1 MQGSFQVAQATGTG
15 NSTNSAPVRIYKLT
29 KPLTDQA
36 VVVNL
41 GYDQKVK
48 VDFSSIANEKIT
60 LVHVGEKLIILFD
73 NQSTVTVEPFFD
85 SRADGQKNVTIEMA
99 PGREVSVQEFANLF
113 PISTDASVLPAAD
126 NGGNS
131 NGNAQASGANFS
143 PFAVDPLA
151 PVPTNVL
158 APQEELPNL
167 VTALPPTGFV
177 LGIAPPPII
186 SGNPLS
192 ALIVDESFLTAATN
206 HGVAGSGLGPAGA
219 TVASVQVSFNVTVP
233 GGQQSLTYALSVT
246 TPNEDSGLIDS
257 ATGQHVLLTVNAA
270 GVVEGRTAI
279 SGDLVLTVSV
289 DATGHVTLTDL
300 RAVHEATPGNFNE
313 GITLASG
320 LITLTATVTDNNNQS
335 ASASVD
341 VGSHLTILDDGPVA
355 GTVTGATD
363 TLVLDETRPVG
374 SDTAGGTTPTG
385 LASVTADFSNNFTGG
400 SYGADGAGSTAY
412 TLHLTGTN
420 VASGLY
426 ALDPTDTNPAHFGQ
440 GAQIVLNQVGDTIT
454 GSANGTTYFTITINE
469 TTGIV
474 TFTQVNN
481 IWHADP
487 TNPDDAATLTLSS
500 ASLLQVVQTI
510 TDADGDS
517 VTTPINLGGGVF
529 TIQDSGPTA
538 GTVIEKEGPAET
550 LVLDESRPVGSDTP
564 GGFAPSGL
572 ASVTA
577 DFSHDF
583 TSGSY
588 GSDGPGHTAY
598 TLKLTGSNVASGLY
612 ALDPTDTTTADGDGI
627 GQGAQIILNQSGNT
641 ITGSAGGTTYFTI
654 TIDPSTGIVTFTQS
668 NNIWHSDPK
677 NPDDPA
683 TLTLSSPSLL
693 QVVQT
698 ITDADGDSVSTPLDV
713 GTRVFT
719 IQDSGPTAGTV
730 TGPTDTLVLDETR
743 PVGTDTAGG
752 TAPTGLDT
760 VTADFS
766 NNFTP
771 GSYGSDGPGH
781 TTYTLNLV
789 GANVASGLY
798 ALDAADTT
806 TAEGD
811 GIGQGAQILLNQV
824 GNTITGSAGGTDY
837 FTITIDPSTG
847 IVTFTQLNN
856 IWHSDPTNPDDA
868 ATLTLAGANLLQV
881 VQTIVDADGD
891 SVTTPLD
898 VGTGVFTI
906 QDSGPSAGTV
916 IAAADTLVLDE
927 TRPVGADTAGGA
939 APTGL
944 DTVTADFSNN
954 FSAGSYGSDGAGNT
968 TYTLKL
974 TGANVASGLFA
985 LDATDTTTAD
995 GDGVGQGAQIVLNQ
1009 VGDTITGSANGTT
1022 YFTITID
1029 ETTGIVTFTQLNNI
1043 WHSDPTN
1050 PDDSAT
1056 LTLSAANLLQVVQT
1070 ITDAD
1075 GDHVT
1080 TPLDVGTGVFTIQD
1094 SGPTA
1099 GTVTGP
1105 TDTLV
1110 LDETRPVG
1118 SDTAGGTAP
1127 TGLDTV
1133 TADFSNNFTG
1143 GSYGS
1148 DGAGSTTYT
1157 LKLTGAN
1164 VASGL
1169 YALDPTD
1176 KTAGDGDGIGQGT
1189 QIVLNQV
1196 GDTITGS
1203 ANGTTYFTIAIDET
1217 TGIVTFTQL
1226 NNIWHSDPNNPD
1238 DSATLTLSGA
1248 NLLQVVQTIVDA
1260 DGDSVS
1266 TPLDLG
1272 TGVFTI
1278 QDSGPTASTLSGAT
1292 DTLVLDETR
1301 PVGTDTA
1308 GGTAPTGLDTVT
1320 ADFSNGFAGG
1330 SYGSDGPGNSAYTL
1344 KLTGAN
1350 VASGLYALDAT
1361 DTTTGD
1367 GDGIGQGAQIVL
1379 NQVGNTITGSAGGTD
1394 YFTITIDPATGI
1406 VTFTQLNNIWHSDPT
1421 NPDDAA
1427 TLTLTRPE
1435 LLQLVQTITDAD
1447 GDSVTTSLNLGT
1459 GVFAIQDSG
1468 PTAGTVIAAA
1478 DTLVLDETRP
1488 VGADTAGGTAPTGL
1502 DTVTADFSNNF
1513 SAGSYG
1519 SDGPGNTT
1527 YTLKL
1532 TGANVASGLFALDAT
1547 DTTTGDGDGIGQ
1559 GAQILLNQVG
1569 NTITGSVGGT
1579 NYFTITIDPST
1590 GIVSFTQLNNI
1601 WHSDPTNPDD
1611 PATLTLSAANLL
1623 QVVQTITDA
1632 DGDSV
1637 TTPLDLGTGV
1647 FTIQDS
1653 GPTAGTVTGPT
1664 DTLVLDETRPTGT
1677 DTAGGTAP
1685 TGLDTVTAD
1694 FSNNFTA
1701 GNYGSDG
1708 AGSTTY
1714 TLKLTGANVASGLY
1728 ALDPTDKTAGDGDGI
1743 GQGTQIVLNQV
1754 GDTITGSANGTT
1766 YFTITINETT
1776 GIVTFTQLNNIWHSD
1791 PNDPDDSATLTL
1803 SGANLLQVVQT
1814 IVDADG
1820 DSVSTPLDLGTGV
1833 FTIQDSGPTAGTVTG
1848 PTDTLVLDETRP
1860 TGTDTAGGTAP
1871 TGLDTVTA
1879 DFSNNFTAG
1888 NYGSDG
1894 AGSTTYT
1901 LKLTGANVASGL
1913 YALDPTDK
1921 TAGDG
1926 DGIGQGTQIVL
1937 NQVGDT
1943 ITGSA
1948 NGTTYFT
1955 ITINETTGIVTFTQL
1970 NNIWHSDP
1978 TNPDDA
1984 ATLTLSA
1991 ANLLQV
1997 VQTITDADGDSV
2009 ATPLNL
2015 GTGVFTIQDSGPTAG
2030 TVTGPTDTLVLDET
2044 RPTGTDTAGGT
2055 APTGLDTV
2063 TADFSNNFTAGSYG
2077 SDGAGST
2084 TYTLKLTGSNVASG
2098 LYALDPT
2105 DKTAGDGDGIG
2116 QGTQIVLNQVGD
2128 TITGSAN
2135 GTTYF
2140 TITINETTGIVT
2152 FTQLNNIWHSDPTNP
2167 DDAATLTLTRPELL
2181 QVVQTITDAD
2191 GDSVT
2196 TPLNLGTGVFTIQD
2210 SGPTAGTV
2218 TGPTDTLVL
2227 DETRPVGSDTAG
2239 GTAPT
2244 GLDSVTAD
2252 FSNNFTGGSYGS
2264 DGAGSTT
2271 YTLKLTGANVASGL
2285 YALDPTDKTAGDG
2298 DGIGQGAQIVLNQV
2312 GNTITGSV
2320 GGTNYFTIT
2329 IDPSTGIVTFT
2340 QLNNIWHS
2348 DPTNPDD
2355 SATLTLSG
2363 ANLLQV
2369 VQTIT
2374 DADGDSVSTPLNLG
2388 TGVFTIQDSGPTA
2401 GTVTGPTDT
2410 LVLDETRPVGT
2421 DTAGGT
2427 APNGLVSVTANF
2439 SDNFTGGSYGSDGA
2453 GSTTYTLKLTGSN
2466 VASGL
2471 YALDATDKTA
2481 GDGDGIGQGAQILL
2495 NQSGNTI
2502 TGSVGATT
2510 YFTITIDP
2518 ATGIVT
2524 FTQVNN
2530 IWHSDPNNSD
2540 DAATLT
2546 LASANLLQVV
2556 QTIVDA
2562 DGDSVSTPLD
2572 LGTGVFTIQD
2582 SGPTAPTATVSAANI
2597 GVDETP
2603 GVQTIGGASDVLGST
2618 AITFNGAA
2626 STVAALF
2633 STVANKGVD
2642 TDVSA
2647 ASLDNG
2653 ALSFASTGA
2662 SSILAV
2668 AGGSFGSDGAGS
2680 TTYALSVLSAASG
2693 LTLTDGAGIELSLD
2707 ASGRIIGTVG
2717 NDVANPSLTGQTAFA
2732 IAIDPITGQLYV
2744 ADYLSLH
2751 HNSTASP
2758 NDLLTMTAGK
2768 IGATVTLTDADGD
2781 HVTATADISTHISFL
2796 DDGPSFGTIEHGIIA
2811 DYAGVSVLGNLPVFS
2826 GADGFGAYDFTLT
2839 GNTPPAG
2846 LTFNGQTVHYSID
2859 AFGQNLTAYIG
2870 AAPSAANNIFTL
2882 NLDDTSGHYLFTLL
2896 QPFTE
2901 TTIQNVGSSSSFGSG
2916 PSEEQILS
2924 SNTDQLAVVSGSTS
2938 GGSQGGV
2945 NGSTSGWGVDNNNFD
2960 PNEKLLFDFTSGAIA
2975 SPVGNAAFHPPAN
2988 ESVANY
2994 TFSHYA
3000 SGDKIHY
3007 VVSYWDGVHAASITS
3022 VSGDFDPST
3031 HTTVATEWS
3040 TPTAPAG
3047 MQLYTVQFTDV
3058 TGSGKVDLV
3067 GVGVSSTTN
3076 VSEDLSFN
3084 VSTID
3089 GDGDTASSTI
3099 NININGTT
3107 TLLGTAGNDVIVAGP
3122 TSETLT
3128 GNGGDDKF
3136 VLNLSAHQ
3144 IISDFN
3150 SGDTLLL
3157 DVAGLS
3163 LPTGASNALTAGQFT
3178 SSAVTGGTEN
3188 SASAWNE
3195 SASTNKFFFNNTTHE
3210 LWYSANGTGSD
3221 KVDLAHVSTGLP
3233 AATNVHIF

>member
-85 SRADGQKNVTIEMA
+85 SRTDGQKNVTIEMA
-99 PGREVSVQEFANLF
+99 PGREVSVQEFASLF
-113 PISTDASVLPAAD
+113 PITTDASVLPAAD

-131 NGNAQASGANFS
+131 NGNAQASGADFR

-167 VTALPPTGFV
+167 VTPVPPTGFV
-177 LGIAPPPII
+177 LGIAPPPTI

-289 DATGHVTLTDL
+289 DTAGHVTLTDL

-440 GAQIVLNQVGDTIT
+440 GAQIVLNQSGDTIT

-538 GTVIEKEGPAET
+538 GTVIEKEGAAET

-627 GQGAQIILNQSGNT
+627 GQGAQIVLNQSGNT

-752 TAPTGLDT
+752 TAPTGLDS

-781 TTYTLNLV
+781 TTYTLNLA

-798 ALDAADTT
+798 ALDATDTT
-806 TAEGD
+806 TGDGD

-824 GNTITGSAGGTDY
+824 GNTITGSAGGTTY

-868 ATLTLAGANLLQV
+868 ATLTLSGANLLQV

-916 IAAADTLVLDE
+916 VAAADTLVLDE
-927 TRPVGADTAGGA
+927 TRPVGTDTASGA

-968 TYTLKL
+968 AYTLKL
-974 TGANVASGLFA
+974 TGVNVASGLYA
-985 LDATDTTTAD
+985 LDPTDTDPTHF
-995 GDGVGQGAQIVLNQ
+995 GQGAQIVLNQ
-1009 VGDTITGSANGTT
+1009 SGDTITGSVGGTA

-1043 WHSDPTN
+1043 WHADPTN
-1050 PDDSAT
+1050 PDDAAT

-1075 GDHVT
+1075 GDSVS

-1143 GSYGS
+1143 GNYGS
-1148 DGAGSTTYT
+1148 DGAGNTAYT

-1176 KTAGDGDGIGQGT
+1176 TDPTHFGQGA
-1189 QIVLNQV
+1189 QILLNQV

-1203 ANGTTYFTIAIDET
+1203 AGGTNYFTITIDET

-1226 NNIWHSDPNNPD
+1226 NNIWHSDPTNPD
-1238 DSATLTLSGA
+1238 DAATLTLSAA
-1248 NLLQVVQTIVDA
+1248 NLLQVVQTITDA
-1260 DGDSVS
+1260 DGDHVS
-1266 TPLDLG
+1266 TPLDVG
-1272 TGVFTI
+1272 NGVFTI
-1278 QDSGPTASTLSGAT
+1278 QDSGPTASALSGAT

-1301 PVGTDTA
+1301 PAGTDTA
-1308 GGTAPTGLDTVT
+1308 GGTAPTGLASVT

-1350 VASGLYALDAT
+1350 VASGLYALDPT
-1361 DTTTGD
+1361 DTDPTHF
-1367 GDGIGQGAQIVL
+1367 GQGAQILL
-1379 NQVGNTITGSAGGTD
+1379 NQVGNTITGSVGGTD
-1394 YFTITIDPATGI
+1394 YFTIAIDPSTGI

-1427 TLTLTRPE
+1427 TLTLSRPE
-1435 LLQLVQTITDAD
+1435 ILQLVQTITDAD
-1447 GDSVTTSLNLGT
+1447 GDSVTTSLNLGS
-1459 GVFAIQDSG
+1459 GVFTIQDSG
-1468 PTAGTVIAAA
+1468 PTAGTVTGPT

-1488 VGADTAGGTAPTGL
+1488 VGTDTAGGTAPTGL
-1502 DTVTADFSNNF
+1502 DTVTANFSNNF

-1519 SDGPGNTT
+1519 SDGPGNTA

-1532 TGANVASGLFALDAT
+1532 TGVNVASGLYALDPT
-1547 DTTTGDGDGIGQ
+1547 DTDPTHFGQ
-1559 GAQILLNQVG
+1559 GAQIVLNQVG
-1569 NTITGSVGGT
+1569 DTITGSANGT
-1579 NYFTITIDPST
+1579 TYFTITINETT
-1590 GIVSFTQLNNI
+1590 GIVTFTQVNNI
-1601 WHSDPTNPDD
+1601 WHADPTNPDD
-1611 PATLTLSAANLL
+1611 AATLTLSGANLL

-1632 DGDSV
+1632 DGDHVS
-1637 TTPLDLGTGV
+1637 TPLDLGTGV

-1664 DTLVLDETRPTGT
+1664 DTLVLDETRPVGS

-1694 FSNNFTA
+1694 FSNNFTG

-1708 AGSTTY
+1708 AGNTAY
-1714 TLKLTGANVASGLY
+1714 TLKLTGVNVASGLY
-1728 ALDPTDKTAGDGDGI
+1728 ALDPTDTDPTHF

-1776 GIVTFTQLNNIWHSD
+1776 GIVTFTQVNNIWHSD
-1791 PNDPDDSATLTL
+1791 PTNPDDAATLTL
-1803 SGANLLQVVQT
+1803 SAANLLQVVQT
-1814 IVDADG
+1814 ITDADG
-1820 DSVSTPLDLGTGV
+1820 DHVSTPLDLGTGV

-1879 DFSNNFTAG
+1879 DFSNNFSAG
-1888 NYGSDG
+1888 SYGSDG
-1894 AGSTTYT
+1894 PGNTAYT
-1901 LKLTGANVASGL
+1901 LKLTGVNVASGL
-1913 YALDPTDK
+1913 YALDPTD
-1921 TAGDG
+1921 TDPTHF
-1926 DGIGQGTQIVL
+1926 GQGTQIVL

-1955 ITINETTGIVTFTQL
+1955 ITINETTGIVTFTQV

-2009 ATPLNL
+2009 TTPINV

-2084 TYTLKLTGSNVASG
+2084 TYTLKLTGLNVASG

-2152 FTQLNNIWHSDPTNP
+2152 FTQVNNIWHSDPNNP

-2191 GDSVT
+2191 GDSVS

-2244 GLDSVTAD
+2244 GLDTVTAD
-2252 FSNNFTGGSYGS
+2252 FSNNFTGGGYGS

-2298 DGIGQGAQIVLNQV
+2298 DGIGQGAQILLNQV

-2329 IDPSTGIVTFT
+2329 IDPSSGIVTFT

-2355 SATLTLSG
+2355 AATLTLSA

-2374 DADGDSVSTPLNLG
+2374 DADGDSVTTPLNLG

-2546 LASANLLQVV
+2546 LSSANLLQVM

-2572 LGTGVFTIQD
+2572 LGTGVFIIQD
-2582 SGPTAPTATVSAANI
+2582 SGPTAPTATVSAATI

-2603 GVQTIGGASDVLGST
+2603 GVQTTGGASDVLGST

-2662 SSILAV
+2662 SSILTV

-2693 LTLTDGAGIELSLD
+2693 LTLTDGTGIALSLD

-2717 NDVANPSLTGQTAFA
+2717 NDAANPSLTGQTAFA

-2751 HNSTASP
+2751 HNSTASS

-2811 DYAGVSVLGNLPVFS
+2811 DYAGMSVLGNLPVFS

-2839 GNTPPAG
+2839 GNTAPAG
-2846 LTFNGQTVHYSID
+2846 LTFNGQAVHYSID

-2882 NLDDTSGHYLFTLL
+2882 NLDDTTGHYLFTLL

-2916 PSEEQILS
+2916 PSEEQVLS
-2924 SNTDQLAVVSGSTS
+2924 SNTDQLAVVSGTTS

-2945 NGSTSGWGVDNNNFD
+2945 NGSTNGWGVDNNNFD

-2994 TFSHYA
+2994 TFSNYKG
-3000 SGDKIHY
+3000 GDEIHY

-3047 MQLYTVQFTDV
+3047 LQLYTVQFTDV

-3067 GVGVSSTTN
+3067 GRRSFVDHERLRG
-3076 VSEDLSFN
+3076 SELQR
-3084 VSTID
+3084 V
-3089 GDGDTASSTI
+3089 
-3099 NININGTT
+3099 
-3107 TLLGTAGNDVIVAGP
+3107 
-3122 TSETLT
+3122 
-3128 GNGGDDKF
+3128 DD
-3136 VLNLSAHQ
+3136 
-3144 IISDFN
+3144 
-3150 SGDTLLL
+3150 
-3157 DVAGLS
+3157 
-3163 LPTGASNALTAGQFT
+3163 
-3178 SSAVTGGTEN
+3178 
-3188 SASAWNE
+3188 
-3195 SASTNKFFFNNTTHE
+3195 
-3210 LWYSANGTGSD
+3210 
-3221 KVDLAHVSTGLP
+3221 
-3233 AATNVHIF
+3233 

>member
-85 SRADGQKNVTIEMA
+85 SRADGLKNVTIEMA
-99 PGREVSVQEFANLF
+99 PGREVSVQEFATLF

-143 PFAVDPLA
+143 PFAIDPLA

-167 VTALPPTGFV
+167 VTPVPPTGFV
-177 LGIAPPPII
+177 LGIAPPPTI

-233 GGQQSLTYALSVT
+233 GGQQLLTYALSVT

-289 DATGHVTLTDL
+289 DAAGHVTLTDL

-440 GAQIVLNQVGDTIT
+440 GAQIVLNQSGDTIT

-510 TDADGDS
+510 TDVDGDS
-517 VTTPINLGGGVF
+517 VATPINLGGGVF

-598 TLKLTGSNVASGLY
+598 ALKLTGSNVASGLY

-627 GQGAQIILNQSGNT
+627 GQGAQIVLNQSGNT

-668 NNIWHSDPK
+668 NNVWHSDPK

-730 TGPTDTLVLDETR
+730 TGATDTLVLDETR
-743 PVGTDTAGG
+743 PAGSDTAGG
-752 TAPTGLDT
+752 TAPTGLDS

-781 TTYTLNLV
+781 TTYTLNLA
-789 GANVASGLY
+789 GANVTSGLY
-798 ALDAADTT
+798 ALDATDTT
-806 TAEGD
+806 TADGD

-824 GNTITGSAGGTDY
+824 GNTITGSAGGTNY

-868 ATLTLAGANLLQV
+868 ATLTLSGANLLQV

-927 TRPVGADTAGGA
+927 TRPVGTDTAGGA
-939 APTGL
+939 TPTGL

-968 TYTLKL
+968 AYTLKLTGVNVASGLYALDPTDTDPTHFGQGAQIVLNQSGDTITGSVGGTTYFTITIDETTGIVTFTQLNNIWHADSTNPDDAATLTLSGANLLQVVQTITDADGDSVSTPLDVGTGVFTIQDSGPTAGTVTGPTDTLVLDETRPVGTDTAGGTAPTGLDTVTADFSNNFTGGNYGSDGAGNTAYTLKL
-974 TGANVASGLFA
+974 TGANVASGLYA
-985 LDATDTTTAD
+985 LDPTDTDPTHF
-995 GDGVGQGAQIVLNQ
+995 GQGAQILLNQ
-1009 VGDTITGSANGTT
+1009 VGDTITGSAGGTN

-1075 GDHVT
+1075 GDHVSTPLDVGTGVFTIQDSGPTASALSGATDTLVLDETRPAGTDTAGGTAPTGLASVTADFSNGFAGGSYGSDGPGNSAYTLKLTGANVASGLYALDPTDTDPTHFGQGAQILLNQVGNTITGSVGGTDYFTIAIDPSTGIVTFTQLNNIWHSDPTNPDDAATLTLSRPEILQLVQTITDADGDSVTTSLNLGSGVFTIQDSGPTAGTVIAAADTLVLDETRPVGTDTAGGTAPTGLDTVTADFSNNFSAGSYGSDGAGNTTYTLKLTGANVASGLFALEATDTTTADGDGIGQGAQILLNQVGNTITGSVGGTDYFTITIDPSTGIVTFTQLNNIWHSDPTNPDDSATLTLSAANLLQVVQTITDADGDSVT

-1143 GSYGS
+1143 GNYGS
-1148 DGAGSTTYT
+1148 DGAGNTSYT
-1157 LKLTGAN
+1157 LKLTGVN

-1176 KTAGDGDGIGQGT
+1176 T
-1189 QIVLNQV
+1189 
-1196 GDTITGS
+1196 
-1203 ANGTTYFTIAIDET
+1203 
-1217 TGIVTFTQL
+1217 
-1226 NNIWHSDPNNPD
+1226 
-1238 DSATLTLSGA
+1238 
-1248 NLLQVVQTIVDA
+1248 
-1260 DGDSVS
+1260 
-1266 TPLDLG
+1266 
-1272 TGVFTI
+1272 
-1278 QDSGPTASTLSGAT
+1278 
-1292 DTLVLDETR
+1292 
-1301 PVGTDTA
+1301 
-1308 GGTAPTGLDTVT
+1308 
-1320 ADFSNGFAGG
+1320 
-1330 SYGSDGPGNSAYTL
+1330 
-1344 KLTGAN
+1344 
-1350 VASGLYALDAT
+1350 
-1361 DTTTGD
+1361 
-1367 GDGIGQGAQIVL
+1367 
-1379 NQVGNTITGSAGGTD
+1379 
-1394 YFTITIDPATGI
+1394 
-1406 VTFTQLNNIWHSDPT
+1406 DPT
-1421 NPDDAA
+1421 H
-1427 TLTLTRPE
+1427 
-1435 LLQLVQTITDAD
+1435 
-1447 GDSVTTSLNLGT
+1447 
-1459 GVFAIQDSG
+1459 F
-1468 PTAGTVIAAA
+1468 
-1478 DTLVLDETRP
+1478 
-1488 VGADTAGGTAPTGL
+1488 
-1502 DTVTADFSNNF
+1502 
-1513 SAGSYG
+1513 
-1519 SDGPGNTT
+1519 
-1527 YTLKL
+1527 
-1532 TGANVASGLFALDAT
+1532 
-1547 DTTTGDGDGIGQ
+1547 
-1559 GAQILLNQVG
+1559 
-1569 NTITGSVGGT
+1569 
-1579 NYFTITIDPST
+1579 
-1590 GIVSFTQLNNI
+1590 
-1601 WHSDPTNPDD
+1601 
-1611 PATLTLSAANLL
+1611 
-1623 QVVQTITDA
+1623 
-1632 DGDSV
+1632 
-1637 TTPLDLGTGV
+1637 
-1647 FTIQDS
+1647 
-1653 GPTAGTVTGPT
+1653 
-1664 DTLVLDETRPTGT
+1664 
-1677 DTAGGTAP
+1677 
-1685 TGLDTVTAD
+1685 
-1694 FSNNFTA
+1694 
-1701 GNYGSDG
+1701 
-1708 AGSTTY
+1708 
-1714 TLKLTGANVASGLY
+1714 
-1728 ALDPTDKTAGDGDGI
+1728 

-1776 GIVTFTQLNNIWHSD
+1776 GIVTFTQ
-1791 PNDPDDSATLTL
+1791 
-1803 SGANLLQVVQT
+1803 V
-1814 IVDADG
+1814 
-1820 DSVSTPLDLGTGV
+1820 
-1833 FTIQDSGPTAGTVTG
+1833 
-1848 PTDTLVLDETRP
+1848 
-1860 TGTDTAGGTAP
+1860 
-1871 TGLDTVTA
+1871 
-1879 DFSNNFTAG
+1879 
-1888 NYGSDG
+1888 
-1894 AGSTTYT
+1894 
-1901 LKLTGANVASGL
+1901 
-1913 YALDPTDK
+1913 
-1921 TAGDG
+1921 
-1926 DGIGQGTQIVL
+1926 
-1937 NQVGDT
+1937 
-1943 ITGSA
+1943 
-1948 NGTTYFT
+1948 
-1955 ITINETTGIVTFTQL
+1955 

-1978 TNPDDA
+1978 TNPDDS

-2009 ATPLNL
+2009 TTPLDV

-2084 TYTLKLTGSNVASG
+2084 TYTLKLTGANVASGLYALDPTDTDPTHFGQGTQIVLNQVGDTITGSANGTTYFTITINETTGIVTFTQVNNIWHSDPTNPDDAATLTLSAANLLQVVQTITDADGDSVTTPINVGTGVFTIQDSGPTAGTVTGPTDTLVLDETRPVGSDTAGGTAPTGLDTVTADFSNNFTAGSYGSDGAGSTTYTLKLTGLNVASG

-2152 FTQLNNIWHSDPTNP
+2152 FTQVNNIWHSDPNNP

-2244 GLDSVTAD
+2244 GLDTVTAD
-2252 FSNNFTGGSYGS
+2252 FSNNFTGGGYGS

-2298 DGIGQGAQIVLNQV
+2298 DGIGQGAQILLNQV

-2329 IDPSTGIVTFT
+2329 IDPSTGIVTFA

-2355 SATLTLSG
+2355 AATLTLSA

-2374 DADGDSVSTPLNLG
+2374 DADGDSVSTSLNLG

-2427 APNGLVSVTANF
+2427 APNGVVSVTANF

-2481 GDGDGIGQGAQILL
+2481 GDGDAIGQGAQIVL

-2502 TGSVGATT
+2502 TGSANGTT
-2510 YFTITIDP
+2510 YFTIAIDP

-2530 IWHSDPNNSD
+2530 IWHSDPNNPD

-2546 LASANLLQVV
+2546 LSSANLLQVV

-2582 SGPTAPTATVSAANI
+2582 SGPTAPTATVSAATI

-2603 GVQTIGGASDVLGST
+2603 GVQTTGGASDVLGST

-2662 SSILAV
+2662 SSILTV

-2693 LTLTDGAGIELSLD
+2693 LTLTDGTGIELSLD

-2717 NDVANPSLTGQTAFA
+2717 NDAANPSLTGQTAFA

-2811 DYAGVSVLGNLPVFS
+2811 DYAGMSVLGNLPVFS

-2839 GNTPPAG
+2839 GNTAPAG
-2846 LTFNGQTVHYSID
+2846 LTFNGQAVHYSID

-2882 NLDDTSGHYLFTLL
+2882 TLDDTTGHYLFTLL

-2901 TTIQNVGSSSSFGSG
+2901 TTIQNVGSSSAFGSG
-2916 PSEEQILS
+2916 PSQEQILS
-2924 SNTDQLAVVSGSTS
+2924 SSTDQLAVISGTAS
-2938 GGSQGGV
+2938 GGAQGSV
-2945 NGSTSGWGVDNNNFD
+2945 NGSTNGWGVGNNNFD
-2960 PNEKLLFDFTSGAIA
+2960 PNEKLLFDFTDGASA
-2975 SPVGNAAFHPPAN
+2975 SPGGNAGFHPPAH

-2994 TFSHYA
+2994 TFSGYKA
-3000 SGDKIHY
+3000 GDDIHY

-3047 MQLYTVQFTDV
+3047 LQLYTVQFTDV

-3099 NININGTT
+3099 SININGTA

-3122 TSETLT
+3122 TNETLT

-3136 VLNLSAHQ
+3136 VLNLSAHD

-3163 LPTGASNALTAGQFT
+3163 LPTGVSNALTAGQFT

-3188 SASAWNE
+3188 NASAWNE

>member
-85 SRADGQKNVTIEMA
+85 SRADGLKNVTIEMA
-99 PGREVSVQEFANLF
+99 PGREVSVQEFATLF

-143 PFAVDPLA
+143 PFAIDPLA

-167 VTALPPTGFV
+167 VTPVPPTGFV
-177 LGIAPPPII
+177 LGIAPPPTI

-257 ATGQHVLLTVNAA
+257 ATGQHVVLTVNAA

-289 DATGHVTLTDL
+289 DTAGHVTLTDL

-440 GAQIVLNQVGDTIT
+440 GAQIVLNQSGDTIT

-612 ALDPTDTTTADGDGI
+612 ALDPADTTTADGDGI
-627 GQGAQIILNQSGNT
+627 GQGAQIVLNQSGNT

-668 NNIWHSDPK
+668 NNVWHSDPK

-730 TGPTDTLVLDETR
+730 TGATDTLVLDETR
-743 PVGTDTAGG
+743 PVGSDTAGG
-752 TAPTGLDT
+752 TTPTGLDS

-781 TTYTLNLV
+781 TTYTLNLA

-798 ALDAADTT
+798 ALDATDTT
-806 TAEGD
+806 TADGD

-824 GNTITGSAGGTDY
+824 GNTITGSAGGTNY

-868 ATLTLAGANLLQV
+868 ATLTLSGANLLQV

-927 TRPVGADTAGGA
+927 TRPVGTDTAGGA
-939 APTGL
+939 TPTGL

-954 FSAGSYGSDGAGNT
+954 FSAGSYGSDGPGNT
-968 TYTLKL
+968 AYTLKL
-974 TGANVASGLFA
+974 TGVNVASGLYA
-985 LDATDTTTAD
+985 LDPTDTDPTHF
-995 GDGVGQGAQIVLNQ
+995 GQGAQIVLNQ
-1009 VGDTITGSANGTT
+1009 SGDTITGSVGGTN

-1029 ETTGIVTFTQLNNI
+1029 PSTGIVTFTQLNNI

-1056 LTLSAANLLQVVQT
+1056 LTLSGANLLQVVQT

-1075 GDHVT
+1075 GDSVS

-1143 GSYGS
+1143 GNYGS
-1148 DGAGSTTYT
+1148 DGAGNTAYT

-1176 KTAGDGDGIGQGT
+1176 T
-1189 QIVLNQV
+1189 
-1196 GDTITGS
+1196 
-1203 ANGTTYFTIAIDET
+1203 
-1217 TGIVTFTQL
+1217 
-1226 NNIWHSDPNNPD
+1226 
-1238 DSATLTLSGA
+1238 
-1248 NLLQVVQTIVDA
+1248 
-1260 DGDSVS
+1260 
-1266 TPLDLG
+1266 
-1272 TGVFTI
+1272 
-1278 QDSGPTASTLSGAT
+1278 
-1292 DTLVLDETR
+1292 
-1301 PVGTDTA
+1301 
-1308 GGTAPTGLDTVT
+1308 
-1320 ADFSNGFAGG
+1320 
-1330 SYGSDGPGNSAYTL
+1330 
-1344 KLTGAN
+1344 
-1350 VASGLYALDAT
+1350 
-1361 DTTTGD
+1361 
-1367 GDGIGQGAQIVL
+1367 
-1379 NQVGNTITGSAGGTD
+1379 
-1394 YFTITIDPATGI
+1394 
-1406 VTFTQLNNIWHSDPT
+1406 DPT
-1421 NPDDAA
+1421 H
-1427 TLTLTRPE
+1427 
-1435 LLQLVQTITDAD
+1435 
-1447 GDSVTTSLNLGT
+1447 
-1459 GVFAIQDSG
+1459 F
-1468 PTAGTVIAAA
+1468 
-1478 DTLVLDETRP
+1478 
-1488 VGADTAGGTAPTGL
+1488 
-1502 DTVTADFSNNF
+1502 
-1513 SAGSYG
+1513 
-1519 SDGPGNTT
+1519 
-1527 YTLKL
+1527 
-1532 TGANVASGLFALDAT
+1532 
-1547 DTTTGDGDGIGQ
+1547 GQ
-1559 GAQILLNQVG
+1559 GAQIL
-1569 NTITGSVGGT
+1569 
-1579 NYFTITIDPST
+1579 
-1590 GIVSFTQLNNI
+1590 
-1601 WHSDPTNPDD
+1601 
-1611 PATLTLSAANLL
+1611 
-1623 QVVQTITDA
+1623 
-1632 DGDSV
+1632 
-1637 TTPLDLGTGV
+1637 
-1647 FTIQDS
+1647 
-1653 GPTAGTVTGPT
+1653 
-1664 DTLVLDETRPTGT
+1664 
-1677 DTAGGTAP
+1677 
-1685 TGLDTVTAD
+1685 
-1694 FSNNFTA
+1694 
-1701 GNYGSDG
+1701 
-1708 AGSTTY
+1708 
-1714 TLKLTGANVASGLY
+1714 
-1728 ALDPTDKTAGDGDGI
+1728 
-1743 GQGTQIVLNQV
+1743 
-1754 GDTITGSANGTT
+1754 
-1766 YFTITINETT
+1766 
-1776 GIVTFTQLNNIWHSD
+1776 
-1791 PNDPDDSATLTL
+1791 
-1803 SGANLLQVVQT
+1803 
-1814 IVDADG
+1814 
-1820 DSVSTPLDLGTGV
+1820 
-1833 FTIQDSGPTAGTVTG
+1833 
-1848 PTDTLVLDETRP
+1848 
-1860 TGTDTAGGTAP
+1860 
-1871 TGLDTVTA
+1871 
-1879 DFSNNFTAG
+1879 
-1888 NYGSDG
+1888 
-1894 AGSTTYT
+1894 
-1901 LKLTGANVASGL
+1901 
-1913 YALDPTDK
+1913 
-1921 TAGDG
+1921 
-1926 DGIGQGTQIVL
+1926 L

-1997 VQTITDADGDSV
+1997 VQTITDADGDHVSTPLDLGTGVFTIQDSGPTASALSGATDTLVLDETRPVGTDTAGGTAPTGLASVTADFSNGFAGGSYGSDGPGNSAYTLKLTGANVASGLYALDPTDTDPTHFGQGAQILLNQVGNTITGSAGGTDYFTIAIDPSTGIVTFTQLNNIWHSDPTNPDDAATLTLSRPEILQLVQTITDADGDSVTTSLNLGSGVFTIQDSGPTAGTVVAAADTLVLDETRPVGTDTAGGTAPTGLDTVTADFSNNFSAGSYGSDGPGNTAYTLKLTGVNVASGLYALDPTDTDPTHFGQGAQIVLNQVGDTITGSVGGTTYFTITINETTGIVTFTQLNNIWHSDPTNPDDAATLTLSAANLLQVVQTITDADGDSV
-2009 ATPLNL
+2009 ATPINVGTGVFTIQDSGPTAGTVTGPTDTLVLDETRPVGSDTAGGSAPTGLDTVTADFSNNFTGGNYGSDGAGNTAYTLKLTGANVASGLYALDPTDTDPTHFGQGGQILLNQVGDTITGSAGGTNYFTITIDETTGIVTFTQL
-2015 GTGVFTIQDSGPTAG
+2015 NNIWHSDPTNPDDAATLTLSAANLLQVVQTITDADGDHVSTPLDLGTGVFTIQDSGPTAGTVTGPTDTLVLDETRPTGTDTAGGTAPTGLDTVTADFSNNFSAGSYGSDGPGNTAYTLKLTGVNVASGLYALDPTDTDPTHFGQGTQIVLNQVGDTITGSANGTTYFTITINETTGIVTFTQVNNIWHSDPTNPDDAATLTLSAANLLQVVQTITDADGDTVATPINVGTGVFTIQDSGPTAG

-2084 TYTLKLTGSNVASG
+2084 TYTLKLTGANVASG

-2116 QGTQIVLNQVGD
+2116 QATQIVLNQVGD

-2152 FTQLNNIWHSDPTNP
+2152 FTQINNIWHSDPNNP

-2191 GDSVT
+2191 GDRVS

-2252 FSNNFTGGSYGS
+2252 FSNNFTGGGYGS

-2298 DGIGQGAQIVLNQV
+2298 DGIGQGAQILLNQV

-2329 IDPSTGIVTFT
+2329 IDPSTGIVTFA

-2355 SATLTLSG
+2355 AATLTLSA

-2374 DADGDSVSTPLNLG
+2374 DADGDSVSTSLNLG

-2481 GDGDGIGQGAQILL
+2481 GDGDGIGQGAQIVL

-2502 TGSVGATT
+2502 TGSANGTT
-2510 YFTITIDP
+2510 YFTIAIDP

-2546 LASANLLQVV
+2546 LSSANLLQVV

-2562 DGDSVSTPLD
+2562 DGDSVLTPLD

-2582 SGPTAPTATVSAANI
+2582 SGPTAPTATVSAATI

-2603 GVQTIGGASDVLGST
+2603 GVQTTSGASDVLGST

-2642 TDVSA
+2642 TDVPG

-2662 SSILAV
+2662 SSILTV

-2693 LTLTDGAGIELSLD
+2693 LTLTDGTGIALSLD

-2717 NDVANPSLTGQTAFA
+2717 NDAANPSLTGQTAFA

-2751 HNSTASP
+2751 HNSTASS

-2811 DYAGVSVLGNLPVFS
+2811 DYAGMSVLGNLPVFS

-2839 GNTPPAG
+2839 GNTAPAG
-2846 LTFNGQTVHYSID
+2846 LTFNGQAVHYSID

-2882 NLDDTSGHYLFTLL
+2882 TLDDTTGHYLFTLL

-2901 TTIQNVGSSSSFGSG
+2901 TTIQNVGSSSAFGSG
-2916 PSEEQILS
+2916 PSQEQILS
-2924 SNTDQLAVVSGSTS
+2924 SSTDQLAVISGTAS
-2938 GGSQGGV
+2938 GGAQGSV
-2945 NGSTSGWGVDNNNFD
+2945 NGSTNGWGVGNNNFD
-2960 PNEKLLFDFTSGAIA
+2960 PNEKLLFDFTDGASA
-2975 SPVGNAAFHPPAN
+2975 SPGGNAGFHPPAH

-2994 TFSHYA
+2994 TFSGYKA
-3000 SGDKIHY
+3000 GDDIHY

-3031 HTTVATEWS
+3031 HTTVASEWS

-3047 MQLYTVQFTDV
+3047 LQLYTVQFTDV

-3099 NININGTT
+3099 SININGTT

-3122 TSETLT
+3122 TNETLT

-3136 VLNLSAHQ
+3136 VLNLSGHE

-3188 SASAWNE
+3188 NASAWNE

>member
-85 SRADGQKNVTIEMA
+85 SRTDGQKNVTIEMA
-99 PGREVSVQEFANLF
+99 PGREVSVQEFASLF
-113 PISTDASVLPAAD
+113 PITTDASVLPAAD

-131 NGNAQASGANFS
+131 NGNAQASGADFR

-167 VTALPPTGFV
+167 VTPVPPTGFV
-177 LGIAPPPII
+177 LGIAPPPTI

-289 DATGHVTLTDL
+289 DTAGHVTLTDL

-400 SYGADGAGSTAY
+400 SYGADGAGNTAY

-440 GAQIVLNQVGDTIT
+440 GAQIVLNQSGDTIT

-538 GTVIEKEGPAET
+538 GTVIEKEGAAET

-627 GQGAQIILNQSGNT
+627 GQGAQIVLNQSGNT

-743 PVGTDTAGG
+743 AVGTDTAGG
-752 TAPTGLDT
+752 TAPTGLDS

-781 TTYTLNLV
+781 TTYTLNLA

-798 ALDAADTT
+798 ALDATDTT
-806 TAEGD
+806 TGDGD

-824 GNTITGSAGGTDY
+824 GNTITGSAGGTTY

-868 ATLTLAGANLLQV
+868 ATLTLSGANLLQV

-916 IAAADTLVLDE
+916 VAAADTLVLDE
-927 TRPVGADTAGGA
+927 TRPVGTDTASGA

-968 TYTLKL
+968 AYTLKL
-974 TGANVASGLFA
+974 TGVNVASGLYA
-985 LDATDTTTAD
+985 LDPTDTDPTHF
-995 GDGVGQGAQIVLNQ
+995 GQGAQIVLNQ
-1009 VGDTITGSANGTT
+1009 SGDTITGSVGGTA

-1043 WHSDPTN
+1043 WHADPTN
-1050 PDDSAT
+1050 PDDAAT

-1075 GDHVT
+1075 GDSVS

-1143 GSYGS
+1143 GNYGS
-1148 DGAGSTTYT
+1148 DGAGNTAYT

-1176 KTAGDGDGIGQGT
+1176 TDPTHFGQGA
-1189 QIVLNQV
+1189 QILLNQV

-1203 ANGTTYFTIAIDET
+1203 AGGTNYFTITIDET

-1226 NNIWHSDPNNPD
+1226 NNIWHSDPTNPD
-1238 DSATLTLSGA
+1238 DAATLTLSAA
-1248 NLLQVVQTIVDA
+1248 NLLQVVQTITDA
-1260 DGDSVS
+1260 DGDHVS
-1266 TPLDLG
+1266 TPLDVG
-1272 TGVFTI
+1272 NGVFTI
-1278 QDSGPTASTLSGAT
+1278 QDSGPTASALSGAT

-1301 PVGTDTA
+1301 PAGTDTA
-1308 GGTAPTGLDTVT
+1308 GGTAPTGLASVT

-1350 VASGLYALDAT
+1350 VASGLYALDPT
-1361 DTTTGD
+1361 DTDPTHF
-1367 GDGIGQGAQIVL
+1367 GQGAQILL
-1379 NQVGNTITGSAGGTD
+1379 NQVGNTITGSVGGTD
-1394 YFTITIDPATGI
+1394 YFTIAIDPSTGI

-1427 TLTLTRPE
+1427 TLTLSRPE
-1435 LLQLVQTITDAD
+1435 ILQLVQTITDAD
-1447 GDSVTTSLNLGT
+1447 GDSVTTSLNLGS
-1459 GVFAIQDSG
+1459 GVFTIQDSG
-1468 PTAGTVIAAA
+1468 PTAGTVTGPT

-1488 VGADTAGGTAPTGL
+1488 VGTDTAGGTAPTGL
-1502 DTVTADFSNNF
+1502 DTVTANFSNNF

-1519 SDGPGNTT
+1519 SDGPGNTA

-1532 TGANVASGLFALDAT
+1532 TGVNVASGLYALDPT
-1547 DTTTGDGDGIGQ
+1547 DTDPTHFGQ
-1559 GAQILLNQVG
+1559 GAQIVLNQVG
-1569 NTITGSVGGT
+1569 DTITGSANGT
-1579 NYFTITIDPST
+1579 TYFTITINETT
-1590 GIVSFTQLNNI
+1590 GIVTFTQVNNI
-1601 WHSDPTNPDD
+1601 WHADPTNPDD
-1611 PATLTLSAANLL
+1611 AATLTLSGANLL

-1632 DGDSV
+1632 DGDHVS
-1637 TTPLDLGTGV
+1637 TPLDLGTGV

-1664 DTLVLDETRPTGT
+1664 DTLVLDETRPVGS

-1694 FSNNFTA
+1694 FSNNFTG

-1708 AGSTTY
+1708 AGNTAY
-1714 TLKLTGANVASGLY
+1714 TLKLTGVNVASGLY
-1728 ALDPTDKTAGDGDGI
+1728 ALDPTDTDPTHF

-1776 GIVTFTQLNNIWHSD
+1776 GIVTFTQVNNIWHSD
-1791 PNDPDDSATLTL
+1791 PTNPDDAATLTL
-1803 SGANLLQVVQT
+1803 SAANLLQVVQT
-1814 IVDADG
+1814 ITDADG
-1820 DSVSTPLDLGTGV
+1820 DHVSTPLDLGTGV

-1879 DFSNNFTAG
+1879 DFSNNFSAG
-1888 NYGSDG
+1888 SYGSDG
-1894 AGSTTYT
+1894 PGNTAYT
-1901 LKLTGANVASGL
+1901 LKLTGVNVASGL
-1913 YALDPTDK
+1913 YALDPTD
-1921 TAGDG
+1921 TDPTHF
-1926 DGIGQGTQIVL
+1926 GQGTQIVL

-1955 ITINETTGIVTFTQL
+1955 ITINETTGIVTFTQV

-2009 ATPLNL
+2009 TTPINV

-2084 TYTLKLTGSNVASG
+2084 TYTLKLTGLNVASG

-2152 FTQLNNIWHSDPTNP
+2152 FTQVNNIWHSDPNNP

-2191 GDSVT
+2191 GDSVS

-2244 GLDSVTAD
+2244 GLDTVTAD
-2252 FSNNFTGGSYGS
+2252 FSNNFTGGGYGS

-2298 DGIGQGAQIVLNQV
+2298 DGIGQGAQILLNQV

-2329 IDPSTGIVTFT
+2329 IDPSSGIVTFT

-2355 SATLTLSG
+2355 AATLTLSA

-2374 DADGDSVSTPLNLG
+2374 DADGDSVTTPLNLG

-2546 LASANLLQVV
+2546 LSSANLLQVM

-2572 LGTGVFTIQD
+2572 LGTGVFIIQD
-2582 SGPTAPTATVSAANI
+2582 SGPTAPTATVSAATI

-2603 GVQTIGGASDVLGST
+2603 GVQTTGGASDVLGST

-2633 STVANKGVD
+2633 STVANKGID

-2662 SSILAV
+2662 SSILTV

-2693 LTLTDGAGIELSLD
+2693 LTLTDGTGIALSLD

-2717 NDVANPSLTGQTAFA
+2717 NDAANPSLTGQTAFA

-2751 HNSTASP
+2751 HNSTASS

-2811 DYAGVSVLGNLPVFS
+2811 DYAGMSVLGNLPVFS

-2839 GNTPPAG
+2839 GNTAPAG
-2846 LTFNGQTVHYSID
+2846 LTFNGQAVHYSID

-2882 NLDDTSGHYLFTLL
+2882 NLDDTTGHYLFTLL

-2916 PSEEQILS
+2916 PSEEQVLS
-2924 SNTDQLAVVSGSTS
+2924 SNTDQLAVVSGTTS

-2945 NGSTSGWGVDNNNFD
+2945 NGSTNGWGVDNNNFD

-2994 TFSHYA
+2994 TFSNYKG
-3000 SGDKIHY
+3000 GDEIHY

-3047 MQLYTVQFTDV
+3047 LQLYTVQFTDV

-3122 TSETLT
+3122 TNETLT

-3136 VLNLSAHQ
+3136 VLNLTAHD

-3163 LPTGASNALTAGQFT
+3163 LPTGVSNALTAGQFT

-3188 SASAWNE
+3188 NASAWNE

>member
-85 SRADGQKNVTIEMA
+85 SRADGLKNVTIEMA
-99 PGREVSVQEFANLF
+99 PGREVSVQEFATLF

-143 PFAVDPLA
+143 PFAIDPLA

-167 VTALPPTGFV
+167 VTPVPPTGFV
-177 LGIAPPPII
+177 LGIAPPPTI

-279 SGDLVLTVSV
+279 GGDLVLTVSV
-289 DATGHVTLTDL
+289 DAAGHVTLTDL

-440 GAQIVLNQVGDTIT
+440 GAQIVLNQSGDTVT

-510 TDADGDS
+510 TDVDGDS
-517 VTTPINLGGGVF
+517 VATPINLGGGVF

-598 TLKLTGSNVASGLY
+598 ALKLTGSNVASGLY

-627 GQGAQIILNQSGNT
+627 GQGAQIVLNQSGNT

-668 NNIWHSDPK
+668 NNVWHSDPK

-730 TGPTDTLVLDETR
+730 TGATDTLVLDETR

-752 TAPTGLDT
+752 TTPTGLDS

-781 TTYTLNLV
+781 TTYTLNLA

-798 ALDAADTT
+798 ALDATDTT
-806 TAEGD
+806 TADGD

-824 GNTITGSAGGTDY
+824 GNTITGSAGGTNY

-868 ATLTLAGANLLQV
+868 ATLTLSGANLLQV

-927 TRPVGADTAGGA
+927 TRPVGTDTAGGA
-939 APTGL
+939 TPTGL

-968 TYTLKL
+968 AYTLKLTGVNVASGLYALDPTDTEPTHFGQGAQIVLNQSGDTITGSVGGTTYFTITIDETTGIVTFTQLNNIWHADPTNPDDAATLTLSGANLLQVVQTITDADGDSVSTPLDVGTGVFTIQDSGPTAGTVTGPTDTLVLDETRPVGSDTAGGTAPTGLDTVTADFSNNFTGGNYGSDGAGNTAYTLKL
-974 TGANVASGLFA
+974 TGANVASGLYA
-985 LDATDTTTAD
+985 LDPTDTDPTHF
-995 GDGVGQGAQIVLNQ
+995 GQGAQILLNQ
-1009 VGDTITGSANGTT
+1009 VGDTITGSAGGTN

-1056 LTLSAANLLQVVQT
+1056 LTLSAADLLQVVQT

-1075 GDHVT
+1075 GDHVSTPLDVGTGVFTIQDSGPTAGTVAGPTDTLVLDETRPVGSDTAGGTAPTGLDTVTADFSNNFTGGSYGSDGPGNSAYTLKLTGANVASGLYALDPTDTDPTHFGQGAQILLNQVGNTITGSVGGTDYFTIAIDPSTGIVTFTQLNNIWHSDPTNPDDAATLTLSRPEILQLVQTITDADGDSVTTSLNLGSGVFTIQDSGPTAGTVIAAADTLVLDETRPVGTDTAGGTAPTGLDTVTADFSNNFSAGSYGSDGAGNTAYTLKLTGVNVASGLYALDPTDTDPTHFGQGAQIVLNQVGDTITGSANGTTYFTITINETTGIVTFTQLNNIWHSDPTNPDDAATLTLSAANLLQVMQTITDADGDSVT

-1143 GSYGS
+1143 GNYGS
-1148 DGAGSTTYT
+1148 DGAGNTAYT
-1157 LKLTGAN
+1157 LKLTGVN
-1164 VASGL
+1164 VGSGL

-1176 KTAGDGDGIGQGT
+1176 TDPTHFGQGT

-1203 ANGTTYFTIAIDET
+1203 ANGTTYFTITINET
-1217 TGIVTFTQL
+1217 TGIVTFTQ
-1226 NNIWHSDPNNPD
+1226 
-1238 DSATLTLSGA
+1238 
-1248 NLLQVVQTIVDA
+1248 V
-1260 DGDSVS
+1260 
-1266 TPLDLG
+1266 
-1272 TGVFTI
+1272 
-1278 QDSGPTASTLSGAT
+1278 
-1292 DTLVLDETR
+1292 
-1301 PVGTDTA
+1301 
-1308 GGTAPTGLDTVT
+1308 
-1320 ADFSNGFAGG
+1320 
-1330 SYGSDGPGNSAYTL
+1330 
-1344 KLTGAN
+1344 
-1350 VASGLYALDAT
+1350 
-1361 DTTTGD
+1361 
-1367 GDGIGQGAQIVL
+1367 
-1379 NQVGNTITGSAGGTD
+1379 
-1394 YFTITIDPATGI
+1394 
-1406 VTFTQLNNIWHSDPT
+1406 NNIWHSDPT
-1421 NPDDAA
+1421 NPDD
-1427 TLTLTRPE
+1427 
-1435 LLQLVQTITDAD
+1435 
-1447 GDSVTTSLNLGT
+1447 S
-1459 GVFAIQDSG
+1459 
-1468 PTAGTVIAAA
+1468 
-1478 DTLVLDETRP
+1478 
-1488 VGADTAGGTAPTGL
+1488 
-1502 DTVTADFSNNF
+1502 
-1513 SAGSYG
+1513 
-1519 SDGPGNTT
+1519 
-1527 YTLKL
+1527 
-1532 TGANVASGLFALDAT
+1532 
-1547 DTTTGDGDGIGQ
+1547 
-1559 GAQILLNQVG
+1559 
-1569 NTITGSVGGT
+1569 
-1579 NYFTITIDPST
+1579 
-1590 GIVSFTQLNNI
+1590 
-1601 WHSDPTNPDD
+1601 
-1611 PATLTLSAANLL
+1611 ATLTLSAANLL

-1637 TTPLDLGTGV
+1637 TTPLDVGTGV

-1694 FSNNFTA
+1694 FSNNFTPGSYGSDGPGNTTYTLKLTGANVASGLYALDPTDTDPTHFGQGTQIVLNQVGDTITGSANGTTYFTITINETTGIVTFTQVNNIWHSDPTNPDDAATLTLSAANLLQVVQTITDADGDSVATPINVGTGVFTIQDSGPTA
-1701 GNYGSDG
+1701 GTVIGPTDTLVLDETRPVGSDTAGGTAPTGLDTVTADFSNNFTAGSYGSDG

-1714 TLKLTGANVASGLY
+1714 TLKLTGLNVASGLY

-1776 GIVTFTQLNNIWHSD
+1776 GIVTFTQVNNIWHSD
-1791 PNDPDDSATLTL
+1791 PN
-1803 SGANLLQVVQT
+1803 
-1814 IVDADG
+1814 
-1820 DSVSTPLDLGTGV
+1820 
-1833 FTIQDSGPTAGTVTG
+1833 
-1848 PTDTLVLDETRP
+1848 
-1860 TGTDTAGGTAP
+1860 
-1871 TGLDTVTA
+1871 
-1879 DFSNNFTAG
+1879 
-1888 NYGSDG
+1888 
-1894 AGSTTYT
+1894 
-1901 LKLTGANVASGL
+1901 
-1913 YALDPTDK
+1913 
-1921 TAGDG
+1921 
-1926 DGIGQGTQIVL
+1926 
-1937 NQVGDT
+1937 
-1943 ITGSA
+1943 
-1948 NGTTYFT
+1948 
-1955 ITINETTGIVTFTQL
+1955 
-1970 NNIWHSDP
+1970 
-1978 TNPDDA
+1978 
-1984 ATLTLSA
+1984 
-1991 ANLLQV
+1991 
-1997 VQTITDADGDSV
+1997 
-2009 ATPLNL
+2009 
-2015 GTGVFTIQDSGPTAG
+2015 
-2030 TVTGPTDTLVLDET
+2030 
-2044 RPTGTDTAGGT
+2044 
-2055 APTGLDTV
+2055 
-2063 TADFSNNFTAGSYG
+2063 
-2077 SDGAGST
+2077 
-2084 TYTLKLTGSNVASG
+2084 
-2098 LYALDPT
+2098 
-2105 DKTAGDGDGIG
+2105 
-2116 QGTQIVLNQVGD
+2116 
-2128 TITGSAN
+2128 
-2135 GTTYF
+2135 
-2140 TITINETTGIVT
+2140 
-2152 FTQLNNIWHSDPTNP
+2152 NP

-2191 GDSVT
+2191 GDSVS
-2196 TPLNLGTGVFTIQD
+2196 TPLNLGTGMFTIQD

-2227 DETRPVGSDTAG
+2227 DETRPVGTDTAG

-2244 GLDSVTAD
+2244 GLDTVTAD
-2252 FSNNFTGGSYGS
+2252 FSNNFTGGGYGS

-2298 DGIGQGAQIVLNQV
+2298 DGIGQGAQILLNQV

-2329 IDPSTGIVTFT
+2329 IDPSTGIVTFA

-2355 SATLTLSG
+2355 AATLTLSA

-2374 DADGDSVSTPLNLG
+2374 DADGDSVSTSLNLG

-2427 APNGLVSVTANF
+2427 APNGVVSVTANF

-2481 GDGDGIGQGAQILL
+2481 GDGDGIGQGAQIVL

-2502 TGSVGATT
+2502 TGSANGTT
-2510 YFTITIDP
+2510 YFTIAIDP

-2530 IWHSDPNNSD
+2530 IWHSDPNNPD

-2546 LASANLLQVV
+2546 LSSANLLQVV

-2582 SGPTAPTATVSAANI
+2582 SGPTAPTATVSAATI

-2603 GVQTIGGASDVLGST
+2603 GVQTTGGASDVLGST

-2642 TDVSA
+2642 TDVPG

-2662 SSILAV
+2662 SSILTV

-2693 LTLTDGAGIELSLD
+2693 LTLTDGTGIALSLD

-2717 NDVANPSLTGQTAFA
+2717 NDAANPSLTGQTAFA

-2811 DYAGVSVLGNLPVFS
+2811 DYAGMSVLGNLPVFS

-2839 GNTPPAG
+2839 GNTAPAG
-2846 LTFNGQTVHYSID
+2846 LTFNGQAVHYSID

-2882 NLDDTSGHYLFTLL
+2882 TLDDTTGHYLFTLL

-2901 TTIQNVGSSSSFGSG
+2901 TTIQNVGSSSAFGSG
-2916 PSEEQILS
+2916 PSQEQILS
-2924 SNTDQLAVVSGSTS
+2924 SSTDQLAVISGTAS
-2938 GGSQGGV
+2938 GGAQGSV
-2945 NGSTSGWGVDNNNFD
+2945 NGSTNGWGVGNNNFD
-2960 PNEKLLFDFTSGAIA
+2960 PNEKLLFDFTDGASA
-2975 SPVGNAAFHPPAN
+2975 SPGGNAGFHPPAH

-2994 TFSHYA
+2994 TFSGYKA
-3000 SGDKIHY
+3000 GDDIHY

-3047 MQLYTVQFTDV
+3047 LQLYTVQFTDV

-3099 NININGTT
+3099 SININGTA

-3122 TSETLT
+3122 TNETLT

-3136 VLNLSAHQ
+3136 VLNLSAHD

-3163 LPTGASNALTAGQFT
+3163 LPTGVSNALTAGQFT

-3188 SASAWNE
+3188 NASAWNE

>member
-85 SRADGQKNVTIEMA
+85 SRTDGQKNVTIEMA
-99 PGREVSVQEFANLF
+99 PGREVSVQEFASLF
-113 PISTDASVLPAAD
+113 PITTDASVLPAAD
-126 NGGNS
+126 DGGNS
-131 NGNAQASGANFS
+131 NGNAQASGADFR

-167 VTALPPTGFV
+167 VTPVPPTGFV
-177 LGIAPPPII
+177 LGIAPPPTI

-289 DATGHVTLTDL
+289 DTAGHVTLTDL

-412 TLHLTGTN
+412 TLHLTGVN

-440 GAQIVLNQVGDTIT
+440 GAQIVLNQSGDTIT

-517 VTTPINLGGGVF
+517 VTTPIDLGGGVF

-564 GGFAPSGL
+564 AGFAPSGL

-627 GQGAQIILNQSGNT
+627 GQGAQIVLNQSGNT

-719 IQDSGPTAGTV
+719 IQDSGPTAGSV

-752 TAPTGLDT
+752 TTPTGLDS

-781 TTYTLNLV
+781 TTYALNLA

-798 ALDAADTT
+798 ALDATDMT
-806 TAEGD
+806 TADGD

-824 GNTITGSAGGTDY
+824 GNTITGSAGGTNY

-868 ATLTLAGANLLQV
+868 ATLTLSGANLLQV

-927 TRPVGADTAGGA
+927 TRPVGTDNAGGA

-968 TYTLKL
+968 AYTLKLTGVNVASGLYALDPTDTDPTHFGQGAQIVLNQSGDTITGSVGGTTYFTITIDETTGIVTFTQLNNIWHADPTNPDDAATLTLSAANLLQVVQTITDADGDSVTTPLDVGTGVFTIQDSGPTAGTVTGPTDTLVLDETRPVGSDTVGGTAPTGLDTVTADFSNNFTGGNYGSDGAGNTAYTLKL
-974 TGANVASGLFA
+974 TGANVASGLYA
-985 LDATDTTTAD
+985 LDPTDTDPTHFGQGAQILLNQVGDTITGSAGGTNYFTITIDETTGIVTFTQLNNIWHSDPTNPDDAATLTLSAANLLQVVQTITDADGDHVSTPLDVGNGVFTIQDSGPTASALSGATDTLVLDETRPVGTDTAGGTTPTGLASVTADFSNGFAGGSYGSDGPGNSAYTLKLTGANVASGLYALDPTDTDPTHFGQGAQILLNQVGNTITGSAGGTDYFTIAIDPSSGIVTFTQLNNIWHSDPTNPDDAATLTLSRPEILQLVQTITDAD
-995 GDGVGQGAQIVLNQ
+995 GDSVTTSLNLGSGVFTIQDSGPTAGTVTGPTDTLVLDETRPVGTDTAGGTAPTGLDTVTADFSNNFSAGSYGSDGPGNTAYTLKLTGVNVASGLYALDPTDTDPTHFGQGAQIVLNQ

-1022 YFTITID
+1022 YFTITIN

-1075 GDHVT
+1075 GDSVT
-1080 TPLDVGTGVFTIQD
+1080 TPLDVGTGVFTIQDSGPTAGTVTGPTDTLVLDETRPVGSDIAGGTAPTGLDTVTADFSNNFTGGNYGSDGAGNTAYTLKLTGVNVASGLYALDPTDTDPTHFGQGSQIVLNQVGDTITGSANGTTYFTITINETTGIVTFTQVNNIWHSDPTNPDDAATLTLSAANLLQVVQTITDADGDSVTTPLNLGTGVFTIQDSGPTAGTVTGPTDTLVLDETRPTGTDTAGGTAPIGLDTVTADFSNNFTPGSYGSDGPGNTAYTLKLTGINVASGLYALDPTDTDPAHFGQGAQIVLNQVGDTITGSVGATTYFTITINETTGVVTFTQVNNIWHSDPTNPDDAATLTLSAANLLQVVQTITDADGDSVATPINVGTGVFTIQDSGPTAGTVTGPTDTLVLDETRPVGSDTAGGTAPTGLDTVTADFSNNFTAGSYGSDGAGSTTYTLKLTGLNVASGLYALDPTDKTAGDGDGIGQGTQIVLNQVGDTITGSANGTTYFTITINETTGIVTFTQVNNIWHSDPTNPDDAATLTLTRPELLQVVQTITDADGDSVTTPLNLGSGVFTIQD

-1176 KTAGDGDGIGQGT
+1176 KTAGDGDGIGQG
-1189 QIVLNQV
+1189 
-1196 GDTITGS
+1196 
-1203 ANGTTYFTIAIDET
+1203 
-1217 TGIVTFTQL
+1217 
-1226 NNIWHSDPNNPD
+1226 
-1238 DSATLTLSGA
+1238 
-1248 NLLQVVQTIVDA
+1248 
-1260 DGDSVS
+1260 
-1266 TPLDLG
+1266 
-1272 TGVFTI
+1272 
-1278 QDSGPTASTLSGAT
+1278 
-1292 DTLVLDETR
+1292 
-1301 PVGTDTA
+1301 
-1308 GGTAPTGLDTVT
+1308 
-1320 ADFSNGFAGG
+1320 
-1330 SYGSDGPGNSAYTL
+1330 
-1344 KLTGAN
+1344 
-1350 VASGLYALDAT
+1350 
-1361 DTTTGD
+1361 
-1367 GDGIGQGAQIVL
+1367 
-1379 NQVGNTITGSAGGTD
+1379 
-1394 YFTITIDPATGI
+1394 
-1406 VTFTQLNNIWHSDPT
+1406 
-1421 NPDDAA
+1421 
-1427 TLTLTRPE
+1427 
-1435 LLQLVQTITDAD
+1435 
-1447 GDSVTTSLNLGT
+1447 
-1459 GVFAIQDSG
+1459 
-1468 PTAGTVIAAA
+1468 
-1478 DTLVLDETRP
+1478 
-1488 VGADTAGGTAPTGL
+1488 
-1502 DTVTADFSNNF
+1502 
-1513 SAGSYG
+1513 
-1519 SDGPGNTT
+1519 
-1527 YTLKL
+1527 
-1532 TGANVASGLFALDAT
+1532 
-1547 DTTTGDGDGIGQ
+1547 
-1559 GAQILLNQVG
+1559 AQILLNQVG

-1579 NYFTITIDPST
+1579 NYFTITIDPS
-1590 GIVSFTQLNNI
+1590 
-1601 WHSDPTNPDD
+1601 
-1611 PATLTLSAANLL
+1611 
-1623 QVVQTITDA
+1623 
-1632 DGDSV
+1632 
-1637 TTPLDLGTGV
+1637 
-1647 FTIQDS
+1647 
-1653 GPTAGTVTGPT
+1653 
-1664 DTLVLDETRPTGT
+1664 
-1677 DTAGGTAP
+1677 
-1685 TGLDTVTAD
+1685 
-1694 FSNNFTA
+1694 
-1701 GNYGSDG
+1701 
-1708 AGSTTY
+1708 
-1714 TLKLTGANVASGLY
+1714 
-1728 ALDPTDKTAGDGDGI
+1728 
-1743 GQGTQIVLNQV
+1743 
-1754 GDTITGSANGTT
+1754 
-1766 YFTITINETT
+1766 
-1776 GIVTFTQLNNIWHSD
+1776 
-1791 PNDPDDSATLTL
+1791 
-1803 SGANLLQVVQT
+1803 
-1814 IVDADG
+1814 
-1820 DSVSTPLDLGTGV
+1820 
-1833 FTIQDSGPTAGTVTG
+1833 
-1848 PTDTLVLDETRP
+1848 
-1860 TGTDTAGGTAP
+1860 
-1871 TGLDTVTA
+1871 
-1879 DFSNNFTAG
+1879 
-1888 NYGSDG
+1888 
-1894 AGSTTYT
+1894 
-1901 LKLTGANVASGL
+1901 
-1913 YALDPTDK
+1913 
-1921 TAGDG
+1921 
-1926 DGIGQGTQIVL
+1926 
-1937 NQVGDT
+1937 
-1943 ITGSA
+1943 
-1948 NGTTYFT
+1948 
-1955 ITINETTGIVTFTQL
+1955 TGIVTFTQL

-2009 ATPLNL
+2009 T
-2015 GTGVFTIQDSGPTAG
+2015 
-2030 TVTGPTDTLVLDET
+2030 
-2044 RPTGTDTAGGT
+2044 
-2055 APTGLDTV
+2055 
-2063 TADFSNNFTAGSYG
+2063 
-2077 SDGAGST
+2077 
-2084 TYTLKLTGSNVASG
+2084 
-2098 LYALDPT
+2098 
-2105 DKTAGDGDGIG
+2105 
-2116 QGTQIVLNQVGD
+2116 
-2128 TITGSAN
+2128 
-2135 GTTYF
+2135 
-2140 TITINETTGIVT
+2140 
-2152 FTQLNNIWHSDPTNP
+2152 
-2167 DDAATLTLTRPELL
+2167 
-2181 QVVQTITDAD
+2181 
-2191 GDSVT
+2191 
-2196 TPLNLGTGVFTIQD
+2196 
-2210 SGPTAGTV
+2210 
-2218 TGPTDTLVL
+2218 
-2227 DETRPVGSDTAG
+2227 
-2239 GTAPT
+2239 
-2244 GLDSVTAD
+2244 
-2252 FSNNFTGGSYGS
+2252 
-2264 DGAGSTT
+2264 
-2271 YTLKLTGANVASGL
+2271 
-2285 YALDPTDKTAGDG
+2285 
-2298 DGIGQGAQIVLNQV
+2298 
-2312 GNTITGSV
+2312 
-2320 GGTNYFTIT
+2320 
-2329 IDPSTGIVTFT
+2329 
-2340 QLNNIWHS
+2340 
-2348 DPTNPDD
+2348 
-2355 SATLTLSG
+2355 
-2363 ANLLQV
+2363 
-2369 VQTIT
+2369 
-2374 DADGDSVSTPLNLG
+2374 TPLNLG

-2540 DAATLT
+2540 DAATLM
-2546 LASANLLQVV
+2546 LSSANLLQVV

-2582 SGPTAPTATVSAANI
+2582 SGPTAPTATASAATI

-2603 GVQTIGGASDVLGST
+2603 GVQTTGGASDVLGST

-2662 SSILAV
+2662 SSILTV

-2693 LTLTDGAGIELSLD
+2693 LTLTDGTGIALSLD

-2717 NDVANPSLTGQTAFA
+2717 NDAANPSLTGQTAFA

-2751 HNSTASP
+2751 HNSTASS

-2811 DYAGVSVLGNLPVFS
+2811 DYAGMSVLGNLPVFS

-2839 GNTPPAG
+2839 GNTAPAG
-2846 LTFNGQTVHYSID
+2846 LTFNGQAVHYSID

-2882 NLDDTSGHYLFTLL
+2882 NLDDTTGHYLFTLL

-2916 PSEEQILS
+2916 PSEEQVLS
-2924 SNTDQLAVVSGSTS
+2924 SNTDQLAVVSGTTS

-2945 NGSTSGWGVDNNNFD
+2945 NGSTNGWGVDNNNFD

-2994 TFSHYA
+2994 TFSNYKG
-3000 SGDKIHY
+3000 GDEIHY

-3047 MQLYTVQFTDV
+3047 LQLYTVQFTDV

-3122 TSETLT
+3122 TNETLT

-3136 VLNLSAHQ
+3136 VLNLSAHD

-3163 LPTGASNALTAGQFT
+3163 LPTGVSNALTAGQFT
-3178 SSAVTGGTEN
+3178 SSAVTGQTEN
-3188 SASAWNE
+3188 NASAWNE
-3195 SASTNKFFFNNTTHE
+3195 SASTNKFFFNNTTQE

-3221 KVDLAHVSTGLP
+3221 KVDLAHVSTGVP

>member
-85 SRADGQKNVTIEMA
+85 SRADGLKNVTIEMA
-99 PGREVSVQEFANLF
+99 PGREVSVQEFATLF

-143 PFAVDPLA
+143 PFAIDPLA

-167 VTALPPTGFV
+167 VTPVPPTGFV
-177 LGIAPPPII
+177 LGIAPPPTI

-233 GGQQSLTYALSVT
+233 GGQQLLTYALSVT

-289 DATGHVTLTDL
+289 DAAGHVTLTDL

-440 GAQIVLNQVGDTIT
+440 GAQIVLNQSGDTIT

-510 TDADGDS
+510 TDVDGDS
-517 VTTPINLGGGVF
+517 VATPINLGGGVF

-598 TLKLTGSNVASGLY
+598 ALKLTGSNVASGLY

-627 GQGAQIILNQSGNT
+627 GQGAQIVLNQSGNT

-668 NNIWHSDPK
+668 NNVWHSDPK

-730 TGPTDTLVLDETR
+730 TGATDTLVLDETR
-743 PVGTDTAGG
+743 PAGSDTAGG
-752 TAPTGLDT
+752 TAPTGLDS

-781 TTYTLNLV
+781 TTYTLNLA
-789 GANVASGLY
+789 GANVTSGLY
-798 ALDAADTT
+798 ALDATDTT
-806 TAEGD
+806 TADGD

-824 GNTITGSAGGTDY
+824 GNTITGSAGGTNY

-868 ATLTLAGANLLQV
+868 ATLTLSGANLLQV

-927 TRPVGADTAGGA
+927 TRPVGTDTAGGA
-939 APTGL
+939 TPTGL

-968 TYTLKL
+968 AYTLKLTGVNVASGLYALDPTDTDPTHFGQGAQIVLNQSGDTITGSVGGTTYFTITIDETTGIVTFTQLNNIWHADSTNPDDAATLTLSGANLLQVVQTITDADGDSVSTPLDVGTGVFTIQDSGPTAGTVTGPTDTLVLDETRPVGTDTAGGTAPTGLDTVTADFSNNFTGGNYGSDGAGNTAYTLKL
-974 TGANVASGLFA
+974 TGANVASGLYA
-985 LDATDTTTAD
+985 LDPTDTDPTHF
-995 GDGVGQGAQIVLNQ
+995 GQGAQILLNQ
-1009 VGDTITGSANGTT
+1009 VGDTITGSAGGTN

-1075 GDHVT
+1075 GDHVSTPLDVGTGVFTIQDSGPTASALSGATDTLVLDETRPAGTDTAGGTAPTGLASVTADFSNGFAGGSYGSDGPGNSAYTLKLTGANVASGLYALDPTDTDPTHFGQGAQILLNQVGNTITGSVGGTDYFTIAIDPSTGIVTFTQLNNIWHSDPTNPDDAATLTLSRPEILQLVQTITDADGDSVTTSLNLGSGVFTIQDSGPTAGTVIAAADTLVLDETRPVGTDTAGGTAPTGLDTVTADFSNNFSAGSYGSDGAGNTTYTLKLTGANVASGLFALEATDTTTADGDGIGQGAQILLNQVGNTITGSVGGTDYFTITIDPSTGIVTFTQLNNIWHSDPTNPDDSATLTLSAANLLQVVQTITDADGDSVT

-1143 GSYGS
+1143 GNYGS
-1148 DGAGSTTYT
+1148 DGAGNTSYT
-1157 LKLTGAN
+1157 LKLTGVN

-1176 KTAGDGDGIGQGT
+1176 T
-1189 QIVLNQV
+1189 
-1196 GDTITGS
+1196 
-1203 ANGTTYFTIAIDET
+1203 
-1217 TGIVTFTQL
+1217 
-1226 NNIWHSDPNNPD
+1226 
-1238 DSATLTLSGA
+1238 
-1248 NLLQVVQTIVDA
+1248 
-1260 DGDSVS
+1260 
-1266 TPLDLG
+1266 
-1272 TGVFTI
+1272 
-1278 QDSGPTASTLSGAT
+1278 
-1292 DTLVLDETR
+1292 
-1301 PVGTDTA
+1301 
-1308 GGTAPTGLDTVT
+1308 
-1320 ADFSNGFAGG
+1320 
-1330 SYGSDGPGNSAYTL
+1330 
-1344 KLTGAN
+1344 
-1350 VASGLYALDAT
+1350 
-1361 DTTTGD
+1361 
-1367 GDGIGQGAQIVL
+1367 
-1379 NQVGNTITGSAGGTD
+1379 
-1394 YFTITIDPATGI
+1394 
-1406 VTFTQLNNIWHSDPT
+1406 DPT
-1421 NPDDAA
+1421 H
-1427 TLTLTRPE
+1427 
-1435 LLQLVQTITDAD
+1435 
-1447 GDSVTTSLNLGT
+1447 
-1459 GVFAIQDSG
+1459 F
-1468 PTAGTVIAAA
+1468 
-1478 DTLVLDETRP
+1478 
-1488 VGADTAGGTAPTGL
+1488 
-1502 DTVTADFSNNF
+1502 
-1513 SAGSYG
+1513 
-1519 SDGPGNTT
+1519 
-1527 YTLKL
+1527 
-1532 TGANVASGLFALDAT
+1532 
-1547 DTTTGDGDGIGQ
+1547 
-1559 GAQILLNQVG
+1559 
-1569 NTITGSVGGT
+1569 
-1579 NYFTITIDPST
+1579 
-1590 GIVSFTQLNNI
+1590 
-1601 WHSDPTNPDD
+1601 
-1611 PATLTLSAANLL
+1611 
-1623 QVVQTITDA
+1623 
-1632 DGDSV
+1632 
-1637 TTPLDLGTGV
+1637 
-1647 FTIQDS
+1647 
-1653 GPTAGTVTGPT
+1653 
-1664 DTLVLDETRPTGT
+1664 
-1677 DTAGGTAP
+1677 
-1685 TGLDTVTAD
+1685 
-1694 FSNNFTA
+1694 
-1701 GNYGSDG
+1701 
-1708 AGSTTY
+1708 
-1714 TLKLTGANVASGLY
+1714 
-1728 ALDPTDKTAGDGDGI
+1728 

-1776 GIVTFTQLNNIWHSD
+1776 GIVTFTQ
-1791 PNDPDDSATLTL
+1791 
-1803 SGANLLQVVQT
+1803 V
-1814 IVDADG
+1814 
-1820 DSVSTPLDLGTGV
+1820 
-1833 FTIQDSGPTAGTVTG
+1833 
-1848 PTDTLVLDETRP
+1848 
-1860 TGTDTAGGTAP
+1860 
-1871 TGLDTVTA
+1871 
-1879 DFSNNFTAG
+1879 
-1888 NYGSDG
+1888 
-1894 AGSTTYT
+1894 
-1901 LKLTGANVASGL
+1901 
-1913 YALDPTDK
+1913 
-1921 TAGDG
+1921 
-1926 DGIGQGTQIVL
+1926 
-1937 NQVGDT
+1937 
-1943 ITGSA
+1943 
-1948 NGTTYFT
+1948 
-1955 ITINETTGIVTFTQL
+1955 

-1978 TNPDDA
+1978 TNPDDS

-2009 ATPLNL
+2009 TTPLDV

-2084 TYTLKLTGSNVASG
+2084 TYTLKLTGANVASGLYALDPTDTDPTHFGQGTQIVLNQVGDTITGSANGTTYFTITINETTGIVTFTQVNNIWHSDPTNPDDAATLTLSAANLLQVVQTITDADGDSVTTPINVGTGVFTIQDSGPTAGTVTGPTDTLVLDETRPVGSDTAGGTAPTGLDTVTADFSNNFTAGSYGSDGAGSTTCTLKLTGLNVASG

-2152 FTQLNNIWHSDPTNP
+2152 FTQVNNIWHSDPNNP

-2244 GLDSVTAD
+2244 GLDTVTAD
-2252 FSNNFTGGSYGS
+2252 FSNNFTGGGYGS

-2298 DGIGQGAQIVLNQV
+2298 DGIGQGAQILLNQV

-2329 IDPSTGIVTFT
+2329 IDPSTGIVTFA

-2355 SATLTLSG
+2355 AATLTLSA

-2374 DADGDSVSTPLNLG
+2374 DADGDSVSTSLNLG

-2427 APNGLVSVTANF
+2427 APNGVVSVTANF

-2481 GDGDGIGQGAQILL
+2481 GDGDAIGQGAQIVL

-2502 TGSVGATT
+2502 TGSANGTT
-2510 YFTITIDP
+2510 YFTIAIDP

-2530 IWHSDPNNSD
+2530 IWHSDPNNPD

-2546 LASANLLQVV
+2546 LSSANLLQVV

-2582 SGPTAPTATVSAANI
+2582 SGPTAPTATVSAATI

-2603 GVQTIGGASDVLGST
+2603 GVQTTGGASDVLGST

-2662 SSILAV
+2662 SSILTV

-2693 LTLTDGAGIELSLD
+2693 LTLTDGTGIELSLD

-2717 NDVANPSLTGQTAFA
+2717 NDAANPSLTGQTAFA

-2811 DYAGVSVLGNLPVFS
+2811 DYAGMSVLGNLPVFS

-2839 GNTPPAG
+2839 GNTAPAG
-2846 LTFNGQTVHYSID
+2846 LTFNGQAVHYSID

-2882 NLDDTSGHYLFTLL
+2882 TLDDTTGHYLFTLL

-2901 TTIQNVGSSSSFGSG
+2901 TTIQNVGSSSAFGSG
-2916 PSEEQILS
+2916 PSQEQILS
-2924 SNTDQLAVVSGSTS
+2924 SSTDQLAVISGTAS
-2938 GGSQGGV
+2938 GGAQGSV
-2945 NGSTSGWGVDNNNFD
+2945 NGSTNGWGVGNNNFD
-2960 PNEKLLFDFTSGAIA
+2960 PNEKLLFDFTDGASA
-2975 SPVGNAAFHPPAN
+2975 SPGGNAGFHPPAH

-2994 TFSHYA
+2994 TFSGYKA
-3000 SGDKIHY
+3000 GDDIHY

-3047 MQLYTVQFTDV
+3047 LQLYTVQFTDV

-3099 NININGTT
+3099 SININGTA

-3122 TSETLT
+3122 TNETLT

-3136 VLNLSAHQ
+3136 VLNLSAHD

-3163 LPTGASNALTAGQFT
+3163 LPTGVSNALTAGQFT

-3188 SASAWNE
+3188 NASAWNE

>member
-1 MQGSFQVAQATGTG
+1 MVS
-15 NSTNSAPVRIYKLT
+15 PVRGSD
-29 KPLTDQA
+29 PQ
-36 VVVNL
+36 
-41 GYDQKVK
+41 
-48 VDFSSIANEKIT
+48 
-60 LVHVGEKLIILFD
+60 
-73 NQSTVTVEPFFD
+73 
-85 SRADGQKNVTIEMA
+85 GQ
-99 PGREVSVQEFANLF
+99 
-113 PISTDASVLPAAD
+113 
-126 NGGNS
+126 
-131 NGNAQASGANFS
+131 
-143 PFAVDPLA
+143 
-151 PVPTNVL
+151 
-158 APQEELPNL
+158 
-167 VTALPPTGFV
+167 
-177 LGIAPPPII
+177 
-186 SGNPLS
+186 
-192 ALIVDESFLTAATN
+192 
-206 HGVAGSGLGPAGA
+206 

-233 GGQQSLTYALSVT
+233 GGQQLLTYALSVT

-289 DATGHVTLTDL
+289 DAAGHVTLTDL

-440 GAQIVLNQVGDTIT
+440 GAQIVLNQSGDTIT

-510 TDADGDS
+510 TDVDGDS
-517 VTTPINLGGGVF
+517 VATPINLGGGVF

-598 TLKLTGSNVASGLY
+598 ALKLTGSNVASGLY

-627 GQGAQIILNQSGNT
+627 GQGAQIVLNQSGNT

-668 NNIWHSDPK
+668 NNVWHSDPK

-730 TGPTDTLVLDETR
+730 TGATDTLVLDETR
-743 PVGTDTAGG
+743 PAGSDTAGG
-752 TAPTGLDT
+752 TAPTGLDS

-781 TTYTLNLV
+781 TTYTLNLA
-789 GANVASGLY
+789 GANVTSGLY
-798 ALDAADTT
+798 ALDATDTT
-806 TAEGD
+806 TADGD

-824 GNTITGSAGGTDY
+824 GNTITGSAGGTNY

-868 ATLTLAGANLLQV
+868 ATLTLSGANLLQV

-927 TRPVGADTAGGA
+927 TRPVGTDTAGGA
-939 APTGL
+939 TPTGL

-968 TYTLKL
+968 AYTLKLTGVNVASGLYALDPTDTDPTHFGQGAQIVLNQSGDTITGSVGGTTYFTITIDETTGIVTFTQLNNIWHADSTNPDDAATLTLSGANLLQVVQTITDADGDSVSTPLDVGTGVFTIQDSGPTAGTVTGPTDTLVLDETRPVGTDTAGGTAPTGLDTVTADFSNNFTGGNYGSDGAGNTAYTLKL
-974 TGANVASGLFA
+974 TGANVASGLYA
-985 LDATDTTTAD
+985 LDPTDTDPTHF
-995 GDGVGQGAQIVLNQ
+995 GQGAQILLNQ
-1009 VGDTITGSANGTT
+1009 VGDTITGSAGGTN

-1075 GDHVT
+1075 GDHVSTPLDVGTGVFTIQDSGPTASALSGATDTLVLDETRPAGTDTAGGTAPTGLASVTADFSNGFAGGSYGSDGPGNSAYTLKLTGANVASGLYALDPTDTDPTHFGQGAQILLNQVGNTITGSVGGTDYFTIAIDSSTGIVTFTQLNNIWHSDPTNPDDAATLTLSRPEILQLVQTITDADGDSVTTSLNLGSGVFTIQDSGPTAGTVIAAADTLVLDETRPVGTDTAGGTAPTGLDTVTADFSNNFSAGSYGSDGAGNTTYTLKLTGANVASGLFALEATDTTTADGDGIGQGAQILLNQVGNTITGSVGGTDYFTITIDPSTGIVTFTQLNNIWHSDPTNPDDSATLTLSAANLLQVVQTITDADGDSVT

-1143 GSYGS
+1143 GNYGS
-1148 DGAGSTTYT
+1148 DGAGNTSYT
-1157 LKLTGAN
+1157 LKLTGVN

-1176 KTAGDGDGIGQGT
+1176 T
-1189 QIVLNQV
+1189 
-1196 GDTITGS
+1196 
-1203 ANGTTYFTIAIDET
+1203 
-1217 TGIVTFTQL
+1217 
-1226 NNIWHSDPNNPD
+1226 
-1238 DSATLTLSGA
+1238 
-1248 NLLQVVQTIVDA
+1248 
-1260 DGDSVS
+1260 
-1266 TPLDLG
+1266 
-1272 TGVFTI
+1272 
-1278 QDSGPTASTLSGAT
+1278 
-1292 DTLVLDETR
+1292 
-1301 PVGTDTA
+1301 
-1308 GGTAPTGLDTVT
+1308 
-1320 ADFSNGFAGG
+1320 
-1330 SYGSDGPGNSAYTL
+1330 
-1344 KLTGAN
+1344 
-1350 VASGLYALDAT
+1350 
-1361 DTTTGD
+1361 
-1367 GDGIGQGAQIVL
+1367 
-1379 NQVGNTITGSAGGTD
+1379 
-1394 YFTITIDPATGI
+1394 
-1406 VTFTQLNNIWHSDPT
+1406 DPT
-1421 NPDDAA
+1421 H
-1427 TLTLTRPE
+1427 
-1435 LLQLVQTITDAD
+1435 
-1447 GDSVTTSLNLGT
+1447 
-1459 GVFAIQDSG
+1459 F
-1468 PTAGTVIAAA
+1468 
-1478 DTLVLDETRP
+1478 
-1488 VGADTAGGTAPTGL
+1488 
-1502 DTVTADFSNNF
+1502 
-1513 SAGSYG
+1513 
-1519 SDGPGNTT
+1519 
-1527 YTLKL
+1527 
-1532 TGANVASGLFALDAT
+1532 
-1547 DTTTGDGDGIGQ
+1547 
-1559 GAQILLNQVG
+1559 
-1569 NTITGSVGGT
+1569 
-1579 NYFTITIDPST
+1579 
-1590 GIVSFTQLNNI
+1590 
-1601 WHSDPTNPDD
+1601 
-1611 PATLTLSAANLL
+1611 
-1623 QVVQTITDA
+1623 
-1632 DGDSV
+1632 
-1637 TTPLDLGTGV
+1637 
-1647 FTIQDS
+1647 
-1653 GPTAGTVTGPT
+1653 
-1664 DTLVLDETRPTGT
+1664 
-1677 DTAGGTAP
+1677 
-1685 TGLDTVTAD
+1685 
-1694 FSNNFTA
+1694 
-1701 GNYGSDG
+1701 
-1708 AGSTTY
+1708 
-1714 TLKLTGANVASGLY
+1714 
-1728 ALDPTDKTAGDGDGI
+1728 

-1776 GIVTFTQLNNIWHSD
+1776 GIVTFTQ
-1791 PNDPDDSATLTL
+1791 
-1803 SGANLLQVVQT
+1803 V
-1814 IVDADG
+1814 
-1820 DSVSTPLDLGTGV
+1820 
-1833 FTIQDSGPTAGTVTG
+1833 
-1848 PTDTLVLDETRP
+1848 
-1860 TGTDTAGGTAP
+1860 
-1871 TGLDTVTA
+1871 
-1879 DFSNNFTAG
+1879 
-1888 NYGSDG
+1888 
-1894 AGSTTYT
+1894 
-1901 LKLTGANVASGL
+1901 
-1913 YALDPTDK
+1913 
-1921 TAGDG
+1921 
-1926 DGIGQGTQIVL
+1926 
-1937 NQVGDT
+1937 
-1943 ITGSA
+1943 
-1948 NGTTYFT
+1948 
-1955 ITINETTGIVTFTQL
+1955 

-1978 TNPDDA
+1978 TNPDDS

-2009 ATPLNL
+2009 TTPLDV

-2084 TYTLKLTGSNVASG
+2084 TYTLKLTGANVASGLYALDPTDTDPTHFGQGTQIVLNQVGDTITGSANGTTYFTITINETTGIVTFTQVNNIWHSDPTNPDDAATLTLSAANLLQVVQTITDADGDSVTTPINVGTGVFTIQDSGPTAGTVTGPTDTLVLDETRPVGSDTAGGTAPTGLDTVTADFSNNFTAGSYGSDGAGSTTYTLKLTGLNVASG

-2152 FTQLNNIWHSDPTNP
+2152 FTQVNNIWHSDPNNP

-2244 GLDSVTAD
+2244 GLDTVTAD
-2252 FSNNFTGGSYGS
+2252 FSNNFTGGGYGS

-2298 DGIGQGAQIVLNQV
+2298 DGIGQGAQILLNQV

-2329 IDPSTGIVTFT
+2329 IDPSTGIVTFA

-2355 SATLTLSG
+2355 AATLTLSA

-2374 DADGDSVSTPLNLG
+2374 DADGDSVSTSLNLG

-2427 APNGLVSVTANF
+2427 APNGVVSVTANF

-2510 YFTITIDP
+2510 YFTIAIDP

-2546 LASANLLQVV
+2546 LSSANLLQVV

-2582 SGPTAPTATVSAANI
+2582 SGPTAPTATVSAATI

-2603 GVQTIGGASDVLGST
+2603 GVQTTGGASDVLGST

-2662 SSILAV
+2662 SSILTV

-2693 LTLTDGAGIELSLD
+2693 LTLTDGTGIELSLD

-2717 NDVANPSLTGQTAFA
+2717 NDAANPSLTGQTAFA

-2811 DYAGVSVLGNLPVFS
+2811 DYAGMSVLGNLPVFS

-2839 GNTPPAG
+2839 GNTAPAG
-2846 LTFNGQTVHYSID
+2846 LTFNGQAVHYSID

-2882 NLDDTSGHYLFTLL
+2882 TLDDTTGHYLFTLL

-2901 TTIQNVGSSSSFGSG
+2901 TTIQNVGSSSAFGSG
-2916 PSEEQILS
+2916 PSQEQILS
-2924 SNTDQLAVVSGSTS
+2924 SSTDQLAVVSGTAS
-2938 GGSQGGV
+2938 GGAQGSV
-2945 NGSTSGWGVDNNNFD
+2945 NGSTNGWGVGNNNFD
-2960 PNEKLLFDFTSGAIA
+2960 PNEKLLFDFTDGASA
-2975 SPVGNAAFHPPAN
+2975 SPGGNAGFHPPAH

-2994 TFSHYA
+2994 TFSGYKA
-3000 SGDKIHY
+3000 GDDIHY

-3047 MQLYTVQFTDV
+3047 LQLYTVQFTDV

-3099 NININGTT
+3099 SININGTA

-3122 TSETLT
+3122 TNETLT

-3136 VLNLSAHQ
+3136 VLNLSAHD

-3163 LPTGASNALTAGQFT
+3163 LPTGVSNALTAGQFT

-3188 SASAWNE
+3188 NASAWNE

>member
-85 SRADGQKNVTIEMA
+85 SRADGLKNVTIEMA
-99 PGREVSVQEFANLF
+99 PGREVSVQEFASLF
-113 PISTDASVLPAAD
+113 PITTDASVLPAAD

-131 NGNAQASGANFS
+131 NGNAQASGADFR
-143 PFAVDPLA
+143 PFAIDPLA

-167 VTALPPTGFV
+167 VTPVPPTGFV
-177 LGIAPPPII
+177 LNSAPPPII

-289 DATGHVTLTDL
+289 DTAGHVTLTDL

-440 GAQIVLNQVGDTIT
+440 GAQIVLNQSGDTIT

-510 TDADGDS
+510 TDVDGDS
-517 VTTPINLGGGVF
+517 VTTPISLGGGVF

-564 GGFAPSGL
+564 AGFAPSGL

-627 GQGAQIILNQSGNT
+627 GQGAQIVLNQSGNT

-752 TAPTGLDT
+752 TAPTGLDS

-771 GSYGSDGPGH
+771 GGYGSDGPGH
-781 TTYTLNLV
+781 TTYTLNLA

-798 ALDAADTT
+798 ALDATDTT
-806 TAEGD
+806 TGDGD
-811 GIGQGAQILLNQV
+811 GIGQGAQILLNLV
-824 GNTITGSAGGTDY
+824 GNTITGSAGGTNY

-868 ATLTLAGANLLQV
+868 ATLTLSGANLLQV
-881 VQTIVDADGD
+881 VQTITDADGD

-906 QDSGPSAGTV
+906 QDSGPTAGAV

-927 TRPVGADTAGGA
+927 TRPVGTDTTGGV

-968 TYTLKL
+968 AYTLKLTGVNVASGLYALDPSDTDPTHFGQGAQIVLNQSGDTITGSVGGTTYFTITINETTGVVTFTQVNNIWHADPTNPDDAATLTLSGANLLQVVQTITDADGDSVSTPLDVGTGVFTIQDSGPTAGTVAGPTDTLVLDETRPVGTDTAGGTSPTGLDTVTADFSNNFTGGNYGSDGAGNTAYTLKL
-974 TGANVASGLFA
+974 TGANVASGLYA
-985 LDATDTTTAD
+985 LDPTDTDPTHF
-995 GDGVGQGAQIVLNQ
+995 GQGAQILLNQ
-1009 VGDTITGSANGTT
+1009 VGDTITGSAGGTN

-1050 PDDSAT
+1050 PDDAAT

-1075 GDHVT
+1075 GDHV
-1080 TPLDVGTGVFTIQD
+1080 
-1094 SGPTA
+1094 
-1099 GTVTGP
+1099 
-1105 TDTLV
+1105 
-1110 LDETRPVG
+1110 
-1118 SDTAGGTAP
+1118 
-1127 TGLDTV
+1127 
-1133 TADFSNNFTG
+1133 
-1143 GSYGS
+1143 
-1148 DGAGSTTYT
+1148 
-1157 LKLTGAN
+1157 
-1164 VASGL
+1164 
-1169 YALDPTD
+1169 
-1176 KTAGDGDGIGQGT
+1176 
-1189 QIVLNQV
+1189 
-1196 GDTITGS
+1196 
-1203 ANGTTYFTIAIDET
+1203 
-1217 TGIVTFTQL
+1217 
-1226 NNIWHSDPNNPD
+1226 
-1238 DSATLTLSGA
+1238 
-1248 NLLQVVQTIVDA
+1248 
-1260 DGDSVS
+1260 S

-1278 QDSGPTASTLSGAT
+1278 QDSGPTASALSGAT

-1308 GGTAPTGLDTVT
+1308 GGTAPTGLASVT

-1367 GDGIGQGAQIVL
+1367 GDGIGQGAQILL
-1379 NQVGNTITGSAGGTD
+1379 NQVGNTITGSVGGTD
-1394 YFTITIDPATGI
+1394 YFTIAIDPSTGI

-1427 TLTLTRPE
+1427 TLTLSRPE
-1435 LLQLVQTITDAD
+1435 ILQLVQTITDAD
-1447 GDSVTTSLNLGT
+1447 GDSVTTSLNLGS

-1488 VGADTAGGTAPTGL
+1488 VGTDTAGGSAPSGL

-1547 DTTTGDGDGIGQ
+1547 DTTTADGDGIGQ

-1579 NYFTITIDPST
+1579 NYFTITIDPTT
-1590 GIVSFTQLNNI
+1590 GIVTFTQLNNI

-1611 PATLTLSAANLL
+1611 SATLTLSAANLL

-1637 TTPLDLGTGV
+1637 TTPLDVGTGV

-1664 DTLVLDETRPTGT
+1664 DSLVLDETRPVGS

-1694 FSNNFTA
+1694 FSNNFTG

-1708 AGSTTY
+1708 AGNTAY
-1714 TLKLTGANVASGLY
+1714 TLKLTGVNVASGLY
-1728 ALDPTDKTAGDGDGI
+1728 ALDPTDTDPTHF
-1743 GQGTQIVLNQV
+1743 GQGAQIVLNQS
-1754 GDTITGSANGTT
+1754 GDTITGSVGGTT

-1776 GIVTFTQLNNIWHSD
+1776 GIVTFTQVNNIWH
-1791 PNDPDDSATLTL
+1791 A
-1803 SGANLLQVVQT
+1803 
-1814 IVDADG
+1814 
-1820 DSVSTPLDLGTGV
+1820 
-1833 FTIQDSGPTAGTVTG
+1833 
-1848 PTDTLVLDETRP
+1848 
-1860 TGTDTAGGTAP
+1860 
-1871 TGLDTVTA
+1871 
-1879 DFSNNFTAG
+1879 
-1888 NYGSDG
+1888 
-1894 AGSTTYT
+1894 
-1901 LKLTGANVASGL
+1901 
-1913 YALDPTDK
+1913 
-1921 TAGDG
+1921 
-1926 DGIGQGTQIVL
+1926 
-1937 NQVGDT
+1937 
-1943 ITGSA
+1943 
-1948 NGTTYFT
+1948 
-1955 ITINETTGIVTFTQL
+1955 
-1970 NNIWHSDP
+1970 DP

-2009 ATPLNL
+2009 ATPINV

-2084 TYTLKLTGSNVASG
+2084 TYTLKLTGLNVASGLYALDPTDADPTHFGQGAQIVLNQVGDTITGSANGTTYFTITINETTGIVTFTQVNNIWHSDPTNPDDAATLTLSAANLLQVVQTITDADGDSVATPINVGTGVFTIQDSGPTAGAVTGPTDTLVLDETRPTGTDTAGGTAPTGLDTVTADFSNNFTAGSYGSDGAGSTTYTLKLTGLNVASG

-2152 FTQLNNIWHSDPTNP
+2152 FTQVNNIWHSDPNNP

-2196 TPLNLGTGVFTIQD
+2196 TPVNLGTGVFTIQD

-2227 DETRPVGSDTAG
+2227 DETRPIGSDTAG

-2244 GLDSVTAD
+2244 GLDTVTAD

-2298 DGIGQGAQIVLNQV
+2298 DGIGQGAQILLNQV

-2329 IDPSTGIVTFT
+2329 IDPSTGIVSFT

-2355 SATLTLSG
+2355 AATLTLSA

-2374 DADGDSVSTPLNLG
+2374 DADGDSVTTPLNLG

-2530 IWHSDPNNSD
+2530 VWHSDPNNSD

-2546 LASANLLQVV
+2546 LSSANLLQVV

-2582 SGPTAPTATVSAANI
+2582 SGPTAPTATVSAATI

-2603 GVQTIGGASDVLGST
+2603 GLQTTGGASDVLGST

-2662 SSILAV
+2662 SSILTV

-2693 LTLTDGAGIELSLD
+2693 LTLTDGTGIALSLD

-2717 NDVANPSLTGQTAFA
+2717 NDAANPSLTGQTAFA

-2811 DYAGVSVLGNLPVFS
+2811 DYAGMSVLGNLPVFS

-2839 GNTPPAG
+2839 GNTAPAG
-2846 LTFNGQTVHYSID
+2846 LTFNGQAVHYSID
-2859 AFGQNLTAYIG
+2859 ALGQNLTAYIG

-2882 NLDDTSGHYLFTLL
+2882 NLDDTTGHYLFTLL

-2901 TTIQNVGSSSSFGSG
+2901 TTIQNVGSSSAFGSG

-2924 SNTDQLAVVSGSTS
+2924 SNTDQLAVVSGTTS

-2945 NGSTSGWGVDNNNFD
+2945 NGSTNGWGVDNNNFD

-2994 TFSHYA
+2994 TFSNYKG
-3000 SGDKIHY
+3000 GDEIHY
-3007 VVSYWDGVHAASITS
+3007 VVTYWDGVHAASITS

-3047 MQLYTVQFTDV
+3047 LQLYTVQFTDV

-3122 TSETLT
+3122 TNETLT

-3136 VLNLSAHQ
+3136 VLNLSAHE

-3163 LPTGASNALTAGQFT
+3163 LPTGVSNALTAGQFT

-3188 SASAWNE
+3188 NASAWSE
-3195 SASTNKFFFNNTTHE
+3195 SGSTNKFFFNNTTHE

-3221 KVDLAHVSTGLP
+3221 KVDLAHLSTGVP

>member
-85 SRADGQKNVTIEMA
+85 SRTDGQKNVTIEMA
-99 PGREVSVQEFANLF
+99 PGREVSVQEFASLF
-113 PISTDASVLPAAD
+113 PITTDASVLPAAD

-131 NGNAQASGANFS
+131 NGNAQASGADFR

-167 VTALPPTGFV
+167 VTPVPPTGFV
-177 LGIAPPPII
+177 LGIAPPPTI

-289 DATGHVTLTDL
+289 DTAGHVTLTDL

-440 GAQIVLNQVGDTIT
+440 GAQIVLNQSGDTIT

-517 VTTPINLGGGVF
+517 VATPINLGGGVF

-627 GQGAQIILNQSGNT
+627 GQGAQIVLNQSGNT

-693 QVVQT
+693 QVLQT

-752 TAPTGLDT
+752 TAPTGLDS

-781 TTYTLNLV
+781 TTYTLNLA

-798 ALDAADTT
+798 ALDATDTT
-806 TAEGD
+806 TGDGD

-824 GNTITGSAGGTDY
+824 GNTITGSAGGTTY

-868 ATLTLAGANLLQV
+868 ATLTLSGANLLQV

-916 IAAADTLVLDE
+916 VAAADTLVLDE
-927 TRPVGADTAGGA
+927 TRPVGTDTAGGA

-968 TYTLKL
+968 AYTLKL
-974 TGANVASGLFA
+974 TGVNVASGLYA
-985 LDATDTTTAD
+985 LDPTDTDPTHF
-995 GDGVGQGAQIVLNQ
+995 GQGAQIVLNQ
-1009 VGDTITGSANGTT
+1009 SGDTITGSVGGTA

-1043 WHSDPTN
+1043 WHADPTN
-1050 PDDSAT
+1050 PDDAAT

-1075 GDHVT
+1075 GDSVS

-1143 GSYGS
+1143 GNYGS
-1148 DGAGSTTYT
+1148 DGAGNTAYT

-1176 KTAGDGDGIGQGT
+1176 TDPTHFGQGA
-1189 QIVLNQV
+1189 QILLNQV

-1203 ANGTTYFTIAIDET
+1203 AGGTNYFTITIDET

-1226 NNIWHSDPNNPD
+1226 NNIWHSDPTNPD
-1238 DSATLTLSGA
+1238 DAATLTLSAA
-1248 NLLQVVQTIVDA
+1248 NLLQVVQTITDA
-1260 DGDSVS
+1260 DGDHVS
-1266 TPLDLG
+1266 TPLDVG
-1272 TGVFTI
+1272 NGVFTI
-1278 QDSGPTASTLSGAT
+1278 QDSGPTASALSGAT

-1301 PVGTDTA
+1301 PAGTDTA
-1308 GGTAPTGLDTVT
+1308 GGTAPTGLASVT

-1350 VASGLYALDAT
+1350 VASGLYALDPT
-1361 DTTTGD
+1361 DTDPTHF
-1367 GDGIGQGAQIVL
+1367 GQGAQILL
-1379 NQVGNTITGSAGGTD
+1379 NQVGNTITGSVGGTD
-1394 YFTITIDPATGI
+1394 YFTIAIDPSTGI

-1427 TLTLTRPE
+1427 TLTLSRPE
-1435 LLQLVQTITDAD
+1435 ILQLVQTITDAD
-1447 GDSVTTSLNLGT
+1447 GDSVTTSLNLGS
-1459 GVFAIQDSG
+1459 GVFTIQDSG
-1468 PTAGTVIAAA
+1468 PTAGTVTGPT

-1488 VGADTAGGTAPTGL
+1488 VGTDTAGGTAPTGL
-1502 DTVTADFSNNF
+1502 DTVTANFSNNF

-1519 SDGPGNTT
+1519 SDGPGNTA

-1532 TGANVASGLFALDAT
+1532 TGVNVASGLYALDPT
-1547 DTTTGDGDGIGQ
+1547 DTDPTHFGQ
-1559 GAQILLNQVG
+1559 GAQIVLNQVG
-1569 NTITGSVGGT
+1569 DTITGSANGT
-1579 NYFTITIDPST
+1579 TYFTITINETT
-1590 GIVSFTQLNNI
+1590 GIVTFTQVNNI
-1601 WHSDPTNPDD
+1601 WHADPTNPDD
-1611 PATLTLSAANLL
+1611 AATLTLSGANLL

-1632 DGDSV
+1632 DGDHVS
-1637 TTPLDLGTGV
+1637 TPLDLGTGV

-1664 DTLVLDETRPTGT
+1664 DTLVLDETRPVGS

-1694 FSNNFTA
+1694 FSNNFTG

-1708 AGSTTY
+1708 AGNTAY
-1714 TLKLTGANVASGLY
+1714 TLKLNGVNVASGLY
-1728 ALDPTDKTAGDGDGI
+1728 ALDPTDTDPTHF

-1776 GIVTFTQLNNIWHSD
+1776 GIVTFTQVNNIWHSD
-1791 PNDPDDSATLTL
+1791 PTNPDDAATLTL
-1803 SGANLLQVVQT
+1803 SAANLLQVVQT
-1814 IVDADG
+1814 ITDADG
-1820 DSVSTPLDLGTGV
+1820 DHVSTPLDLGTGV

-1879 DFSNNFTAG
+1879 DFSNNFSAGSYGSDGPGNTAYTLKLTGVNVASGLYALDPTDTDPTHFGQGTQIVLNQVGDTITGSANGTTYFTITINETTGIVTFTQVNNIWHSDPTNPDDAATLTLSAANLLQVVQTITDADGDSVTTPINVGTGVFTIQDSGPTAG
-1888 NYGSDG
+1888 TVTGPTDTLVLDETRPVGSDTAGGTAPTGLDTVTADFSNNFTAGSYGSDG

-1901 LKLTGANVASGL
+1901 LKLTGLNVASGL

-1955 ITINETTGIVTFTQL
+1955 ITINETTGIVTFTQV

-1978 TNPDDA
+1978 N
-1984 ATLTLSA
+1984 
-1991 ANLLQV
+1991 
-1997 VQTITDADGDSV
+1997 
-2009 ATPLNL
+2009 
-2015 GTGVFTIQDSGPTAG
+2015 
-2030 TVTGPTDTLVLDET
+2030 
-2044 RPTGTDTAGGT
+2044 
-2055 APTGLDTV
+2055 
-2063 TADFSNNFTAGSYG
+2063 
-2077 SDGAGST
+2077 
-2084 TYTLKLTGSNVASG
+2084 
-2098 LYALDPT
+2098 
-2105 DKTAGDGDGIG
+2105 
-2116 QGTQIVLNQVGD
+2116 
-2128 TITGSAN
+2128 
-2135 GTTYF
+2135 
-2140 TITINETTGIVT
+2140 
-2152 FTQLNNIWHSDPTNP
+2152 NP

-2191 GDSVT
+2191 GDSVS

-2244 GLDSVTAD
+2244 GLDTVTAD
-2252 FSNNFTGGSYGS
+2252 FSNNFTGGGYGS

-2298 DGIGQGAQIVLNQV
+2298 DGIGQGAQILLNQV

-2355 SATLTLSG
+2355 AATLTLSA

-2374 DADGDSVSTPLNLG
+2374 DADGDSVTTPLNLG

-2546 LASANLLQVV
+2546 LSSANLLQVM

-2572 LGTGVFTIQD
+2572 LGTGVFIIQD
-2582 SGPTAPTATVSAANI
+2582 SGPTAPTATVSAATI

-2603 GVQTIGGASDVLGST
+2603 GVQTTGGASDVLGST

-2662 SSILAV
+2662 SSILTV

-2693 LTLTDGAGIELSLD
+2693 LTLTDGTGIALSLD

-2717 NDVANPSLTGQTAFA
+2717 NDAANPSLTGQTAFA

-2751 HNSTASP
+2751 HNSTASS

-2811 DYAGVSVLGNLPVFS
+2811 DYAGMSVLGNLPVFS

-2839 GNTPPAG
+2839 GNTAPAG
-2846 LTFNGQTVHYSID
+2846 LTFNGQAVHYSID

-2882 NLDDTSGHYLFTLL
+2882 NLDDTTGHYLFTLL

-2916 PSEEQILS
+2916 PSEEQVLS
-2924 SNTDQLAVVSGSTS
+2924 SNTDQLAVVSGTTS

-2945 NGSTSGWGVDNNNFD
+2945 NGSTNGWGVDNNNFD

-2994 TFSHYA
+2994 TFSNYKG
-3000 SGDKIHY
+3000 GDEIHY

-3047 MQLYTVQFTDV
+3047 LQLYTVQFTDV

-3122 TSETLT
+3122 TNETLT

-3136 VLNLSAHQ
+3136 VLNLTAHD

-3163 LPTGASNALTAGQFT
+3163 LPTGVSNALTAGQFT

-3188 SASAWNE
+3188 NASAWNE

>member
-85 SRADGQKNVTIEMA
+85 SRADGLKNVTIEMA
-99 PGREVSVQEFANLF
+99 PGREVSVQEFATLF

-143 PFAVDPLA
+143 PFAIDPLA

-167 VTALPPTGFV
+167 VTPVPPTGFV
-177 LGIAPPPII
+177 LGIAPPPTI

-289 DATGHVTLTDL
+289 DAAGHVTLTDL

-341 VGSHLTILDDGPVA
+341 VGSHLTILDDGPAA

-440 GAQIVLNQVGDTIT
+440 GAQIVLNQSGDTIT

-510 TDADGDS
+510 TDVDGDS
-517 VTTPINLGGGVF
+517 VATPINLGGGVF

-598 TLKLTGSNVASGLY
+598 ALKLTGSNVASGLY

-627 GQGAQIILNQSGNT
+627 GQGAQIVLNQSGNT

-730 TGPTDTLVLDETR
+730 TGATDTLVLDETR

-752 TAPTGLDT
+752 TMPTGLDS

-781 TTYTLNLV
+781 TTYTLNLA

-798 ALDAADTT
+798 ALDATDTT
-806 TAEGD
+806 TADGD

-824 GNTITGSAGGTDY
+824 GNTITGSAGGTNY

-868 ATLTLAGANLLQV
+868 ATLTLSGANLLQV

-927 TRPVGADTAGGA
+927 TRPVGTDTAGGA
-939 APTGL
+939 TPTGLDTVTADFSNNFSAGSYGSDGAGNTAYTLKLTGVNVASGLYALDPTDTDPTHFGQGAQIVLNQSGDTITGSVGGTTYFTITIDETTGIVTFTQLNNIWHADSTNPDDAATLTLSAANLLQVVQTITDADGDSVSTPLDVGTGVFTIQDSGPTAGTVTGPTDTLVLDETRPVGSDTAGGTAPTGLDTVTADFSNNFTGGNYGSDGAGNTAYTLKLTGANVASGLYALDPTDTDPTHFGQGAQILLNQVGDTITGSAGGTNYFTITIDETTGIVTFTQLNNIWHSDPTNPDDAATLTLSAANLLQVVQTITDADGDHVSTPLDLGTGVFTIQDSGPTASALSGATDTLVLDETRPVGTDTAGGTAPTGLASVTADFSNGFAGGSYGSDGPGNSAYTLKLTGANVASGLYALDPTDTDPTHFGQGAQILLNQVGNTITGSAGGTDYFTIAIDPSTGIVTFTQLNNIWHSDPTNPDDAATLTLSRPEILQLVQTITDADGDSVTTSLNLGSGVFTIQDSGPTAGTVIAAADTLVLDETRPVGTDTAGGTTPTGL

-985 LDATDTTTAD
+985 LEATDTTTAD
-995 GDGVGQGAQIVLNQ
+995 GDGIGQGAQILLNQ
-1009 VGDTITGSANGTT
+1009 VGNTITGSVGGTN

-1029 ETTGIVTFTQLNNI
+1029 PSTGIVTFTQLNNI

-1050 PDDSAT
+1050 PDDAAT

-1075 GDHVT
+1075 GDSVT

-1143 GSYGS
+1143 GNYGS
-1148 DGAGSTTYT
+1148 DGAGNTSYT
-1157 LKLTGAN
+1157 LKLTGVN

-1176 KTAGDGDGIGQGT
+1176 TDPTHFGQGT

-1203 ANGTTYFTIAIDET
+1203 ANGTTYFTITINET
-1217 TGIVTFTQL
+1217 TGIVTFTQ
-1226 NNIWHSDPNNPD
+1226 
-1238 DSATLTLSGA
+1238 
-1248 NLLQVVQTIVDA
+1248 V
-1260 DGDSVS
+1260 
-1266 TPLDLG
+1266 
-1272 TGVFTI
+1272 
-1278 QDSGPTASTLSGAT
+1278 
-1292 DTLVLDETR
+1292 
-1301 PVGTDTA
+1301 
-1308 GGTAPTGLDTVT
+1308 
-1320 ADFSNGFAGG
+1320 
-1330 SYGSDGPGNSAYTL
+1330 
-1344 KLTGAN
+1344 
-1350 VASGLYALDAT
+1350 
-1361 DTTTGD
+1361 
-1367 GDGIGQGAQIVL
+1367 
-1379 NQVGNTITGSAGGTD
+1379 
-1394 YFTITIDPATGI
+1394 
-1406 VTFTQLNNIWHSDPT
+1406 NNIWHSDPT
-1421 NPDDAA
+1421 NPDD
-1427 TLTLTRPE
+1427 
-1435 LLQLVQTITDAD
+1435 
-1447 GDSVTTSLNLGT
+1447 S
-1459 GVFAIQDSG
+1459 
-1468 PTAGTVIAAA
+1468 
-1478 DTLVLDETRP
+1478 
-1488 VGADTAGGTAPTGL
+1488 
-1502 DTVTADFSNNF
+1502 
-1513 SAGSYG
+1513 
-1519 SDGPGNTT
+1519 
-1527 YTLKL
+1527 
-1532 TGANVASGLFALDAT
+1532 
-1547 DTTTGDGDGIGQ
+1547 
-1559 GAQILLNQVG
+1559 
-1569 NTITGSVGGT
+1569 
-1579 NYFTITIDPST
+1579 
-1590 GIVSFTQLNNI
+1590 
-1601 WHSDPTNPDD
+1601 
-1611 PATLTLSAANLL
+1611 ATLTLSAANLL

-1637 TTPLDLGTGV
+1637 TTPLDVGTGV

-1694 FSNNFTA
+1694 FSNNFTP
-1701 GNYGSDG
+1701 GSYGSDG
-1708 AGSTTY
+1708 PGNTTY

-1728 ALDPTDKTAGDGDGI
+1728 ALDPTDTDPTHF

-1776 GIVTFTQLNNIWHSD
+1776 GIVTFTQ
-1791 PNDPDDSATLTL
+1791 
-1803 SGANLLQVVQT
+1803 V
-1814 IVDADG
+1814 
-1820 DSVSTPLDLGTGV
+1820 
-1833 FTIQDSGPTAGTVTG
+1833 
-1848 PTDTLVLDETRP
+1848 
-1860 TGTDTAGGTAP
+1860 
-1871 TGLDTVTA
+1871 
-1879 DFSNNFTAG
+1879 
-1888 NYGSDG
+1888 
-1894 AGSTTYT
+1894 
-1901 LKLTGANVASGL
+1901 
-1913 YALDPTDK
+1913 
-1921 TAGDG
+1921 
-1926 DGIGQGTQIVL
+1926 
-1937 NQVGDT
+1937 
-1943 ITGSA
+1943 
-1948 NGTTYFT
+1948 
-1955 ITINETTGIVTFTQL
+1955 

-2009 ATPLNL
+2009 TTPINV

-2084 TYTLKLTGSNVASG
+2084 TYTLKLTGLNVASG

-2152 FTQLNNIWHSDPTNP
+2152 FTQVNNIWHSDPNNP

-2244 GLDSVTAD
+2244 GLDTVTAD
-2252 FSNNFTGGSYGS
+2252 FSNNFTGGGYGS

-2298 DGIGQGAQIVLNQV
+2298 DGIGQGAQILLNQV

-2329 IDPSTGIVTFT
+2329 IDPSTGIVTFA

-2355 SATLTLSG
+2355 AATLTLSA

-2374 DADGDSVSTPLNLG
+2374 DADGDSVSTSLNLG

-2427 APNGLVSVTANF
+2427 APNGVVSVTANF

-2481 GDGDGIGQGAQILL
+2481 GDGDGIGQGAQIVL

-2502 TGSVGATT
+2502 TGSANGTT
-2510 YFTITIDP
+2510 YFTIAIDP

-2530 IWHSDPNNSD
+2530 IWHSDPNNPD

-2546 LASANLLQVV
+2546 LSSANLLQVV

-2562 DGDSVSTPLD
+2562 DGDSVLTPLD

-2582 SGPTAPTATVSAANI
+2582 SGPTAPTATVSAATI

-2603 GVQTIGGASDVLGST
+2603 GVQTTGGASDVLGST

-2642 TDVSA
+2642 TDVPG

-2662 SSILAV
+2662 SSILTV

-2693 LTLTDGAGIELSLD
+2693 LTLTDGTGIALSLD

-2717 NDVANPSLTGQTAFA
+2717 NDAANPSLTGQTAFA

-2811 DYAGVSVLGNLPVFS
+2811 DYAGMSVLGNLPVFS

-2839 GNTPPAG
+2839 GNTAPAG
-2846 LTFNGQTVHYSID
+2846 LTFNGQAVHYSID

-2882 NLDDTSGHYLFTLL
+2882 TLDDTTGHYLFTLL

-2901 TTIQNVGSSSSFGSG
+2901 TTIQNVGSSSAFGSG
-2916 PSEEQILS
+2916 PSQEQILS
-2924 SNTDQLAVVSGSTS
+2924 SSTDQLAVISGTAS
-2938 GGSQGGV
+2938 GGAQGSV
-2945 NGSTSGWGVDNNNFD
+2945 NGSTNGWGVGNNNFD
-2960 PNEKLLFDFTSGAIA
+2960 PNEKLLFDFTDGASA
-2975 SPVGNAAFHPPAN
+2975 SPGGNAGFHPPAH

-2994 TFSHYA
+2994 TFSGYKA
-3000 SGDKIHY
+3000 GDDIHY

-3047 MQLYTVQFTDV
+3047 LQLYTVQFTDV

-3099 NININGTT
+3099 SININGTA

-3122 TSETLT
+3122 TNETLT

-3136 VLNLSAHQ
+3136 VLNLSAHD

-3163 LPTGASNALTAGQFT
+3163 LPTGVSNALTAGQFT

-3188 SASAWNE
+3188 NASAWNE

>member
-85 SRADGQKNVTIEMA
+85 SRTDGQKNVTIEMA
-99 PGREVSVQEFANLF
+99 PGREVSVQEFASLF
-113 PISTDASVLPAAD
+113 PITTDASVLPAAD

-131 NGNAQASGANFS
+131 NGNAQASGADFR

-167 VTALPPTGFV
+167 VTPVPPTGFV
-177 LGIAPPPII
+177 LGIAPPPTI

-289 DATGHVTLTDL
+289 DTAGHVTLTDL

-440 GAQIVLNQVGDTIT
+440 GAQIVLNQSGDTIT

-538 GTVIEKEGPAET
+538 GTVIEKEGAAET

-627 GQGAQIILNQSGNT
+627 GQGAQIVLNQSGNT

-752 TAPTGLDT
+752 TAPTGLDS

-781 TTYTLNLV
+781 TTYTLNLA

-798 ALDAADTT
+798 ALDATDTT
-806 TAEGD
+806 TGDGD

-824 GNTITGSAGGTDY
+824 GNTITGSAGGTTY

-868 ATLTLAGANLLQV
+868 ATLTLSGANLLQV

-916 IAAADTLVLDE
+916 VAAADTLVLDE
-927 TRPVGADTAGGA
+927 TRPVGTDTASGA

-968 TYTLKL
+968 AYTLKL
-974 TGANVASGLFA
+974 TGVNVASGLYA
-985 LDATDTTTAD
+985 LDPTDTDPTHF
-995 GDGVGQGAQIVLNQ
+995 GQGAQIVLNQ
-1009 VGDTITGSANGTT
+1009 SGDTITGSVGGTA

-1043 WHSDPTN
+1043 WHADPTN
-1050 PDDSAT
+1050 PDDAAT

-1075 GDHVT
+1075 GDSVS

-1143 GSYGS
+1143 GNYGS
-1148 DGAGSTTYT
+1148 DGAGNTAYT

-1176 KTAGDGDGIGQGT
+1176 TDPTHFGQGA
-1189 QIVLNQV
+1189 QILLNQV

-1203 ANGTTYFTIAIDET
+1203 AGGTNYFTITIDET

-1226 NNIWHSDPNNPD
+1226 NNIWHSDPTNPD
-1238 DSATLTLSGA
+1238 DAATLTLSAA
-1248 NLLQVVQTIVDA
+1248 NLLQVVQTITDA
-1260 DGDSVS
+1260 DGDHVS
-1266 TPLDLG
+1266 TPLDVG
-1272 TGVFTI
+1272 NGVFTI
-1278 QDSGPTASTLSGAT
+1278 QDSGPTASALSGAT

-1301 PVGTDTA
+1301 PAGTDTA
-1308 GGTAPTGLDTVT
+1308 GGTAPTGLASVT

-1350 VASGLYALDAT
+1350 VASGLYALDPT
-1361 DTTTGD
+1361 DTDPTHF
-1367 GDGIGQGAQIVL
+1367 GQGAQILL
-1379 NQVGNTITGSAGGTD
+1379 NQVGNTITGSVGGTD
-1394 YFTITIDPATGI
+1394 YFTIAIDPSTGI

-1427 TLTLTRPE
+1427 TLTLSRPE
-1435 LLQLVQTITDAD
+1435 ILQLVQTITDAD
-1447 GDSVTTSLNLGT
+1447 GDSVTTSLNLGS
-1459 GVFAIQDSG
+1459 GVFTIQDSG
-1468 PTAGTVIAAA
+1468 PTAGTVTGPT

-1488 VGADTAGGTAPTGL
+1488 VGTDTAGGTAPTGL
-1502 DTVTADFSNNF
+1502 DTVTANFSNNF

-1519 SDGPGNTT
+1519 SDGPGNTA

-1532 TGANVASGLFALDAT
+1532 TGVNVASGLYALDPT
-1547 DTTTGDGDGIGQ
+1547 DTDPTHFGQ
-1559 GAQILLNQVG
+1559 GAQIVLNQVG
-1569 NTITGSVGGT
+1569 DTITGSANGT
-1579 NYFTITIDPST
+1579 TYFTITINETT
-1590 GIVSFTQLNNI
+1590 GIVTFTQVNNI
-1601 WHSDPTNPDD
+1601 WHADPTNPDD
-1611 PATLTLSAANLL
+1611 AATLTLSGANLL

-1632 DGDSV
+1632 DGDHVS
-1637 TTPLDLGTGV
+1637 TPLDLGTGV

-1664 DTLVLDETRPTGT
+1664 DTLVLDETRPVGS

-1694 FSNNFTA
+1694 FSNNFTG

-1708 AGSTTY
+1708 AGNTAY
-1714 TLKLTGANVASGLY
+1714 TLKLTGVNVASGLY
-1728 ALDPTDKTAGDGDGI
+1728 ALDPTDTDPTHF

-1776 GIVTFTQLNNIWHSD
+1776 GIVTFTQVNNIWHSD
-1791 PNDPDDSATLTL
+1791 PTNPDDAATLTL
-1803 SGANLLQVVQT
+1803 SAANLLQVVQT
-1814 IVDADG
+1814 ITDADG
-1820 DSVSTPLDLGTGV
+1820 DHVSTPLDLGTGV

-1879 DFSNNFTAG
+1879 DFSNNFSAG
-1888 NYGSDG
+1888 SYGSDG
-1894 AGSTTYT
+1894 PGNTAYT
-1901 LKLTGANVASGL
+1901 LKLTGVNVASGL
-1913 YALDPTDK
+1913 YALDPTD
-1921 TAGDG
+1921 TDPTHF
-1926 DGIGQGTQIVL
+1926 GQGTQIVL

-1955 ITINETTGIVTFTQL
+1955 ITINETTGIVTFTQV

-2009 ATPLNL
+2009 TTPINV

-2084 TYTLKLTGSNVASG
+2084 TYTLKLTGLNVASG

-2152 FTQLNNIWHSDPTNP
+2152 FTQVNNIWHSDPNNP

-2191 GDSVT
+2191 GDSVS

-2244 GLDSVTAD
+2244 GLDTVTAD
-2252 FSNNFTGGSYGS
+2252 FSNNFTGGGYGS

-2298 DGIGQGAQIVLNQV
+2298 DGIGQGAQILLNQV

-2329 IDPSTGIVTFT
+2329 IDPSSGIVTFT

-2355 SATLTLSG
+2355 AATLTLSA

-2374 DADGDSVSTPLNLG
+2374 DADGDSVTTPLNLG

-2546 LASANLLQVV
+2546 LSSANLLQVM

-2572 LGTGVFTIQD
+2572 LGTGVFIIQD
-2582 SGPTAPTATVSAANI
+2582 SGPTAPTATVSAATI

-2603 GVQTIGGASDVLGST
+2603 GVQTTGGASDVLGST

-2662 SSILAV
+2662 SSILTV

-2693 LTLTDGAGIELSLD
+2693 LTLTDGTGIALSLD

-2717 NDVANPSLTGQTAFA
+2717 NDAANPSLTGQTAFA

-2751 HNSTASP
+2751 HNSTASS

-2811 DYAGVSVLGNLPVFS
+2811 DYAGMSVLGNLPVFS

-2839 GNTPPAG
+2839 GNTAPAG
-2846 LTFNGQTVHYSID
+2846 LTFNGQAVHYSID

-2882 NLDDTSGHYLFTLL
+2882 NLDDTTGHYLFTLL

-2916 PSEEQILS
+2916 PSEEQVLS
-2924 SNTDQLAVVSGSTS
+2924 SNTDQLAVVSGTTS

-2945 NGSTSGWGVDNNNFD
+2945 NGSTNGWGVDNNNFD

-2994 TFSHYA
+2994 TFSNYKG
-3000 SGDKIHY
+3000 GDEIHY

-3047 MQLYTVQFTDV
+3047 LQLYTVQFTDV

-3122 TSETLT
+3122 TNETLT

-3136 VLNLSAHQ
+3136 VLNLTAHD

-3163 LPTGASNALTAGQFT
+3163 LPTGVSNALTAGQFT

-3188 SASAWNE
+3188 NASAWNE

>member
-85 SRADGQKNVTIEMA
+85 SRADGLKNVTIEMA
-99 PGREVSVQEFANLF
+99 PGREVSVQEFATLF

-143 PFAVDPLA
+143 PFAIDPLA

-167 VTALPPTGFV
+167 VTPVPPTGFV
-177 LGIAPPPII
+177 LGIAPPPTI

-289 DATGHVTLTDL
+289 DAAGHVTLTDL

-440 GAQIVLNQVGDTIT
+440 GAQIVLNQSGDTIT

-510 TDADGDS
+510 TDVDGDS
-517 VTTPINLGGGVF
+517 VATPINLGGGVF

-627 GQGAQIILNQSGNT
+627 GQGAQIVLNQSGNT

-730 TGPTDTLVLDETR
+730 TGATDTLVLDETR
-743 PVGTDTAGG
+743 PAGSDTAGG
-752 TAPTGLDT
+752 TAPTGLDS

-781 TTYTLNLV
+781 TTYTLNLA

-798 ALDAADTT
+798 ALDATDTT
-806 TAEGD
+806 TADGD

-824 GNTITGSAGGTDY
+824 GNTITGSAGGTNY

-868 ATLTLAGANLLQV
+868 ATLTLSGANLLQV

-927 TRPVGADTAGGA
+927 TRPVGTDTAGGA
-939 APTGL
+939 TPTGLDTVTADFSNNFSAGSYGSDGAGNTAYTLKLTGVNVASGLYALDPTDTDPTHFGQGAQIVLNQSGDTITGSVGGTTYFTITIDETTGIVTFTQLNNIWHADSTNPDDAATLTLSGANLLEVVQTITDADGDSVSTPLDVGTGVFTIQDSGPTAGTVTGPTDTLVLDETRPVGSDTAGGTAPTGLDTVTADFSNNFTGGNYGSDGAGNTAYTLKLTGANVASGLYALDPTDTDPTHFGQGAQILLNQVGDTITGSAGGTNYFTITIDETTGIVTFTQLNNIWHSDPNNPDDAATLTLTRPELLQVVQTITDADGDSVTTPLDVGTGVFTIQDSGPTASALSGATDTLVLDETRPAGTDTAGGTAPTGLASVTADFSNGFAGGSYGSDGPGNSAYTLKLTGANVASGLYALDPTDTDPTHFGQGAQILLNQVGNTITGSVGGTDYFTIAIDPSTGIVTFTQLNNIWHSDPTNPDDAATLTLSRPEILQLVQTITDADGDSVTTSLNLGSGVFTIQDSGPTAGTVVAAADTLVLDETRPVGTDTAGGTAPTGL

-974 TGANVASGLFA
+974 TGANVASGLYA
-985 LDATDTTTAD
+985 LDPTDTDPTHF
-995 GDGVGQGAQIVLNQ
+995 GQGAQIVLNQ

-1022 YFTITID
+1022 YFTITIN

-1056 LTLSAANLLQVVQT
+1056 LTLSAANLLQVMQT

-1075 GDHVT
+1075 GDSVT

-1143 GSYGS
+1143 GNYGS
-1148 DGAGSTTYT
+1148 DGAGNTAYT
-1157 LKLTGAN
+1157 LKLTGVN
-1164 VASGL
+1164 VGSGL

-1176 KTAGDGDGIGQGT
+1176 TDPTHFGQGT

-1203 ANGTTYFTIAIDET
+1203 ANGTTYFTITINET
-1217 TGIVTFTQL
+1217 TGIVTFTQ
-1226 NNIWHSDPNNPD
+1226 
-1238 DSATLTLSGA
+1238 
-1248 NLLQVVQTIVDA
+1248 V
-1260 DGDSVS
+1260 
-1266 TPLDLG
+1266 
-1272 TGVFTI
+1272 
-1278 QDSGPTASTLSGAT
+1278 
-1292 DTLVLDETR
+1292 
-1301 PVGTDTA
+1301 
-1308 GGTAPTGLDTVT
+1308 
-1320 ADFSNGFAGG
+1320 
-1330 SYGSDGPGNSAYTL
+1330 
-1344 KLTGAN
+1344 
-1350 VASGLYALDAT
+1350 
-1361 DTTTGD
+1361 
-1367 GDGIGQGAQIVL
+1367 
-1379 NQVGNTITGSAGGTD
+1379 
-1394 YFTITIDPATGI
+1394 
-1406 VTFTQLNNIWHSDPT
+1406 NNIWHSDPT
-1421 NPDDAA
+1421 NPDD
-1427 TLTLTRPE
+1427 
-1435 LLQLVQTITDAD
+1435 
-1447 GDSVTTSLNLGT
+1447 S
-1459 GVFAIQDSG
+1459 
-1468 PTAGTVIAAA
+1468 
-1478 DTLVLDETRP
+1478 
-1488 VGADTAGGTAPTGL
+1488 
-1502 DTVTADFSNNF
+1502 
-1513 SAGSYG
+1513 
-1519 SDGPGNTT
+1519 
-1527 YTLKL
+1527 
-1532 TGANVASGLFALDAT
+1532 
-1547 DTTTGDGDGIGQ
+1547 
-1559 GAQILLNQVG
+1559 
-1569 NTITGSVGGT
+1569 
-1579 NYFTITIDPST
+1579 
-1590 GIVSFTQLNNI
+1590 
-1601 WHSDPTNPDD
+1601 
-1611 PATLTLSAANLL
+1611 ATLTLSAANLL

-1637 TTPLDLGTGV
+1637 TTPLDVGTGV

-1694 FSNNFTA
+1694 FSNNFTPGSYGSDGPGNTTYTLKLTGANVASGLYALDPTDTDPTHFGQGTQIVLNQVGDTITGSANGTTYFTITINETTGIVTFTQVNNIWHSDPTNPDDAATLTLSAANLLQVVQTITDADGDSVATPINVGTGVFTIQDSGPTA
-1701 GNYGSDG
+1701 GTVIGPTDTLVLDETRPVGSDTAGGTAPTGLDTVTADFSNNFTAGSYGSDG

-1714 TLKLTGANVASGLY
+1714 TLKLTGLNVASGLY

-1776 GIVTFTQLNNIWHSD
+1776 GIVTFTQVNNIWHSD
-1791 PNDPDDSATLTL
+1791 PN
-1803 SGANLLQVVQT
+1803 
-1814 IVDADG
+1814 
-1820 DSVSTPLDLGTGV
+1820 
-1833 FTIQDSGPTAGTVTG
+1833 
-1848 PTDTLVLDETRP
+1848 
-1860 TGTDTAGGTAP
+1860 
-1871 TGLDTVTA
+1871 
-1879 DFSNNFTAG
+1879 
-1888 NYGSDG
+1888 
-1894 AGSTTYT
+1894 
-1901 LKLTGANVASGL
+1901 
-1913 YALDPTDK
+1913 
-1921 TAGDG
+1921 
-1926 DGIGQGTQIVL
+1926 
-1937 NQVGDT
+1937 
-1943 ITGSA
+1943 
-1948 NGTTYFT
+1948 
-1955 ITINETTGIVTFTQL
+1955 
-1970 NNIWHSDP
+1970 
-1978 TNPDDA
+1978 
-1984 ATLTLSA
+1984 
-1991 ANLLQV
+1991 
-1997 VQTITDADGDSV
+1997 
-2009 ATPLNL
+2009 
-2015 GTGVFTIQDSGPTAG
+2015 
-2030 TVTGPTDTLVLDET
+2030 
-2044 RPTGTDTAGGT
+2044 
-2055 APTGLDTV
+2055 
-2063 TADFSNNFTAGSYG
+2063 
-2077 SDGAGST
+2077 
-2084 TYTLKLTGSNVASG
+2084 
-2098 LYALDPT
+2098 
-2105 DKTAGDGDGIG
+2105 
-2116 QGTQIVLNQVGD
+2116 
-2128 TITGSAN
+2128 
-2135 GTTYF
+2135 
-2140 TITINETTGIVT
+2140 
-2152 FTQLNNIWHSDPTNP
+2152 NP

-2244 GLDSVTAD
+2244 GLDTVTAD
-2252 FSNNFTGGSYGS
+2252 FSNNFTGGGYGS

-2298 DGIGQGAQIVLNQV
+2298 DGIGQGAQILLNQV

-2329 IDPSTGIVTFT
+2329 IDPSTGIVTFA

-2355 SATLTLSG
+2355 AATLTLSA

-2427 APNGLVSVTANF
+2427 APNGVVSVTANF

-2510 YFTITIDP
+2510 YFTIAIDP

-2546 LASANLLQVV
+2546 LSSANLLQVV

-2582 SGPTAPTATVSAANI
+2582 SGPTAPTATVSAATI

-2603 GVQTIGGASDVLGST
+2603 GVQTTGGASDVLGST

-2642 TDVSA
+2642 TDVPG

-2662 SSILAV
+2662 SSILTV

-2693 LTLTDGAGIELSLD
+2693 LTLTDGTGIALSLD

-2717 NDVANPSLTGQTAFA
+2717 NDAANPSLTGQTAFA

-2811 DYAGVSVLGNLPVFS
+2811 DYAGMSVLGNLPVFS

-2839 GNTPPAG
+2839 GNTAPAG
-2846 LTFNGQTVHYSID
+2846 LTFNGQAVHYSID

-2882 NLDDTSGHYLFTLL
+2882 TLDDTTGHYLFTLL

-2901 TTIQNVGSSSSFGSG
+2901 TTIQNVGSSSAFGSG
-2916 PSEEQILS
+2916 PSQEQILS
-2924 SNTDQLAVVSGSTS
+2924 SSTDQLAVISGTAS
-2938 GGSQGGV
+2938 GGAQGSV
-2945 NGSTSGWGVDNNNFD
+2945 NGSTNGWGVGNNNFD
-2960 PNEKLLFDFTSGAIA
+2960 PNEKLLFDFTDGASA
-2975 SPVGNAAFHPPAN
+2975 SPGGNAGFHPPAH

-2994 TFSHYA
+2994 TFSGYKA
-3000 SGDKIHY
+3000 GDDIHY

-3047 MQLYTVQFTDV
+3047 LQLYTVQFTDV

-3099 NININGTT
+3099 SININGTA

-3122 TSETLT
+3122 TNETLT

-3136 VLNLSAHQ
+3136 VLNLSAHD

-3163 LPTGASNALTAGQFT
+3163 LPTGVSNALTAGQFT

-3188 SASAWNE
+3188 NASAWNE

>member
-85 SRADGQKNVTIEMA
+85 SRADGLKNVTIEMA
-99 PGREVSVQEFANLF
+99 PGREVSVQEFATLF

-143 PFAVDPLA
+143 PFAIDPLA

-167 VTALPPTGFV
+167 VTPVPPTGFV
-177 LGIAPPPII
+177 LGIAPPPTI

-289 DATGHVTLTDL
+289 DAAGHVTLTDL

-440 GAQIVLNQVGDTIT
+440 GAQIVLNQSGDTIT

-510 TDADGDS
+510 TDVDGDS
-517 VTTPINLGGGVF
+517 VATPINLGGGVF

-598 TLKLTGSNVASGLY
+598 ALKLTGSNVASGLY

-627 GQGAQIILNQSGNT
+627 GQGAQIVLNQSGNT

-730 TGPTDTLVLDETR
+730 TGATDTLVLDETR

-752 TAPTGLDT
+752 TTPTGLDS

-781 TTYTLNLV
+781 TTYTLNLA

-798 ALDAADTT
+798 ALDATDTT
-806 TAEGD
+806 TADGD

-824 GNTITGSAGGTDY
+824 GNTITGSAGGTNY

-868 ATLTLAGANLLQV
+868 ATLTLSGANLLQV

-927 TRPVGADTAGGA
+927 TRPVGTDTAGGA
-939 APTGL
+939 TPTGL

-968 TYTLKL
+968 AYTLKL
-974 TGANVASGLFA
+974 TGVNVASGLYA
-985 LDATDTTTAD
+985 LDPTDTDPTHF
-995 GDGVGQGAQIVLNQ
+995 GQGAQIVLNQ
-1009 VGDTITGSANGTT
+1009 SGDTITGSVGGTT

-1043 WHSDPTN
+1043 WHADSTN
-1050 PDDSAT
+1050 PDDAAT
-1056 LTLSAANLLQVVQT
+1056 LTLSGANLLQVVQT

-1075 GDHVT
+1075 GDSVS

-1143 GSYGS
+1143 GNYGS
-1148 DGAGSTTYT
+1148 DGAGNTAYT

-1176 KTAGDGDGIGQGT
+1176 TDPTHFGQGA
-1189 QIVLNQV
+1189 QILLNQV

-1203 ANGTTYFTIAIDET
+1203 AGGTNYFTITIDET
-1217 TGIVTFTQL
+1217 TGLVTFTQL
-1226 NNIWHSDPNNPD
+1226 NNIWHSDPTNPD
-1238 DSATLTLSGA
+1238 DSATLTLSAA
-1248 NLLQVVQTIVDA
+1248 NLLQVVQTITDA
-1260 DGDSVS
+1260 DGDHVS

-1278 QDSGPTASTLSGAT
+1278 QDSGPTASALSGAT

-1301 PVGTDTA
+1301 PAGTDTA
-1308 GGTAPTGLDTVT
+1308 GGTAPTGLASVT

-1350 VASGLYALDAT
+1350 VASGLYALDPT
-1361 DTTTGD
+1361 DTDPTHF
-1367 GDGIGQGAQIVL
+1367 GQGAQILL
-1379 NQVGNTITGSAGGTD
+1379 NQVGNTITGSVGGTD
-1394 YFTITIDPATGI
+1394 YFTIAIDPSTGI

-1427 TLTLTRPE
+1427 TLTLSRPE
-1435 LLQLVQTITDAD
+1435 ILQLVQTITDAD
-1447 GDSVTTSLNLGT
+1447 GDSVTTSLNLGS
-1459 GVFAIQDSG
+1459 GVFTIQDSG

-1488 VGADTAGGTAPTGL
+1488 VGTDTAGGTAPTGL

-1519 SDGPGNTT
+1519 SDGPGNTA

-1532 TGANVASGLFALDAT
+1532 TGV
-1547 DTTTGDGDGIGQ
+1547 
-1559 GAQILLNQVG
+1559 
-1569 NTITGSVGGT
+1569 
-1579 NYFTITIDPST
+1579 
-1590 GIVSFTQLNNI
+1590 
-1601 WHSDPTNPDD
+1601 
-1611 PATLTLSAANLL
+1611 
-1623 QVVQTITDA
+1623 
-1632 DGDSV
+1632 
-1637 TTPLDLGTGV
+1637 
-1647 FTIQDS
+1647 
-1653 GPTAGTVTGPT
+1653 
-1664 DTLVLDETRPTGT
+1664 
-1677 DTAGGTAP
+1677 
-1685 TGLDTVTAD
+1685 
-1694 FSNNFTA
+1694 
-1701 GNYGSDG
+1701 
-1708 AGSTTY
+1708 
-1714 TLKLTGANVASGLY
+1714 NVASGLY
-1728 ALDPTDKTAGDGDGI
+1728 ALDPTDTDPTHF
-1743 GQGTQIVLNQV
+1743 GQG
-1754 GDTITGSANGTT
+1754 A
-1766 YFTITINETT
+1766 
-1776 GIVTFTQLNNIWHSD
+1776 
-1791 PNDPDDSATLTL
+1791 
-1803 SGANLLQVVQT
+1803 
-1814 IVDADG
+1814 
-1820 DSVSTPLDLGTGV
+1820 
-1833 FTIQDSGPTAGTVTG
+1833 
-1848 PTDTLVLDETRP
+1848 
-1860 TGTDTAGGTAP
+1860 
-1871 TGLDTVTA
+1871 
-1879 DFSNNFTAG
+1879 
-1888 NYGSDG
+1888 
-1894 AGSTTYT
+1894 
-1901 LKLTGANVASGL
+1901 
-1913 YALDPTDK
+1913 
-1921 TAGDG
+1921 
-1926 DGIGQGTQIVL
+1926 QIVL

-1984 ATLTLSA
+1984 VTLTLSAANLLQVVQTITDADGDSVTTPLDVGTGVFTIQDSGPTAGTVTGPTDTLVVDETRPVGSDTAGGTAPTGLDTVTADFSNNFTGGNYGSDGAGNTAYTLKLTGVNVASGLYALDPTDTDPTHFGQGTQIVLNQVGDTITGSANGTTYFTITINETTGIVTFTQVNNIWHSDPTNPDDSATLTLSA

-2009 ATPLNL
+2009 TTPLDV

-2084 TYTLKLTGSNVASG
+2084 TYTLKLTGANVASGLYALDPTDTDPTHFGQGTQIVLNQVGDTITGSANGTTYFTITINETTGIVTFTQVNNIWHSDPTNPDDAATLTLSAANLLQVVQTITDADGDSVTTPINVGTGVFTIQDSGPTAGTVTGPTDTLVLDETRPVGSDTAGGTAPTGLDTVTADFSNNFTAGSYGSDGAGSTTYTLKLTGLNVASG

-2152 FTQLNNIWHSDPTNP
+2152 FTQVNNIWHSDPNNP

-2244 GLDSVTAD
+2244 GLDTVTAD
-2252 FSNNFTGGSYGS
+2252 FSNNFTGGGYGS

-2298 DGIGQGAQIVLNQV
+2298 DGIGQGAQILLNQV

-2329 IDPSTGIVTFT
+2329 IDPSTGIVTFA

-2355 SATLTLSG
+2355 AATLTLSA

-2374 DADGDSVSTPLNLG
+2374 DADGDSVSTSLNLG

-2510 YFTITIDP
+2510 YFTIAIDP

-2530 IWHSDPNNSD
+2530 IWHSDPNNPD

-2546 LASANLLQVV
+2546 LSSANLLQVV

-2562 DGDSVSTPLD
+2562 DGDSVLTPLD

-2582 SGPTAPTATVSAANI
+2582 SGPTAPTATVSAATI

-2603 GVQTIGGASDVLGST
+2603 GVQTTSGASDVLGST

-2642 TDVSA
+2642 TDVPG

-2662 SSILAV
+2662 SSILTV

-2693 LTLTDGAGIELSLD
+2693 LTLTDGTGIALSLD

-2717 NDVANPSLTGQTAFA
+2717 NDAANPSLTGQTAFA

-2751 HNSTASP
+2751 HNSTASS

-2811 DYAGVSVLGNLPVFS
+2811 DYAGMSVLGNLPVFS

-2839 GNTPPAG
+2839 GNTAPAG
-2846 LTFNGQTVHYSID
+2846 LTFNGQAVHYSID

-2882 NLDDTSGHYLFTLL
+2882 TLDDTTGHYLFTLL

-2901 TTIQNVGSSSSFGSG
+2901 TTIQNVGSSSAFGSG
-2916 PSEEQILS
+2916 PSQEQILS
-2924 SNTDQLAVVSGSTS
+2924 SSTDQLAVISGTAS
-2938 GGSQGGV
+2938 GGAQGSV
-2945 NGSTSGWGVDNNNFD
+2945 NGSTNGWGVGNNNFD
-2960 PNEKLLFDFTSGAIA
+2960 PNEKLLFDFTDGASA
-2975 SPVGNAAFHPPAN
+2975 SPGGNAGFHPPAH

-2994 TFSHYA
+2994 TFSGYKA
-3000 SGDKIHY
+3000 GDDIHY

-3047 MQLYTVQFTDV
+3047 LQLYTVQFTDV

-3099 NININGTT
+3099 SININGTA

-3122 TSETLT
+3122 TNETLT

-3136 VLNLSAHQ
+3136 VLNLSAHE

-3163 LPTGASNALTAGQFT
+3163 LPTGVSNALTAGQFT

-3188 SASAWNE
+3188 NASAWNE

>member
-36 VVVNL
+36 VVVNV

-99 PGREVSVQEFANLF
+99 PGREVSVQEFATLF

-143 PFAVDPLA
+143 PFAIDPLA

-167 VTALPPTGFV
+167 VTPPPPTGFV
-177 LGIAPPPII
+177 LGVAPPPII

-289 DATGHVTLTDL
+289 DGTGHVTLTDL

-440 GAQIVLNQVGDTIT
+440 GAQIVLNQSGDTIT
-454 GSANGTTYFTITINE
+454 GSANGTIYFTITINE
-469 TTGIV
+469 TAGIV

-510 TDADGDS
+510 TDVDGDS

-538 GTVIEKEGPAET
+538 GTVIQKEGPAET

-564 GGFAPSGL
+564 GGFTPSGL

-627 GQGAQIILNQSGNT
+627 GQGAQIVLNQSGNT

-730 TGPTDTLVLDETR
+730 TGATDTLVLDETR

-752 TAPTGLDT
+752 TAPTGLDS

-781 TTYTLNLV
+781 TTYTLNLA

-798 ALDAADTT
+798 ALDATDTT
-806 TAEGD
+806 TADGD

-824 GNTITGSAGGTDY
+824 GNTITGSAGGTNY

-868 ATLTLAGANLLQV
+868 ATLTLSGANLLQV

-906 QDSGPSAGTV
+906 QDSGPTAGTV

-927 TRPVGADTAGGA
+927 TRPVGTDTAGGA
-939 APTGL
+939 TPTGL
-944 DTVTADFSNN
+944 DSVTADFSNN
-954 FSAGSYGSDGAGNT
+954 FSAGSYGSDGPGNT
-968 TYTLKL
+968 AYTLKL
-974 TGANVASGLFA
+974 TGVNVASGLYA
-985 LDATDTTTAD
+985 LDPTDKTAGD
-995 GDGVGQGAQIVLNQ
+995 GDGIGQGTQIVLNQ

-1029 ETTGIVTFTQLNNI
+1029 ETTGIVTFTQVNNI

-1050 PDDSAT
+1050 PDDAAT

-1075 GDHVT
+1075 GDSVA
-1080 TPLDVGTGVFTIQD
+1080 TPLDLGTGVFTIQD

-1099 GTVTGP
+1099 GTVAGP

-1110 LDETRPVG
+1110 LDETRPTG
-1118 SDTAGGTAP
+1118 TDTAGGTAP

-1133 TADFSNNFTG
+1133 TADFSNNFTAG
-1143 GSYGS
+1143 NYGS
-1148 DGAGSTTYT
+1148 DGAGNTAYT

-1203 ANGTTYFTIAIDET
+1203 AGGTNYFTITIDET

-1226 NNIWHSDPNNPD
+1226 NNIWHSDPTNPD
-1238 DSATLTLSGA
+1238 DAATLTLSAA
-1248 NLLQVVQTIVDA
+1248 NLLQVVQTITDA
-1260 DGDSVS
+1260 DGDHVS

-1301 PVGTDTA
+1301 PVGSDTA

-1367 GDGIGQGAQIVL
+1367 GDGIGQGAQILL

-1394 YFTITIDPATGI
+1394 YFTITIDPSTGI

-1488 VGADTAGGTAPTGL
+1488 VGTDTAGGTAPTGL

-1519 SDGPGNTT
+1519 SDGAGNTT

-1547 DTTTGDGDGIGQ
+1547 DTTAGDGDGIGQ

-1590 GIVSFTQLNNI
+1590 GIVTFTQLNNI

-1611 PATLTLSAANLL
+1611 SATLTLSAANLL

-1637 TTPLDLGTGV
+1637 TTPLDVGTGV

-1664 DTLVLDETRPTGT
+1664 DTLVLDETRPVGS

-1701 GNYGSDG
+1701 GSYGSDG

-1766 YFTITINETT
+1766 YFTITI
-1776 GIVTFTQLNNIWHSD
+1776 
-1791 PNDPDDSATLTL
+1791 
-1803 SGANLLQVVQT
+1803 
-1814 IVDADG
+1814 
-1820 DSVSTPLDLGTGV
+1820 
-1833 FTIQDSGPTAGTVTG
+1833 
-1848 PTDTLVLDETRP
+1848 
-1860 TGTDTAGGTAP
+1860 
-1871 TGLDTVTA
+1871 
-1879 DFSNNFTAG
+1879 
-1888 NYGSDG
+1888 
-1894 AGSTTYT
+1894 
-1901 LKLTGANVASGL
+1901 
-1913 YALDPTDK
+1913 
-1921 TAGDG
+1921 
-1926 DGIGQGTQIVL
+1926 
-1937 NQVGDT
+1937 
-1943 ITGSA
+1943 
-1948 NGTTYFT
+1948 
-1955 ITINETTGIVTFTQL
+1955 
-1970 NNIWHSDP
+1970 
-1978 TNPDDA
+1978 
-1984 ATLTLSA
+1984 
-1991 ANLLQV
+1991 
-1997 VQTITDADGDSV
+1997 
-2009 ATPLNL
+2009 
-2015 GTGVFTIQDSGPTAG
+2015 
-2030 TVTGPTDTLVLDET
+2030 
-2044 RPTGTDTAGGT
+2044 
-2055 APTGLDTV
+2055 
-2063 TADFSNNFTAGSYG
+2063 
-2077 SDGAGST
+2077 
-2084 TYTLKLTGSNVASG
+2084 
-2098 LYALDPT
+2098 
-2105 DKTAGDGDGIG
+2105 
-2116 QGTQIVLNQVGD
+2116 
-2128 TITGSAN
+2128 
-2135 GTTYF
+2135 
-2140 TITINETTGIVT
+2140 
-2152 FTQLNNIWHSDPTNP
+2152 
-2167 DDAATLTLTRPELL
+2167 
-2181 QVVQTITDAD
+2181 
-2191 GDSVT
+2191 
-2196 TPLNLGTGVFTIQD
+2196 
-2210 SGPTAGTV
+2210 
-2218 TGPTDTLVL
+2218 
-2227 DETRPVGSDTAG
+2227 
-2239 GTAPT
+2239 
-2244 GLDSVTAD
+2244 
-2252 FSNNFTGGSYGS
+2252 
-2264 DGAGSTT
+2264 
-2271 YTLKLTGANVASGL
+2271 
-2285 YALDPTDKTAGDG
+2285 
-2298 DGIGQGAQIVLNQV
+2298 
-2312 GNTITGSV
+2312 
-2320 GGTNYFTIT
+2320 
-2329 IDPSTGIVTFT
+2329 
-2340 QLNNIWHS
+2340 
-2348 DPTNPDD
+2348 
-2355 SATLTLSG
+2355 
-2363 ANLLQV
+2363 
-2369 VQTIT
+2369 
-2374 DADGDSVSTPLNLG
+2374 
-2388 TGVFTIQDSGPTA
+2388 
-2401 GTVTGPTDT
+2401 
-2410 LVLDETRPVGT
+2410 
-2421 DTAGGT
+2421 
-2427 APNGLVSVTANF
+2427 
-2439 SDNFTGGSYGSDGA
+2439 
-2453 GSTTYTLKLTGSN
+2453 
-2466 VASGL
+2466 
-2471 YALDATDKTA
+2471 
-2481 GDGDGIGQGAQILL
+2481 
-2495 NQSGNTI
+2495 
-2502 TGSVGATT
+2502 
-2510 YFTITIDP
+2510 
-2518 ATGIVT
+2518 
-2524 FTQVNN
+2524 
-2530 IWHSDPNNSD
+2530 
-2540 DAATLT
+2540 
-2546 LASANLLQVV
+2546 
-2556 QTIVDA
+2556 
-2562 DGDSVSTPLD
+2562 
-2572 LGTGVFTIQD
+2572 
-2582 SGPTAPTATVSAANI
+2582 
-2597 GVDETP
+2597 
-2603 GVQTIGGASDVLGST
+2603 
-2618 AITFNGAA
+2618 
-2626 STVAALF
+2626 
-2633 STVANKGVD
+2633 
-2642 TDVSA
+2642 
-2647 ASLDNG
+2647 
-2653 ALSFASTGA
+2653 
-2662 SSILAV
+2662 
-2668 AGGSFGSDGAGS
+2668 
-2680 TTYALSVLSAASG
+2680 
-2693 LTLTDGAGIELSLD
+2693 
-2707 ASGRIIGTVG
+2707 
-2717 NDVANPSLTGQTAFA
+2717 
-2732 IAIDPITGQLYV
+2732 
-2744 ADYLSLH
+2744 
-2751 HNSTASP
+2751 
-2758 NDLLTMTAGK
+2758 
-2768 IGATVTLTDADGD
+2768 
-2781 HVTATADISTHISFL
+2781 
-2796 DDGPSFGTIEHGIIA
+2796 
-2811 DYAGVSVLGNLPVFS
+2811 
-2826 GADGFGAYDFTLT
+2826 
-2839 GNTPPAG
+2839 
-2846 LTFNGQTVHYSID
+2846 
-2859 AFGQNLTAYIG
+2859 
-2870 AAPSAANNIFTL
+2870 
-2882 NLDDTSGHYLFTLL
+2882 
-2896 QPFTE
+2896 
-2901 TTIQNVGSSSSFGSG
+2901 
-2916 PSEEQILS
+2916 
-2924 SNTDQLAVVSGSTS
+2924 
-2938 GGSQGGV
+2938 
-2945 NGSTSGWGVDNNNFD
+2945 
-2960 PNEKLLFDFTSGAIA
+2960 
-2975 SPVGNAAFHPPAN
+2975 
-2988 ESVANY
+2988 
-2994 TFSHYA
+2994 
-3000 SGDKIHY
+3000 
-3007 VVSYWDGVHAASITS
+3007 
-3022 VSGDFDPST
+3022 
-3031 HTTVATEWS
+3031 
-3040 TPTAPAG
+3040 
-3047 MQLYTVQFTDV
+3047 
-3058 TGSGKVDLV
+3058 
-3067 GVGVSSTTN
+3067 
-3076 VSEDLSFN
+3076 
-3084 VSTID
+3084 
-3089 GDGDTASSTI
+3089 
-3099 NININGTT
+3099 
-3107 TLLGTAGNDVIVAGP
+3107 
-3122 TSETLT
+3122 
-3128 GNGGDDKF
+3128 
-3136 VLNLSAHQ
+3136 
-3144 IISDFN
+3144 
-3150 SGDTLLL
+3150 
-3157 DVAGLS
+3157 
-3163 LPTGASNALTAGQFT
+3163 
-3178 SSAVTGGTEN
+3178 
-3188 SASAWNE
+3188 
-3195 SASTNKFFFNNTTHE
+3195 
-3210 LWYSANGTGSD
+3210 
-3221 KVDLAHVSTGLP
+3221 
-3233 AATNVHIF
+3233 

>member
-1 MQGSFQVAQATGTG
+1 M
-15 NSTNSAPVRIYKLT
+15 
-29 KPLTDQA
+29 
-36 VVVNL
+36 
-41 GYDQKVK
+41 
-48 VDFSSIANEKIT
+48 
-60 LVHVGEKLIILFD
+60 
-73 NQSTVTVEPFFD
+73 
-85 SRADGQKNVTIEMA
+85 
-99 PGREVSVQEFANLF
+99 
-113 PISTDASVLPAAD
+113 
-126 NGGNS
+126 
-131 NGNAQASGANFS
+131 
-143 PFAVDPLA
+143 
-151 PVPTNVL
+151 
-158 APQEELPNL
+158 
-167 VTALPPTGFV
+167 
-177 LGIAPPPII
+177 
-186 SGNPLS
+186 
-192 ALIVDESFLTAATN
+192 
-206 HGVAGSGLGPAGA
+206 
-219 TVASVQVSFNVTVP
+219 
-233 GGQQSLTYALSVT
+233 
-246 TPNEDSGLIDS
+246 DS

-289 DATGHVTLTDL
+289 DAAGHVTLTDL

-440 GAQIVLNQVGDTIT
+440 GAQIVLNQSGDTIT

-510 TDADGDS
+510 TDVDGDS
-517 VTTPINLGGGVF
+517 VATPINLGGGVF

-598 TLKLTGSNVASGLY
+598 ALKLTGSNVASGLY

-627 GQGAQIILNQSGNT
+627 GQGAQIVLNQSGNT

-668 NNIWHSDPK
+668 NNVWHSDPK

-730 TGPTDTLVLDETR
+730 TGATDTLVLDETR
-743 PVGTDTAGG
+743 PAGSDTAGG
-752 TAPTGLDT
+752 TAPTGLDS

-781 TTYTLNLV
+781 TTYTLNLA
-789 GANVASGLY
+789 GANVTSGLY
-798 ALDAADTT
+798 ALDATDTT
-806 TAEGD
+806 TADGD

-824 GNTITGSAGGTDY
+824 GNTITGSAGGTNY

-868 ATLTLAGANLLQV
+868 ATLTLSGANLLQV

-927 TRPVGADTAGGA
+927 TRPVGTDTAGGA
-939 APTGL
+939 TPTGL

-968 TYTLKL
+968 AYTLKLTGVNVASGLYALDPTDTDPTHFGQGAQIVLNQSGDTITGSVGGTTYFTITIDETTGIVTFTQLNNIWHADSTNPDDAATLTLSGANLLQVVQTITDADGDSVSTPLDVGTGVFTIQDSGPTAGTVTGPTDTLVLDETRPVGTDTAGGTAPTGLDTVTADFSNNFTGGNYGSDGAGNTAYTLKL
-974 TGANVASGLFA
+974 TGANVASGLYA
-985 LDATDTTTAD
+985 LDPTDTDPTHF
-995 GDGVGQGAQIVLNQ
+995 GQGAQILLNQ
-1009 VGDTITGSANGTT
+1009 VGDTITGSAGGTN

-1075 GDHVT
+1075 GDHVSTPLDVGTGVFTIQDSGPTASALSGATDTLVLDETRPAGTDTAGGTAPTGLASVTADFSNGFAGGSYGSDGPGNSAYTLKLTGANVASGLYALDPTDTDPTHFGQGAQILLNQVGNTITGSVGGTDYFTIAIDSSTGIVTFTQLNNIWHSDPTNPDDAATLTLSRPEILQLVQTITDADGDSVTTSLNLGSGVFTIQDSGPTAGTVIAAADTLVLDETRPVGTDTAGGTAPTGLDTVTADFSNNFSAGSYGSDGAGNTTYTLKLTGANVASGLFALEATDTTTADGDGIGQGAQILLNQVGNTITGSVGGTDYFTITIDPSTGIVTFTQLNNIWHSDPTNPDDSATLTLSAANLLQVVQTITDADGDSVT

-1143 GSYGS
+1143 GNYGS
-1148 DGAGSTTYT
+1148 DGAGNTSYT
-1157 LKLTGAN
+1157 LKLTGVN

-1176 KTAGDGDGIGQGT
+1176 T
-1189 QIVLNQV
+1189 
-1196 GDTITGS
+1196 
-1203 ANGTTYFTIAIDET
+1203 
-1217 TGIVTFTQL
+1217 
-1226 NNIWHSDPNNPD
+1226 
-1238 DSATLTLSGA
+1238 
-1248 NLLQVVQTIVDA
+1248 
-1260 DGDSVS
+1260 
-1266 TPLDLG
+1266 
-1272 TGVFTI
+1272 
-1278 QDSGPTASTLSGAT
+1278 
-1292 DTLVLDETR
+1292 
-1301 PVGTDTA
+1301 
-1308 GGTAPTGLDTVT
+1308 
-1320 ADFSNGFAGG
+1320 
-1330 SYGSDGPGNSAYTL
+1330 
-1344 KLTGAN
+1344 
-1350 VASGLYALDAT
+1350 
-1361 DTTTGD
+1361 
-1367 GDGIGQGAQIVL
+1367 
-1379 NQVGNTITGSAGGTD
+1379 
-1394 YFTITIDPATGI
+1394 
-1406 VTFTQLNNIWHSDPT
+1406 DPT
-1421 NPDDAA
+1421 H
-1427 TLTLTRPE
+1427 
-1435 LLQLVQTITDAD
+1435 
-1447 GDSVTTSLNLGT
+1447 
-1459 GVFAIQDSG
+1459 F
-1468 PTAGTVIAAA
+1468 
-1478 DTLVLDETRP
+1478 
-1488 VGADTAGGTAPTGL
+1488 
-1502 DTVTADFSNNF
+1502 
-1513 SAGSYG
+1513 
-1519 SDGPGNTT
+1519 
-1527 YTLKL
+1527 
-1532 TGANVASGLFALDAT
+1532 
-1547 DTTTGDGDGIGQ
+1547 
-1559 GAQILLNQVG
+1559 
-1569 NTITGSVGGT
+1569 
-1579 NYFTITIDPST
+1579 
-1590 GIVSFTQLNNI
+1590 
-1601 WHSDPTNPDD
+1601 
-1611 PATLTLSAANLL
+1611 
-1623 QVVQTITDA
+1623 
-1632 DGDSV
+1632 
-1637 TTPLDLGTGV
+1637 
-1647 FTIQDS
+1647 
-1653 GPTAGTVTGPT
+1653 
-1664 DTLVLDETRPTGT
+1664 
-1677 DTAGGTAP
+1677 
-1685 TGLDTVTAD
+1685 
-1694 FSNNFTA
+1694 
-1701 GNYGSDG
+1701 
-1708 AGSTTY
+1708 
-1714 TLKLTGANVASGLY
+1714 
-1728 ALDPTDKTAGDGDGI
+1728 

-1776 GIVTFTQLNNIWHSD
+1776 GIVTFTQ
-1791 PNDPDDSATLTL
+1791 
-1803 SGANLLQVVQT
+1803 V
-1814 IVDADG
+1814 
-1820 DSVSTPLDLGTGV
+1820 
-1833 FTIQDSGPTAGTVTG
+1833 
-1848 PTDTLVLDETRP
+1848 
-1860 TGTDTAGGTAP
+1860 
-1871 TGLDTVTA
+1871 
-1879 DFSNNFTAG
+1879 
-1888 NYGSDG
+1888 
-1894 AGSTTYT
+1894 
-1901 LKLTGANVASGL
+1901 
-1913 YALDPTDK
+1913 
-1921 TAGDG
+1921 
-1926 DGIGQGTQIVL
+1926 
-1937 NQVGDT
+1937 
-1943 ITGSA
+1943 
-1948 NGTTYFT
+1948 
-1955 ITINETTGIVTFTQL
+1955 

-1978 TNPDDA
+1978 TNPDDS

-2009 ATPLNL
+2009 TTPLDV

-2084 TYTLKLTGSNVASG
+2084 TYTLKLTGANVASGLYALDPTDTDPTHFGQGTQIVLNQVGDTITGSANGTTYFTITINETTGIVTFTQVNNIWHSDPTNPDDAATLTLSAANLLQVVQTITDADGDSVTTPINVGTGVFTIQDSGPTAGTVTGPTDTLVLDETRPVGSDTAGGTAPTGLDTVTADFSNNFTAGSYGSDGAGSTTYTLKLTGLNVASG

-2152 FTQLNNIWHSDPTNP
+2152 FTQVNNIWHSDPNNP

-2244 GLDSVTAD
+2244 GLDTVTAD
-2252 FSNNFTGGSYGS
+2252 FSNNFTGGGYGS

-2298 DGIGQGAQIVLNQV
+2298 DGIGQGAQILLNQV

-2329 IDPSTGIVTFT
+2329 IDPSTGIVTFA

-2355 SATLTLSG
+2355 AATLTLSA

-2374 DADGDSVSTPLNLG
+2374 DADGDSVSTSLNLG

-2427 APNGLVSVTANF
+2427 APNGVVSVTANF

-2510 YFTITIDP
+2510 YFTIAIDP

-2546 LASANLLQVV
+2546 LSSANLLQVV

-2582 SGPTAPTATVSAANI
+2582 SGPTAPTATVSAATI

-2603 GVQTIGGASDVLGST
+2603 GVQTTGGASDVLGST

-2662 SSILAV
+2662 SSILTV

-2693 LTLTDGAGIELSLD
+2693 LTLTDGTGIELSLD

-2717 NDVANPSLTGQTAFA
+2717 NDAANPSLTGQTAFA

-2811 DYAGVSVLGNLPVFS
+2811 DYAGMSVLGNLPVFS

-2839 GNTPPAG
+2839 GNTAPAG
-2846 LTFNGQTVHYSID
+2846 LTFNGQAVHYSID

-2882 NLDDTSGHYLFTLL
+2882 TLDDTTGHYLFTLL

-2901 TTIQNVGSSSSFGSG
+2901 TTIQNVGSSSAFGSG
-2916 PSEEQILS
+2916 PSQEQILS
-2924 SNTDQLAVVSGSTS
+2924 SSTDQLAVVSGTAS
-2938 GGSQGGV
+2938 GGAQGSV
-2945 NGSTSGWGVDNNNFD
+2945 NGSTNGWGVGNNNFD
-2960 PNEKLLFDFTSGAIA
+2960 PNEKLLFDFTDGASA
-2975 SPVGNAAFHPPAN
+2975 SPGGNAGFHPPAH

-2994 TFSHYA
+2994 TFSGYKA
-3000 SGDKIHY
+3000 GDDIHY

-3047 MQLYTVQFTDV
+3047 LQLYTVQFTDV

-3099 NININGTT
+3099 SININGTA

-3122 TSETLT
+3122 TNETLT

-3136 VLNLSAHQ
+3136 VLNLSAHD

-3163 LPTGASNALTAGQFT
+3163 LPTGVSNALTAGQFT

-3188 SASAWNE
+3188 NASAWNE

>member
-85 SRADGQKNVTIEMA
+85 SRADGLKNVTIEMA
-99 PGREVSVQEFANLF
+99 PGREVSVQEFASLF
-113 PISTDASVLPAAD
+113 PITTDASVLPAAD

-131 NGNAQASGANFS
+131 NGNAQASGADFR

-167 VTALPPTGFV
+167 VTPVPPTGFV
-177 LGIAPPPII
+177 LGIAPPPTI

-289 DATGHVTLTDL
+289 DTAGHVTLTDL

-440 GAQIVLNQVGDTIT
+440 GAQIVLNQSGDTIT

-510 TDADGDS
+510 TDVDGDS
-517 VTTPINLGGGVF
+517 VTTPISLGGGVF

-564 GGFAPSGL
+564 AGFAPSGL

-627 GQGAQIILNQSGNT
+627 GQGAQIVLNQSGNT

-752 TAPTGLDT
+752 TAPTGLDS

-781 TTYTLNLV
+781 TTYTLNLA

-798 ALDAADTT
+798 ALDATDTT
-806 TAEGD
+806 TGDGD
-811 GIGQGAQILLNQV
+811 GIGQGAQILLNLV
-824 GNTITGSAGGTDY
+824 GNTITGSAGGTNY

-868 ATLTLAGANLLQV
+868 ATLTLSGANLLQV
-881 VQTIVDADGD
+881 VQTITDADGD

-906 QDSGPSAGTV
+906 QDSGPTAGAV

-927 TRPVGADTAGGA
+927 TRPVGSDTTGGV

-968 TYTLKL
+968 AYTLKL
-974 TGANVASGLFA
+974 TGV
-985 LDATDTTTAD
+985 
-995 GDGVGQGAQIVLNQ
+995 
-1009 VGDTITGSANGTT
+1009 
-1022 YFTITID
+1022 
-1029 ETTGIVTFTQLNNI
+1029 
-1043 WHSDPTN
+1043 
-1050 PDDSAT
+1050 
-1056 LTLSAANLLQVVQT
+1056 
-1070 ITDAD
+1070 
-1075 GDHVT
+1075 
-1080 TPLDVGTGVFTIQD
+1080 
-1094 SGPTA
+1094 
-1099 GTVTGP
+1099 
-1105 TDTLV
+1105 
-1110 LDETRPVG
+1110 
-1118 SDTAGGTAP
+1118 
-1127 TGLDTV
+1127 
-1133 TADFSNNFTG
+1133 
-1143 GSYGS
+1143 
-1148 DGAGSTTYT
+1148 
-1157 LKLTGAN
+1157 N

-1176 KTAGDGDGIGQGT
+1176 T
-1189 QIVLNQV
+1189 
-1196 GDTITGS
+1196 
-1203 ANGTTYFTIAIDET
+1203 
-1217 TGIVTFTQL
+1217 
-1226 NNIWHSDPNNPD
+1226 DP
-1238 DSATLTLSGA
+1238 TH
-1248 NLLQVVQTIVDA
+1248 
-1260 DGDSVS
+1260 
-1266 TPLDLG
+1266 
-1272 TGVFTI
+1272 F
-1278 QDSGPTASTLSGAT
+1278 
-1292 DTLVLDETR
+1292 
-1301 PVGTDTA
+1301 
-1308 GGTAPTGLDTVT
+1308 
-1320 ADFSNGFAGG
+1320 
-1330 SYGSDGPGNSAYTL
+1330 
-1344 KLTGAN
+1344 
-1350 VASGLYALDAT
+1350 
-1361 DTTTGD
+1361 
-1367 GDGIGQGAQIVL
+1367 GQGAQIVL
-1379 NQVGNTITGSAGGTD
+1379 NQS
-1394 YFTITIDPATGI
+1394 
-1406 VTFTQLNNIWHSDPT
+1406 
-1421 NPDDAA
+1421 
-1427 TLTLTRPE
+1427 
-1435 LLQLVQTITDAD
+1435 
-1447 GDSVTTSLNLGT
+1447 GD
-1459 GVFAIQDSG
+1459 
-1468 PTAGTVIAAA
+1468 
-1478 DTLVLDETRP
+1478 
-1488 VGADTAGGTAPTGL
+1488 
-1502 DTVTADFSNNF
+1502 
-1513 SAGSYG
+1513 
-1519 SDGPGNTT
+1519 
-1527 YTLKL
+1527 
-1532 TGANVASGLFALDAT
+1532 
-1547 DTTTGDGDGIGQ
+1547 
-1559 GAQILLNQVG
+1559 
-1569 NTITGSVGGT
+1569 TITGSVG
-1579 NYFTITIDPST
+1579 
-1590 GIVSFTQLNNI
+1590 
-1601 WHSDPTNPDD
+1601 
-1611 PATLTLSAANLL
+1611 
-1623 QVVQTITDA
+1623 
-1632 DGDSV
+1632 
-1637 TTPLDLGTGV
+1637 
-1647 FTIQDS
+1647 
-1653 GPTAGTVTGPT
+1653 
-1664 DTLVLDETRPTGT
+1664 
-1677 DTAGGTAP
+1677 
-1685 TGLDTVTAD
+1685 
-1694 FSNNFTA
+1694 
-1701 GNYGSDG
+1701 
-1708 AGSTTY
+1708 
-1714 TLKLTGANVASGLY
+1714 
-1728 ALDPTDKTAGDGDGI
+1728 
-1743 GQGTQIVLNQV
+1743 
-1754 GDTITGSANGTT
+1754 GTT

-1776 GIVTFTQLNNIWHSD
+1776 GIVTFTQ
-1791 PNDPDDSATLTL
+1791 
-1803 SGANLLQVVQT
+1803 V
-1814 IVDADG
+1814 
-1820 DSVSTPLDLGTGV
+1820 
-1833 FTIQDSGPTAGTVTG
+1833 
-1848 PTDTLVLDETRP
+1848 
-1860 TGTDTAGGTAP
+1860 
-1871 TGLDTVTA
+1871 
-1879 DFSNNFTAG
+1879 
-1888 NYGSDG
+1888 
-1894 AGSTTYT
+1894 
-1901 LKLTGANVASGL
+1901 
-1913 YALDPTDK
+1913 
-1921 TAGDG
+1921 
-1926 DGIGQGTQIVL
+1926 
-1937 NQVGDT
+1937 
-1943 ITGSA
+1943 
-1948 NGTTYFT
+1948 
-1955 ITINETTGIVTFTQL
+1955 

-2009 ATPLNL
+2009 ATPVNLGTGVFTIQDSGPTAGTVTGPTDTLVLDESRPIGSDTAGGTAPTGLDTVTADFSNNFSAGSYGSDGAGSTTYTLKLTGVNVASGLYALDPTDTDPTHFGQGAQIVLNQSGDTITGSVGGTTYFTITINETTGIVTFTQVNNIWHADPTNPDDAATL
-2015 GTGVFTIQDSGPTAG
+2015 TLSAANLLQVVQTITDADGDSVATPINVGTGVFTIQDSGPTAG

-2084 TYTLKLTGSNVASG
+2084 TYTLKLTGLNVASG

-2152 FTQLNNIWHSDPTNP
+2152 FTQVNNIWHSDPTNPDDAATLTLSAANLLQVVQTITDADGDSVATPVNLGTGVFTIQDSGPTAGTVTGPTDTLVLDESRPIGSDTAGGTAPTGLDTVTADFSNNFSAGSYGSDGAGSTTYTLKLTGLNVASGLYALDPTDKTAGDGDGIGQGTQIVLNQVGDTITGSANGTTYFTITINETTGIVTFTQVNNIWHSDPNNP

-2196 TPLNLGTGVFTIQD
+2196 TPVNLGTGVFTIQD

-2227 DETRPVGSDTAG
+2227 DESRPIGSDTAG

-2244 GLDSVTAD
+2244 GLDTVTAD
-2252 FSNNFTGGSYGS
+2252 FSNNFSAGSYGS

-2271 YTLKLTGANVASGL
+2271 YTLKLTGLNVASGL

-2298 DGIGQGAQIVLNQV
+2298 DGIGQGTQIVLNQV
-2312 GNTITGSV
+2312 GDTITGSV
-2320 GGTNYFTIT
+2320 GGTTYFTIT
-2329 IDPSTGIVTFT
+2329 INETTGIVSFT

-2355 SATLTLSG
+2355 AATLTLSA

-2374 DADGDSVSTPLNLG
+2374 DADGDSVTTPLNLG

-2530 IWHSDPNNSD
+2530 VWHSDPNNSD

-2546 LASANLLQVV
+2546 LSSANLLQVV

-2582 SGPTAPTATVSAANI
+2582 SGPTAPTATVSAATI

-2603 GVQTIGGASDVLGST
+2603 GLQTTGGASDVLGST

-2662 SSILAV
+2662 SSILTV

-2693 LTLTDGAGIELSLD
+2693 LTLTDGTGIALSLD

-2717 NDVANPSLTGQTAFA
+2717 NDAANPSLTGQTAFA

-2811 DYAGVSVLGNLPVFS
+2811 DYAGMSVLGNLPVFS

-2839 GNTPPAG
+2839 GNTAPAG
-2846 LTFNGQTVHYSID
+2846 LTFNGQAVHYSID
-2859 AFGQNLTAYIG
+2859 ALGQNLTAYIG

-2882 NLDDTSGHYLFTLL
+2882 NLDDTTGHYLFTLL

-2901 TTIQNVGSSSSFGSG
+2901 TTIQNVGSSSAFGSG

-2924 SNTDQLAVVSGSTS
+2924 SNTDQLAVVSGTTS

-2945 NGSTSGWGVDNNNFD
+2945 NGSTNGWGVDNNNFD

-2994 TFSHYA
+2994 TFSNYKG
-3000 SGDKIHY
+3000 GDEIHY
-3007 VVSYWDGVHAASITS
+3007 VVTYWDGVHAASITS

-3047 MQLYTVQFTDV
+3047 LQLYTVQFTDV

-3076 VSEDLSFN
+3076 VSQDLSFN

-3122 TSETLT
+3122 TNETLT

-3136 VLNLSAHQ
+3136 VLNLSAHE

-3163 LPTGASNALTAGQFT
+3163 LPTGVSNALTAGQFT

-3188 SASAWNE
+3188 NASAWSE
-3195 SASTNKFFFNNTTHE
+3195 SGSTNKFFFNNTTHE

-3221 KVDLAHVSTGLP
+3221 KVDLAHLSTGVP
-3233 AATNVHIF
+3233 AAANVHIF

>member
-85 SRADGQKNVTIEMA
+85 SRTDGQKNVTIEMA
-99 PGREVSVQEFANLF
+99 PGREVSVQEFASLF
-113 PISTDASVLPAAD
+113 PITTDASVLPAAD

-131 NGNAQASGANFS
+131 NGNAQASGADFR

-167 VTALPPTGFV
+167 VTPVPPTGFV
-177 LGIAPPPII
+177 LGIAPPPTI

-289 DATGHVTLTDL
+289 DTAGHVTLTDL

-440 GAQIVLNQVGDTIT
+440 GAQIVLNQSGDTIT

-627 GQGAQIILNQSGNT
+627 GQGAQIVLNQSGNT

-752 TAPTGLDT
+752 TAPTGLDS

-781 TTYTLNLV
+781 TTYTLNLA

-798 ALDAADTT
+798 ALDATDTT
-806 TAEGD
+806 TGDGD

-824 GNTITGSAGGTDY
+824 GNTITGSAGGTTY

-868 ATLTLAGANLLQV
+868 ATLTLSGANLLQV

-916 IAAADTLVLDE
+916 VAAADTLVLDE
-927 TRPVGADTAGGA
+927 TRPVGTDTAGGA

-954 FSAGSYGSDGAGNT
+954 FSAGSYGSDGPGNT
-968 TYTLKL
+968 AYTLKL
-974 TGANVASGLFA
+974 TGVNVASGLYA
-985 LDATDTTTAD
+985 LDPTDTDPTHF
-995 GDGVGQGAQIVLNQ
+995 GQGAQIVLNQ
-1009 VGDTITGSANGTT
+1009 SGDTITGSVGGTA

-1043 WHSDPTN
+1043 WHADPTN
-1050 PDDSAT
+1050 PDDAAT
-1056 LTLSAANLLQVVQT
+1056 LTLSGANLLQVVQT

-1075 GDHVT
+1075 GDHVS

-1143 GSYGS
+1143 GNYGS
-1148 DGAGSTTYT
+1148 DGAGNTAYT

-1176 KTAGDGDGIGQGT
+1176 TDPTHFGQGA
-1189 QIVLNQV
+1189 QILLNQV

-1203 ANGTTYFTIAIDET
+1203 AGGTNYFTITIDET

-1226 NNIWHSDPNNPD
+1226 NNIWHSDPTNPD
-1238 DSATLTLSGA
+1238 DAATLTLSAA
-1248 NLLQVVQTIVDA
+1248 NLLQVVQTITDA
-1260 DGDSVS
+1260 DGDHVS
-1266 TPLDLG
+1266 TPLDVG
-1272 TGVFTI
+1272 NGVFTI
-1278 QDSGPTASTLSGAT
+1278 QDSGPTASALSGAT

-1301 PVGTDTA
+1301 PAGTDTA
-1308 GGTAPTGLDTVT
+1308 GGTAPTGLASVT

-1350 VASGLYALDAT
+1350 VASGLYALDPT
-1361 DTTTGD
+1361 DTDPTHF
-1367 GDGIGQGAQIVL
+1367 GQGAQILL
-1379 NQVGNTITGSAGGTD
+1379 NQVGNTITGSVGGTD
-1394 YFTITIDPATGI
+1394 YFTIAIDPSTGI

-1427 TLTLTRPE
+1427 TLTLSRPE
-1435 LLQLVQTITDAD
+1435 ILQLVQTITDAD
-1447 GDSVTTSLNLGT
+1447 GDSVTTSLNLGS
-1459 GVFAIQDSG
+1459 GVFTIQDSG
-1468 PTAGTVIAAA
+1468 PTAGTVTGPT

-1488 VGADTAGGTAPTGL
+1488 VGTDTAGGTAPTGL
-1502 DTVTADFSNNF
+1502 DTVTANFSNNF

-1519 SDGPGNTT
+1519 SDGPGNTA

-1532 TGANVASGLFALDAT
+1532 TGVNVASGLYALDPT
-1547 DTTTGDGDGIGQ
+1547 DTDPTHFGQ
-1559 GAQILLNQVG
+1559 GAQIVLNQVG
-1569 NTITGSVGGT
+1569 DTITGSANGT
-1579 NYFTITIDPST
+1579 TYFTITINETT
-1590 GIVSFTQLNNI
+1590 GIVTFTQVNNI
-1601 WHSDPTNPDD
+1601 WHADPTNPDD
-1611 PATLTLSAANLL
+1611 AATLTLSGANLL

-1632 DGDSV
+1632 DGDHVS
-1637 TTPLDLGTGV
+1637 TPLDLGTGV

-1664 DTLVLDETRPTGT
+1664 DTLVLDETRPVGS

-1694 FSNNFTA
+1694 FSNNFTG

-1708 AGSTTY
+1708 AGNTAY
-1714 TLKLTGANVASGLY
+1714 TLKLTGVNVASGLY
-1728 ALDPTDKTAGDGDGI
+1728 ALDPTDTDPTHF

-1776 GIVTFTQLNNIWHSD
+1776 GIVTFTQVNNIWHSD
-1791 PNDPDDSATLTL
+1791 PTNPDDAATLTL
-1803 SGANLLQVVQT
+1803 SAANLLQVVQT
-1814 IVDADG
+1814 ITDADG
-1820 DSVSTPLDLGTGV
+1820 DHVSTPLDLGTGV

-1879 DFSNNFTAG
+1879 DFSNNFSAG
-1888 NYGSDG
+1888 SYGSDG
-1894 AGSTTYT
+1894 PGNTAYT
-1901 LKLTGANVASGL
+1901 LKLTGVNVASGL
-1913 YALDPTDK
+1913 YALDPTD
-1921 TAGDG
+1921 TDPTHF
-1926 DGIGQGTQIVL
+1926 GQGTQIVL

-1955 ITINETTGIVTFTQL
+1955 ITINETTGIVTFTQV

-2009 ATPLNL
+2009 TTPINV

-2084 TYTLKLTGSNVASG
+2084 TYTLKLTGLNVASG

-2152 FTQLNNIWHSDPTNP
+2152 FTQVNNIWHSDPNNP

-2191 GDSVT
+2191 GDSVS

-2244 GLDSVTAD
+2244 GLDTVTAD
-2252 FSNNFTGGSYGS
+2252 FSNNFTGGGYGS

-2298 DGIGQGAQIVLNQV
+2298 DGIGQGAQILLNQV

-2329 IDPSTGIVTFT
+2329 IDPSSGIVTFT

-2355 SATLTLSG
+2355 AATLTLSA

-2374 DADGDSVSTPLNLG
+2374 DADGDSVTTPLNLG

-2546 LASANLLQVV
+2546 LSSANLLQVM

-2572 LGTGVFTIQD
+2572 LGTGVFIIQD
-2582 SGPTAPTATVSAANI
+2582 SGPTAPTATVSAATI

-2603 GVQTIGGASDVLGST
+2603 GVQTTGGASDVLGST

-2662 SSILAV
+2662 SSILTV

-2693 LTLTDGAGIELSLD
+2693 LTLTDGTGIALSLD

-2717 NDVANPSLTGQTAFA
+2717 NDAANPSLTGQTAFA

-2751 HNSTASP
+2751 HNSTASS

-2811 DYAGVSVLGNLPVFS
+2811 DYAGMSVLGNLPVFS

-2839 GNTPPAG
+2839 GNTAPAG
-2846 LTFNGQTVHYSID
+2846 LTFNGQAVHYSID

-2882 NLDDTSGHYLFTLL
+2882 NLDDTTGHYLFTLL

-2916 PSEEQILS
+2916 PSEEQVLS
-2924 SNTDQLAVVSGSTS
+2924 SNTDQLAVVSGTTS

-2945 NGSTSGWGVDNNNFD
+2945 NGSTNGWGVDNNNFD

-2994 TFSHYA
+2994 TFSNYKG
-3000 SGDKIHY
+3000 GDEIHY

-3047 MQLYTVQFTDV
+3047 LQLYTVQFTDV

-3122 TSETLT
+3122 TNETLT

-3136 VLNLSAHQ
+3136 VLNLTAHD

-3163 LPTGASNALTAGQFT
+3163 LPTGVSNALTAGQFT

-3188 SASAWNE
+3188 NASAWNE

>member
-85 SRADGQKNVTIEMA
+85 SRADGQRNVTIEMA

-167 VTALPPTGFV
+167 VTPLPPTGFV

-219 TVASVQVSFNVTVP
+219 TVASVQVSFNLTVP

-279 SGDLVLTVSV
+279 SGDLVLTISV

-517 VTTPINLGGGVF
+517 VSAPINLGGGVF

-550 LVLDESRPVGSDTP
+550 LVLDESRPVGGDTP

-627 GQGAQIILNQSGNT
+627 GQGAQIVLNQSGNT

-798 ALDAADTT
+798 ALDATDTT
-806 TAEGD
+806 TADGD

-856 IWHSDPTNPDDA
+856 IWQSDPTNPDDA

-927 TRPVGADTAGGA
+927 TRPVGTDTAGGA

-985 LDATDTTTAD
+985 LDATDTTAAD
-995 GDGVGQGAQIVLNQ
+995 GDGVGQGAQILLNQVGNTITGSAGGTDYFTITIDPSTGIVTFTQLNNIWHSDSTNPDDTATLTLSSATLLQVVQTITDADGDSVSTPLDLGTGVFTIQDSGPTAGTVAGPTDTLVLDETRPVGSDTVGGTAPTGLDTVTADFSNNFTGGNYGSDGAGNTAYTLKLTGANVASGLYALDPTDTDPTHFGQGAQILLNQ
-1009 VGDTITGSANGTT
+1009 VGDTITGSAGGTN

-1029 ETTGIVTFTQLNNI
+1029 ETTGVVTFTQLNNI

-1050 PDDSAT
+1050 PDDAAT

-1075 GDHVT
+1075 GDH
-1080 TPLDVGTGVFTIQD
+1080 
-1094 SGPTA
+1094 
-1099 GTVTGP
+1099 
-1105 TDTLV
+1105 
-1110 LDETRPVG
+1110 
-1118 SDTAGGTAP
+1118 
-1127 TGLDTV
+1127 
-1133 TADFSNNFTG
+1133 
-1143 GSYGS
+1143 
-1148 DGAGSTTYT
+1148 
-1157 LKLTGAN
+1157 
-1164 VASGL
+1164 
-1169 YALDPTD
+1169 
-1176 KTAGDGDGIGQGT
+1176 
-1189 QIVLNQV
+1189 
-1196 GDTITGS
+1196 
-1203 ANGTTYFTIAIDET
+1203 
-1217 TGIVTFTQL
+1217 
-1226 NNIWHSDPNNPD
+1226 
-1238 DSATLTLSGA
+1238 
-1248 NLLQVVQTIVDA
+1248 
-1260 DGDSVS
+1260 VS

-1301 PVGTDTA
+1301 PVGSDTA
-1308 GGTAPTGLDTVT
+1308 GGTAPTGLASVT
-1320 ADFSNGFAGG
+1320 ADFSNGFGGG

-1367 GDGIGQGAQIVL
+1367 GDGIGQGAQILL

-1394 YFTITIDPATGI
+1394 YFTITIDPSTGI
-1406 VTFTQLNNIWHSDPT
+1406 VTFTQLNNIWHADPT
-1421 NPDDAA
+1421 SPDDAA

-1447 GDSVTTSLNLGT
+1447 GDSVTTSLDLGT
-1459 GVFAIQDSG
+1459 GVFTIQDSG

-1488 VGADTAGGTAPTGL
+1488 LGTDTTGGTAPTGL
-1502 DTVTADFSNNF
+1502 DTVTADFSSNF

-1590 GIVSFTQLNNI
+1590 GIVTFTQLNNI

-1611 PATLTLSAANLL
+1611 SATLTLSAANLL

-1637 TTPLDLGTGV
+1637 TTPLDVGTGV

-1664 DTLVLDETRPTGT
+1664 DTLVLDETRPVGSDTAGGTAPTGLDT
-1677 DTAGGTAP
+1677 VTADFSNNFTGGNYGSDGPGNTAYTLKLTGVNVASGLYALDPTDTDPTHFGQGTQIVLNQVGDTITGSANGTTYFTITINEMTGIVTFTQVNNIWHADPTNPDDSATLTLSAANLLQVVQTITDADGDSVTTPLDVGTGVFTIQDSGPTAGTVTGPTDTLVLDETRPVGSDTAGGTAP

-1701 GNYGSDG
+1701 GSYGSDG

-1728 ALDPTDKTAGDGDGI
+1728 ALDPTDTDPTHF

-1776 GIVTFTQLNNIWHSD
+1776 GVVTFTQVNNIWH
-1791 PNDPDDSATLTL
+1791 A
-1803 SGANLLQVVQT
+1803 
-1814 IVDADG
+1814 
-1820 DSVSTPLDLGTGV
+1820 
-1833 FTIQDSGPTAGTVTG
+1833 
-1848 PTDTLVLDETRP
+1848 
-1860 TGTDTAGGTAP
+1860 
-1871 TGLDTVTA
+1871 
-1879 DFSNNFTAG
+1879 
-1888 NYGSDG
+1888 
-1894 AGSTTYT
+1894 
-1901 LKLTGANVASGL
+1901 
-1913 YALDPTDK
+1913 
-1921 TAGDG
+1921 
-1926 DGIGQGTQIVL
+1926 
-1937 NQVGDT
+1937 
-1943 ITGSA
+1943 
-1948 NGTTYFT
+1948 
-1955 ITINETTGIVTFTQL
+1955 
-1970 NNIWHSDP
+1970 DP

-2009 ATPLNL
+2009 ATPINV

-2084 TYTLKLTGSNVASG
+2084 TYTLKLTGANVVSG

-2116 QGTQIVLNQVGD
+2116 QGAQIVLNQVGD

-2152 FTQLNNIWHSDPTNP
+2152 FTQVNNIWHADPINP

-2239 GTAPT
+2239 GTAPN
-2244 GLDSVTAD
+2244 GLDTVTAD

-2271 YTLKLTGANVASGL
+2271 YTLKLAGANVASGL
-2285 YALDPTDKTAGDG
+2285 YALDPTDKTASDG

-2320 GGTNYFTIT
+2320 GVTNYFTIT

-2348 DPTNPDD
+2348 DPANPDD
-2355 SATLTLSG
+2355 AATLTLSA

-2374 DADGDSVSTPLNLG
+2374 DADGDSVTTPLNLG

-2471 YALDATDKTA
+2471 YALDPTDKTA

-2582 SGPTAPTATVSAANI
+2582 SGPTAPTATVSAAKI

-2662 SSILAV
+2662 SSILTV

-2693 LTLTDGAGIELSLD
+2693 LTLTDGTGIELSLD

-2811 DYAGVSVLGNLPVFS
+2811 DYAGMSVLGNLPVFS
-2826 GADGFGAYDFTLT
+2826 GADGFGAYDFTLA
-2839 GNTPPAG
+2839 GNTAPAG
-2846 LTFNGQTVHYSID
+2846 LTFNGQAVHYSID
-2859 AFGQNLTAYIG
+2859 AFGQSLTAYIG

-2882 NLDDTSGHYLFTLL
+2882 NLDDTTGHYLFTLL

-2901 TTIQNVGSSSSFGSG
+2901 TTIQNVGSSTSFGSG
-2916 PSEEQILS
+2916 PTAEQILS
-2924 SNTDQLAVVSGSTS
+2924 SSTNQLAVISGTAAD
-2938 GGSQGGV
+2938 GTQGGV
-2945 NGSTSGWGVDNNNFD
+2945 NGSTVGWGVDNNGFNV
-2960 PNEKLLFDFTSGAIA
+2960 NEKMLFDFTDGASA
-2975 SPVGNAAFHPPAN
+2975 SPVGNAGFHPPAH

-2994 TFSHYA
+2994 TFSGYKA
-3000 SGDKIHY
+3000 GDDIHY

-3031 HTTVATEWS
+3031 HATVATEWS

-3047 MQLYTVQFTDV
+3047 LQLYTVQFTDV

-3099 NININGTT
+3099 NININGST

-3136 VLNLSAHQ
+3136 VLNLSAKE

-3163 LPTGASNALTAGQFT
+3163 LPTGVSNALTAGQFT

-3221 KVDLAHVSTGLP
+3221 KVDLAHLSTGVP

>member
-85 SRADGQKNVTIEMA
+85 SRADGLKNVTIEMA
-99 PGREVSVQEFANLF
+99 PGREVSVQEFATLF

-143 PFAVDPLA
+143 PFAIDPLA

-167 VTALPPTGFV
+167 VTPVPPTGFV
-177 LGIAPPPII
+177 LGIAPPPTI
-186 SGNPLS
+186 SGNALS

-289 DATGHVTLTDL
+289 DAAGHVTLTDL

-440 GAQIVLNQVGDTIT
+440 GAQIVLNQSGDTIT

-510 TDADGDS
+510 TDVDGDS
-517 VTTPINLGGGVF
+517 VATPINLGGGVF

-627 GQGAQIILNQSGNT
+627 GQGAQIVLNQSGNT

-730 TGPTDTLVLDETR
+730 TGATDTLVLDETR
-743 PVGTDTAGG
+743 PAGSDTAGG
-752 TAPTGLDT
+752 TAPTGLDS

-781 TTYTLNLV
+781 TTYTLNLA

-798 ALDAADTT
+798 ALDATDTT
-806 TAEGD
+806 TADGD

-824 GNTITGSAGGTDY
+824 GNTITGSAGGTNY

-868 ATLTLAGANLLQV
+868 ATLTLSGANLLQV

-927 TRPVGADTAGGA
+927 TRPVGTDTAGGA
-939 APTGL
+939 TPTGL

-968 TYTLKL
+968 AYTLKL
-974 TGANVASGLFA
+974 TGVNVASGLYA
-985 LDATDTTTAD
+985 LDPTDTDPTHF
-995 GDGVGQGAQIVLNQ
+995 GQGAQIVLNQ
-1009 VGDTITGSANGTT
+1009 SGDTITGSVGGTT

-1043 WHSDPTN
+1043 WHADSTN
-1050 PDDSAT
+1050 PDDAAT
-1056 LTLSAANLLQVVQT
+1056 LTLSGANLLEVVQT

-1075 GDHVT
+1075 GDSVS

-1143 GSYGS
+1143 GNYGS
-1148 DGAGSTTYT
+1148 DGAGNTAYT

-1176 KTAGDGDGIGQGT
+1176 TDPTHFGQGA
-1189 QIVLNQV
+1189 QILLNQV

-1203 ANGTTYFTIAIDET
+1203 AGGTNYFTITIDET

-1226 NNIWHSDPNNPD
+1226 NNIWHSDPTNPD
-1238 DSATLTLSGA
+1238 DSATLTLSAA
-1248 NLLQVVQTIVDA
+1248 NLLQVVQTITDA
-1260 DGDSVS
+1260 DGDHVS
-1266 TPLDLG
+1266 TPLDVG

-1278 QDSGPTASTLSGAT
+1278 QDSGPTASALSGAT

-1301 PVGTDTA
+1301 PAGTDTA
-1308 GGTAPTGLDTVT
+1308 GGTAPTGLASVT

-1350 VASGLYALDAT
+1350 VASGLYALDPT
-1361 DTTTGD
+1361 DTDPTHF
-1367 GDGIGQGAQIVL
+1367 GQGAQILL
-1379 NQVGNTITGSAGGTD
+1379 NQVGNTITGSVGGTD
-1394 YFTITIDPATGI
+1394 YFTIAIDPSTGI

-1427 TLTLTRPE
+1427 TLTLSRPE
-1435 LLQLVQTITDAD
+1435 ILQLVQTITDAD
-1447 GDSVTTSLNLGT
+1447 GDSVTTSLNLGS
-1459 GVFAIQDSG
+1459 GVFTIQDSG
-1468 PTAGTVIAAA
+1468 PTAGTVTGPT

-1488 VGADTAGGTAPTGL
+1488 VGTDTAGGTAPTGL

-1519 SDGPGNTT
+1519 SDGPGNTA

-1532 TGANVASGLFALDAT
+1532 TGV
-1547 DTTTGDGDGIGQ
+1547 
-1559 GAQILLNQVG
+1559 
-1569 NTITGSVGGT
+1569 
-1579 NYFTITIDPST
+1579 
-1590 GIVSFTQLNNI
+1590 
-1601 WHSDPTNPDD
+1601 
-1611 PATLTLSAANLL
+1611 
-1623 QVVQTITDA
+1623 
-1632 DGDSV
+1632 
-1637 TTPLDLGTGV
+1637 
-1647 FTIQDS
+1647 
-1653 GPTAGTVTGPT
+1653 
-1664 DTLVLDETRPTGT
+1664 
-1677 DTAGGTAP
+1677 
-1685 TGLDTVTAD
+1685 
-1694 FSNNFTA
+1694 
-1701 GNYGSDG
+1701 
-1708 AGSTTY
+1708 
-1714 TLKLTGANVASGLY
+1714 NVASGLY
-1728 ALDPTDKTAGDGDGI
+1728 ALDPTDTDPTHF
-1743 GQGTQIVLNQV
+1743 GQG
-1754 GDTITGSANGTT
+1754 A
-1766 YFTITINETT
+1766 
-1776 GIVTFTQLNNIWHSD
+1776 
-1791 PNDPDDSATLTL
+1791 
-1803 SGANLLQVVQT
+1803 
-1814 IVDADG
+1814 
-1820 DSVSTPLDLGTGV
+1820 
-1833 FTIQDSGPTAGTVTG
+1833 
-1848 PTDTLVLDETRP
+1848 
-1860 TGTDTAGGTAP
+1860 
-1871 TGLDTVTA
+1871 
-1879 DFSNNFTAG
+1879 
-1888 NYGSDG
+1888 
-1894 AGSTTYT
+1894 
-1901 LKLTGANVASGL
+1901 
-1913 YALDPTDK
+1913 
-1921 TAGDG
+1921 
-1926 DGIGQGTQIVL
+1926 QIVL

-2009 ATPLNL
+2009 STPLDVGTGVFTIQDSGPTAGTVTGPTDTLVLDETRPVGSDTAGGTAPTGLDTVTADFSNNFTGGNYGSDGAGNTAYTLKLTGVNVASGLYALDPTDTDPTHFGQGTQIVLNQVGDTITGSANGTTYFTITINETTGIVTFTQVNNIWHSDPTNPDDSATLTLSAANL
-2015 GTGVFTIQDSGPTAG
+2015 LQVVQTITDADGDSVTTPLDVGTGVFTIQDSGPTAG

-2084 TYTLKLTGSNVASG
+2084 TYTLKLTGANVASGLYALDPTDTDPTHFGQGTQIVLNQVGDTITGSANGTTYFTITINETTGIVTFTQVNNIWHSDPTNPDDAATLTLSAANLLQVVQTITDADGDSVTTPINVGTGVFTIQDSGPTAGTVTGPTDTLVLDETRPVGSDTAGGTAPTGLDTVTADFSNNFTAGSYGSDGAGSTTYTLKLMGLNVASG

-2152 FTQLNNIWHSDPTNP
+2152 FTQVNNIWHSDPNNP

-2244 GLDSVTAD
+2244 GLDTVTAD
-2252 FSNNFTGGSYGS
+2252 FSNNFTGGGYGS

-2298 DGIGQGAQIVLNQV
+2298 DGIGQGAQILLNQV

-2329 IDPSTGIVTFT
+2329 IDPSTGIVTFA

-2355 SATLTLSG
+2355 AATLTLSA

-2374 DADGDSVSTPLNLG
+2374 DADGDSVSTSLNLG

-2427 APNGLVSVTANF
+2427 APNGVVSVTANF

-2481 GDGDGIGQGAQILL
+2481 GDGDGIGQGAQIVL

-2502 TGSVGATT
+2502 TGSANGTT
-2510 YFTITIDP
+2510 YFTIAIDP

-2530 IWHSDPNNSD
+2530 IWHSDPNNPD

-2546 LASANLLQVV
+2546 LSSANLLQVV

-2582 SGPTAPTATVSAANI
+2582 SGPTAPTATVSAATI

-2603 GVQTIGGASDVLGST
+2603 GVQTTGGASDVLGST

-2662 SSILAV
+2662 SSILTV

-2693 LTLTDGAGIELSLD
+2693 LTLTDGTGIELSLD

-2717 NDVANPSLTGQTAFA
+2717 NDAANPSLTGQTAFA

-2811 DYAGVSVLGNLPVFS
+2811 DYAGMSVLGNLPVFS

-2839 GNTPPAG
+2839 GNTAPAG
-2846 LTFNGQTVHYSID
+2846 LTFNGQAVHYSID

-2870 AAPSAANNIFTL
+2870 AAPSAANSIFTL
-2882 NLDDTSGHYLFTLL
+2882 TLDDTTGHYLFTLL

-2901 TTIQNVGSSSSFGSG
+2901 TTIQDVGSSSAFGSG
-2916 PSEEQILS
+2916 PSQEQMLS
-2924 SNTDQLAVVSGSTS
+2924 SSTDQLAVISGTAS
-2938 GGSQGGV
+2938 GGAQGSV
-2945 NGSTSGWGVDNNNFD
+2945 NGSTNGWGVGNNNFD
-2960 PNEKLLFDFTSGAIA
+2960 PNEKLLFDFTDGASA
-2975 SPVGNAAFHPPAN
+2975 SPAGNAGFHPPAH

-2994 TFSHYA
+2994 TFSGYKA
-3000 SGDKIHY
+3000 GDDIHY

-3047 MQLYTVQFTDV
+3047 LQLYTVQFTDV

-3099 NININGTT
+3099 SININGTA

-3122 TSETLT
+3122 TNETLT

-3136 VLNLSAHQ
+3136 VLNLSAHD

-3163 LPTGASNALTAGQFT
+3163 LPTGVSNALTAGQFT

-3188 SASAWNE
+3188 NASAWNE

>member
-85 SRADGQKNVTIEMA
+85 SRADGLKNVTIEMA
-99 PGREVSVQEFANLF
+99 PGREVSVQEFATLF

-143 PFAVDPLA
+143 PFAIDPLA

-167 VTALPPTGFV
+167 VTPVPPTGFV
-177 LGIAPPPII
+177 LGIAPPPTIF
-186 SGNPLS
+186 GNPLS

-233 GGQQSLTYALSVT
+233 GGQQLLTYALSVT

-289 DATGHVTLTDL
+289 DAAGHVTLTDL

-440 GAQIVLNQVGDTIT
+440 GAQIVLNQSGDTIT

-510 TDADGDS
+510 TDVDGDS
-517 VTTPINLGGGVF
+517 VATPINLGGGVF

-598 TLKLTGSNVASGLY
+598 TLKLTGTNVASGLY

-627 GQGAQIILNQSGNT
+627 GQGAQIVLNQSGNT

-730 TGPTDTLVLDETR
+730 TGATDTLVLDETR

-752 TAPTGLDT
+752 TTPTGLDS

-771 GSYGSDGPGH
+771 GSYGGDGPGH
-781 TTYTLNLV
+781 TTYTLNLA

-798 ALDAADTT
+798 ALDATDTT
-806 TAEGD
+806 TGDGD

-824 GNTITGSAGGTDY
+824 GNTITGSAGGTNY

-868 ATLTLAGANLLQV
+868 ATLTLSGANLLQV

-927 TRPVGADTAGGA
+927 TRPVGTDTAGGA
-939 APTGL
+939 TPTGLDTVTADFSNNFSAGSYGSDGAGNTAYTLKLTGVNVASGLYALDPTDTDPTHFGQGAQIVLNQSGDTITGSVGGTTYFTITIDETTGIVTFTQLNNIWHADSTNPDDAATLTLSGANLLQVVQTITDADGDSVSTPLDVGTGVFTIQDSGPTAGTVTGPTDTLVLDETRPVGSDTAGGTAPTGLDTVTADFSNNFTGGNYGSDGAGNTAYTLKLTGANVASGLYALDPTDTDPTHFGQGAQILLNQVGDTITGSAGGTNYFTITIDETTGIVTFTQLNNIWHSDPTNPDDAATLTLSAANLLQVVQTITDADGDHVSTPLDLGTGVFTIQDSGPTASALSGATDTLVLDETRPVGTDTAGGTAPTGLASVTADFSNGFAGGSYGSDGPGNSAYTLKLTGANVASGLYALDPTDTDPTHFGQGAQILLNQVGNTITGSAGGTDYFTIAIDPSTGVVTFTQLNNIWHSDPTNPDDAATLTLSRPEILQLVQTITDADGDSVTTSLNLGSGVFTIQDSGPTAGTVIAAADTLVLDETRPVGTDTAGGTTPTGL

-985 LDATDTTTAD
+985 LEATDTTTAD
-995 GDGVGQGAQIVLNQ
+995 GDGIGQGAQILLNQ
-1009 VGDTITGSANGTT
+1009 VGNTITGSVGGTN

-1029 ETTGIVTFTQLNNI
+1029 PSTGIVTFTQLNNI

-1075 GDHVT
+1075 GDSVT

-1143 GSYGS
+1143 GNYGS
-1148 DGAGSTTYT
+1148 DGAGNTSYT
-1157 LKLTGAN
+1157 LKLTGVN

-1176 KTAGDGDGIGQGT
+1176 TDPTHFGQGT

-1203 ANGTTYFTIAIDET
+1203 ANGTTYFTITINET
-1217 TGIVTFTQL
+1217 TGIVTFTQ
-1226 NNIWHSDPNNPD
+1226 
-1238 DSATLTLSGA
+1238 
-1248 NLLQVVQTIVDA
+1248 V
-1260 DGDSVS
+1260 
-1266 TPLDLG
+1266 
-1272 TGVFTI
+1272 
-1278 QDSGPTASTLSGAT
+1278 
-1292 DTLVLDETR
+1292 
-1301 PVGTDTA
+1301 
-1308 GGTAPTGLDTVT
+1308 
-1320 ADFSNGFAGG
+1320 
-1330 SYGSDGPGNSAYTL
+1330 
-1344 KLTGAN
+1344 
-1350 VASGLYALDAT
+1350 
-1361 DTTTGD
+1361 
-1367 GDGIGQGAQIVL
+1367 
-1379 NQVGNTITGSAGGTD
+1379 
-1394 YFTITIDPATGI
+1394 
-1406 VTFTQLNNIWHSDPT
+1406 NNIWHSDPT
-1421 NPDDAA
+1421 NPDD
-1427 TLTLTRPE
+1427 
-1435 LLQLVQTITDAD
+1435 
-1447 GDSVTTSLNLGT
+1447 S
-1459 GVFAIQDSG
+1459 
-1468 PTAGTVIAAA
+1468 
-1478 DTLVLDETRP
+1478 
-1488 VGADTAGGTAPTGL
+1488 
-1502 DTVTADFSNNF
+1502 
-1513 SAGSYG
+1513 
-1519 SDGPGNTT
+1519 
-1527 YTLKL
+1527 
-1532 TGANVASGLFALDAT
+1532 
-1547 DTTTGDGDGIGQ
+1547 
-1559 GAQILLNQVG
+1559 
-1569 NTITGSVGGT
+1569 
-1579 NYFTITIDPST
+1579 
-1590 GIVSFTQLNNI
+1590 
-1601 WHSDPTNPDD
+1601 
-1611 PATLTLSAANLL
+1611 ATLTLSAANLL

-1637 TTPLDLGTGV
+1637 TTPLDVGTGV

-1694 FSNNFTA
+1694 FSNNFTPGSYGSDGPGNTTYTLKLTGANVASGLYALDPTDTDPTHFGQGTQIVLNQVGDTITGSANGTTYFTITINETTGIVTFTQVNNIWHSDPTNPDDAATLTLSAANLLQVVQTITDADGDSVATPINVGTGVFTIQDSGPTA
-1701 GNYGSDG
+1701 GTVIGPTDTLVLDETRPVGSDTAGGTAPTGLDTVTADFSNNFTAGSYGSDG

-1714 TLKLTGANVASGLY
+1714 TLKLTGLNVASGLY

-1776 GIVTFTQLNNIWHSD
+1776 GIVTFTQVNNIWHSD
-1791 PNDPDDSATLTL
+1791 PN
-1803 SGANLLQVVQT
+1803 
-1814 IVDADG
+1814 
-1820 DSVSTPLDLGTGV
+1820 
-1833 FTIQDSGPTAGTVTG
+1833 
-1848 PTDTLVLDETRP
+1848 
-1860 TGTDTAGGTAP
+1860 
-1871 TGLDTVTA
+1871 
-1879 DFSNNFTAG
+1879 
-1888 NYGSDG
+1888 
-1894 AGSTTYT
+1894 
-1901 LKLTGANVASGL
+1901 
-1913 YALDPTDK
+1913 
-1921 TAGDG
+1921 
-1926 DGIGQGTQIVL
+1926 
-1937 NQVGDT
+1937 
-1943 ITGSA
+1943 
-1948 NGTTYFT
+1948 
-1955 ITINETTGIVTFTQL
+1955 
-1970 NNIWHSDP
+1970 
-1978 TNPDDA
+1978 
-1984 ATLTLSA
+1984 
-1991 ANLLQV
+1991 
-1997 VQTITDADGDSV
+1997 
-2009 ATPLNL
+2009 
-2015 GTGVFTIQDSGPTAG
+2015 
-2030 TVTGPTDTLVLDET
+2030 
-2044 RPTGTDTAGGT
+2044 
-2055 APTGLDTV
+2055 
-2063 TADFSNNFTAGSYG
+2063 
-2077 SDGAGST
+2077 
-2084 TYTLKLTGSNVASG
+2084 
-2098 LYALDPT
+2098 
-2105 DKTAGDGDGIG
+2105 
-2116 QGTQIVLNQVGD
+2116 
-2128 TITGSAN
+2128 
-2135 GTTYF
+2135 
-2140 TITINETTGIVT
+2140 
-2152 FTQLNNIWHSDPTNP
+2152 NP

-2191 GDSVT
+2191 GDSVS

-2244 GLDSVTAD
+2244 GLDTVTAD
-2252 FSNNFTGGSYGS
+2252 FSNNFTGGGYGS

-2271 YTLKLTGANVASGL
+2271 FTLKLTGANVASGL

-2298 DGIGQGAQIVLNQV
+2298 DGIGQGAQILLNQV

-2329 IDPSTGIVTFT
+2329 IDPSTGIVSFA

-2355 SATLTLSG
+2355 AATLTLSA

-2427 APNGLVSVTANF
+2427 APNGVVSVTANF

-2510 YFTITIDP
+2510 YFTIAIDP

-2546 LASANLLQVV
+2546 LSSANLLQVV

-2582 SGPTAPTATVSAANI
+2582 SGPTAPTATVSAATI

-2603 GVQTIGGASDVLGST
+2603 GVQTTGGASDVLGST

-2642 TDVSA
+2642 TDVPG

-2662 SSILAV
+2662 SSILTV

-2693 LTLTDGAGIELSLD
+2693 LTLTDGTGIALSLD

-2717 NDVANPSLTGQTAFA
+2717 NDAANPSLTGQTAFA

-2811 DYAGVSVLGNLPVFS
+2811 DYAGMSVLGNLPVFS

-2839 GNTPPAG
+2839 GNTAPAG
-2846 LTFNGQTVHYSID
+2846 LTFNGQAVHYSID

-2882 NLDDTSGHYLFTLL
+2882 TLDDTTGHYLFTLL

-2901 TTIQNVGSSSSFGSG
+2901 TTIQNVGSSSAFGSG
-2916 PSEEQILS
+2916 PSQEQILS
-2924 SNTDQLAVVSGSTS
+2924 SSTDQLAVISGTAS
-2938 GGSQGGV
+2938 GGAQGSV
-2945 NGSTSGWGVDNNNFD
+2945 NGSTNGWGVGNNNFD
-2960 PNEKLLFDFTSGAIA
+2960 PNEKLLFDFTDGASA
-2975 SPVGNAAFHPPAN
+2975 SPGGNAGFHPPAH

-2994 TFSHYA
+2994 TFSGYKA
-3000 SGDKIHY
+3000 GDDIHY

-3047 MQLYTVQFTDV
+3047 LQLYTVQFTDV

-3099 NININGTT
+3099 SININGTA

-3122 TSETLT
+3122 TNETLT

-3136 VLNLSAHQ
+3136 VLNLSAHD

-3163 LPTGASNALTAGQFT
+3163 LPTGVSNALTAGQFT

-3188 SASAWNE
+3188 NASAWNE

>member
-85 SRADGQKNVTIEMA
+85 SRSDGLKNVTIEMA
-99 PGREVSVQEFANLF
+99 PGREVSVQEFATLF

-143 PFAVDPLA
+143 PFAIDPLA

-167 VTALPPTGFV
+167 VTPVPPTGFV
-177 LGIAPPPII
+177 LGVAPPPTI

-289 DATGHVTLTDL
+289 DTAGHVTLTDL

-440 GAQIVLNQVGDTIT
+440 GAQIVLNQSGDTIT

-517 VTTPINLGGGVF
+517 VTTPIDLGGGVF

-564 GGFAPSGL
+564 AGFAPSGL

-627 GQGAQIILNQSGNT
+627 GQGAQIVLNQSGNT

-668 NNIWHSDPK
+668 NNVWHSDPK

-730 TGPTDTLVLDETR
+730 TGATDTLVLDETR
-743 PVGTDTAGG
+743 PAGSDTAGG
-752 TAPTGLDT
+752 TTPTGLDS

-781 TTYTLNLV
+781 TTYTLNLA

-798 ALDAADTT
+798 ALDATDTT
-806 TAEGD
+806 TADGD

-824 GNTITGSAGGTDY
+824 GNTITGSAGGTNY

-868 ATLTLAGANLLQV
+868 ATLTLSGANLLQV

-927 TRPVGADTAGGA
+927 TRPVGTDTAGGA
-939 APTGL
+939 TPTGL

-968 TYTLKL
+968 AYTLKL
-974 TGANVASGLFA
+974 TGVNVASGLYA
-985 LDATDTTTAD
+985 LDPTDTDPTHF
-995 GDGVGQGAQIVLNQ
+995 GQGAQIVLNQ
-1009 VGDTITGSANGTT
+1009 SGDTITGSVGGTT

-1043 WHSDPTN
+1043 WHADSTN
-1050 PDDSAT
+1050 PDDAAT
-1056 LTLSAANLLQVVQT
+1056 LTLSGANLLQVVQT

-1075 GDHVT
+1075 GDSVS

-1143 GSYGS
+1143 GNYGS
-1148 DGAGSTTYT
+1148 DGAGNTAYT

-1176 KTAGDGDGIGQGT
+1176 TDPTHFGQGA
-1189 QIVLNQV
+1189 QILLNQV

-1203 ANGTTYFTIAIDET
+1203 AGGTNYFTITIDET

-1226 NNIWHSDPNNPD
+1226 NNIWHSDPTNPD
-1238 DSATLTLSGA
+1238 DAATLTLSAA
-1248 NLLQVVQTIVDA
+1248 NLLQVVQTITDA
-1260 DGDSVS
+1260 DGDHVS
-1266 TPLDLG
+1266 TPLDVG
-1272 TGVFTI
+1272 NGVFTI
-1278 QDSGPTASTLSGAT
+1278 QDSGPTASALSGAT

-1308 GGTAPTGLDTVT
+1308 GGTTPTGLASVT

-1350 VASGLYALDAT
+1350 VASGLYALDPT
-1361 DTTTGD
+1361 DTDPTHF
-1367 GDGIGQGAQIVL
+1367 GQGAQILL
-1379 NQVGNTITGSAGGTD
+1379 NQVGNTITGSVGGTD
-1394 YFTITIDPATGI
+1394 YFTIAIDPSTGI

-1427 TLTLTRPE
+1427 TLTLSRPE
-1435 LLQLVQTITDAD
+1435 ILQLVQTITDAD
-1447 GDSVTTSLNLGT
+1447 GDSVTTSLNLGS
-1459 GVFAIQDSG
+1459 GVFTIQDSG
-1468 PTAGTVIAAA
+1468 PTAGTVTGPT

-1488 VGADTAGGTAPTGL
+1488 VGTDTAGGTAPTGL

-1519 SDGPGNTT
+1519 SDGPGNTA

-1532 TGANVASGLFALDAT
+1532 TGV
-1547 DTTTGDGDGIGQ
+1547 
-1559 GAQILLNQVG
+1559 
-1569 NTITGSVGGT
+1569 
-1579 NYFTITIDPST
+1579 
-1590 GIVSFTQLNNI
+1590 
-1601 WHSDPTNPDD
+1601 
-1611 PATLTLSAANLL
+1611 
-1623 QVVQTITDA
+1623 
-1632 DGDSV
+1632 
-1637 TTPLDLGTGV
+1637 
-1647 FTIQDS
+1647 
-1653 GPTAGTVTGPT
+1653 
-1664 DTLVLDETRPTGT
+1664 
-1677 DTAGGTAP
+1677 
-1685 TGLDTVTAD
+1685 
-1694 FSNNFTA
+1694 
-1701 GNYGSDG
+1701 
-1708 AGSTTY
+1708 
-1714 TLKLTGANVASGLY
+1714 NVASGLY
-1728 ALDPTDKTAGDGDGI
+1728 ALDPTDTDPTHF
-1743 GQGTQIVLNQV
+1743 GQG
-1754 GDTITGSANGTT
+1754 A
-1766 YFTITINETT
+1766 
-1776 GIVTFTQLNNIWHSD
+1776 
-1791 PNDPDDSATLTL
+1791 
-1803 SGANLLQVVQT
+1803 
-1814 IVDADG
+1814 
-1820 DSVSTPLDLGTGV
+1820 
-1833 FTIQDSGPTAGTVTG
+1833 
-1848 PTDTLVLDETRP
+1848 
-1860 TGTDTAGGTAP
+1860 
-1871 TGLDTVTA
+1871 
-1879 DFSNNFTAG
+1879 
-1888 NYGSDG
+1888 
-1894 AGSTTYT
+1894 
-1901 LKLTGANVASGL
+1901 
-1913 YALDPTDK
+1913 
-1921 TAGDG
+1921 
-1926 DGIGQGTQIVL
+1926 QIVL

-2009 ATPLNL
+2009 TTPLDV
-2015 GTGVFTIQDSGPTAG
+2015 GTGVFTIQDSGPTAGTVTGPTDTLVLDETRPVSSDTAGGTAPTGLDTVTADFSNNFTGGNYGSDGAGNTAYTLKLTGVNVGSGLYALDPTDTDPTHFGQGTQIVLNQVGDTITGSANGTTYFTITINETTGIVTFTQVNNIWHSDPTNPDDSATLTLSAANLLQVVQTITDADGDSVTTPLDVGTGVFAIQDSGPTAG

-2063 TADFSNNFTAGSYG
+2063 TADFSNNFTPGSYGSDGPGNTTYTLKLTGANVASGLYALDPTDTDPTHFGQGTQIVLNQVGDTITGSANGTTYFTITINETTGIVTFTQVNNIWHSDPTNPDDAATLTLSAANLLQVVQTITDADGDSVATPINVGTGVFTIQDSGPTAGTVIGPTDTLVLDETRPVGSDTAGGTAPTGLDTVTADFSNNFTAGSYG

-2084 TYTLKLTGSNVASG
+2084 TYTLKLTGLNVASG

-2152 FTQLNNIWHSDPTNP
+2152 FTQVNNIWHSDPTNP

-2191 GDSVT
+2191 GDSVS

-2227 DETRPVGSDTAG
+2227 DETRPVGTDTAG

-2244 GLDSVTAD
+2244 GLDTVTAD
-2252 FSNNFTGGSYGS
+2252 FSNNFTGGGYGS

-2298 DGIGQGAQIVLNQV
+2298 DGIGQGAQILLSQV

-2329 IDPSTGIVTFT
+2329 IDPSTGIVTFA

-2355 SATLTLSG
+2355 AATLTLSA

-2374 DADGDSVSTPLNLG
+2374 DADGDSVSTSLNLG

-2510 YFTITIDP
+2510 YFTIAIDP

-2530 IWHSDPNNSD
+2530 IWHSDPNNPD

-2546 LASANLLQVV
+2546 LSSANLLQVV

-2562 DGDSVSTPLD
+2562 DGDSVLTPLD

-2582 SGPTAPTATVSAANI
+2582 SGPTAPTATVSAATI

-2603 GVQTIGGASDVLGST
+2603 GVQTTSGASDVLGST

-2662 SSILAV
+2662 SSILTV

-2693 LTLTDGAGIELSLD
+2693 LTLTDGTGIALSLD

-2751 HNSTASP
+2751 HNSTASS

-2811 DYAGVSVLGNLPVFS
+2811 DYAGMSVLGNLPVFS

-2839 GNTPPAG
+2839 GNTAPAG
-2846 LTFNGQTVHYSID
+2846 LTFNGQAVHYSID

-2882 NLDDTSGHYLFTLL
+2882 TLDDTTGHYLFTLL

-2916 PSEEQILS
+2916 PSEEQVLS
-2924 SNTDQLAVVSGSTS
+2924 SNTDQLAVVSGTTS

-2945 NGSTSGWGVDNNNFD
+2945 NGSTNGWGVDNNNFD

-2994 TFSHYA
+2994 TFSNYKG
-3000 SGDKIHY
+3000 GDEIHY

-3047 MQLYTVQFTDV
+3047 LQLYTVQFTDV

-3122 TSETLT
+3122 TNETLT

-3136 VLNLSAHQ
+3136 VLNLSAHD

-3163 LPTGASNALTAGQFT
+3163 LPTGVSNALTAGQFT
-3178 SSAVTGGTEN
+3178 SSAVTGQTEN
-3188 SASAWNE
+3188 NASAWNE
-3195 SASTNKFFFNNTTHE
+3195 SASTNKFFFNNTTQE
-3210 LWYSANGTGSD
+3210 LWYSVNGTGSD
-3221 KVDLAHVSTGLP
+3221 KVDLAHVSTGVP